1 MFKNKKWMNRHLLML
16 FILVFTQLFSS
27 LLGILN
33 ARANSPNT
41 EIQHVKIFSRNQE
54 LTADDAHP
62 IEMFQDD
69 VEVFTLERSGINE
82 MIMEVPLQEGL
93 HFDVEKTLEHNQ
105 NRLIQEGL
113 SASIQVPADR
123 LVQER
128 LESDGVHRKLLFH
141 FQQNQQRIDFILK
154 PIQVGNY
161 EIYAKWSDLKPMQ
174 LDQATMEEVIFSKL
188 GYLSVSEKVVESLPM
203 TEENSEDS
211 QESRGIEE
219 SMTNDSSSDETS
231 ATLSSSL
238 ISDENA
244 NDMQS
249 EEEKETSPEA
259 TMAETDSTES
269 SSQQATNESST
280 MTQTDHDENSG
291 LSTETSTGESKV
303 EKGEQETS
311 EHQQVDGTEES
322 KPEDSSNNLT
332 ENNAENSSDSVSQI
346 EKSEKKLDSSQVT
359 GTENQSADGS
369 TRFRSAATV
378 RNADIGNEP
387 IVAYFE
393 KSSESILSGES
404 GRYKIYFKVS
414 GALVDKVKNVQAKV
428 QLPTEVDYYSL
439 PSDLSRMAIKGV
451 VPVYD
456 NQTNTLTWDFPELL
470 TGQIYETILQV
481 DSKNGIIPNSHNMT
495 SALTI
500 STEGNQVYSSGPVS
514 IQVKSN
520 KPAISVTKTLLGKN
534 GEAGSV
540 INRGDEI
547 WWNVKVAVTLKD
559 TGGQYLKPNSSLTIR
574 DDNPSGLTFIGQ
586 QSFTVTIPSL
596 EVQKQNAERFNGVIY
611 QHEVVFRTNAPNRDG
626 DFHNTATATAT
637 SLFDETI
644 SQQSNRASG
653 TISTGNN
660 PLAAPRG
667 EWAYTVNLGPQDA
680 GGNMPPGIGSIQQ
693 ANPNPTVP
701 NSPDTRLGFSMNYN
715 PTPILS
721 RKYYDSLSTG
731 YLWKVSNNN
740 RIIFDLSVDIGWD
753 QGTHPR
759 RVRQI
764 ILKDTSRGTSK
775 TYYFDNNGNSTDG
788 SGLRISYGASQH
800 FGTAKL
806 MVPSNFFNTN
816 KWNGTRTRHSDFEV
830 PLTNYDGQNLSVA
843 HEGIGPDWNV
853 GWSHDSGW
861 GDYNP
866 TKNDYHFVGLKRE
879 IDPNLELE
887 ELRISV
893 GSFFAFGRVN
903 YQLHGGKIANG
914 TSENYPTITVE
925 LRTNKGTKT
934 KVIYPGEYPVT
945 QGGPFNP
952 YGSSYTIHYPYITL
966 WREDLGLAP
975 DEHVQSYNVVYGN
988 RNRSEILNSGFAAH
1002 IEDFYRI
1009 NPNLK
1014 NTSAVRV
1021 MNKSETFGELA
1032 LINLNGTGARVQPFV
1047 RRAIGAADDNGLIN
1061 TELGPRTAV
1070 IAPRDNTPA
1079 LAKISVEFL
1088 QRQGNIIQ
1096 RGTTNRMKVQLQN
1109 LNSSTK
1115 PLNSPLL
1122 ATVLLPKGVTINTAN
1137 PNWSYQESRGSVK
1150 SIIDNYNN
1158 TGRQLV
1164 IYQWDGDGNGRLNPG
1179 KHMVYEVN
1187 VRVSEQTEENIVV
1200 DAYGS
1205 SSTELSA
1212 ESNNQLVTDFQDINR
1227 NGNTIEKLV
1236 FASASYTYLALDN
1249 LIITKLVKGN
1259 RDQDFSKMG
1268 HSDLGSEID
1277 YKLHIRNE
1285 SGSTIRKF
1293 VLIDVLPSVG
1303 DRTVLSGRMR
1313 DSKFTPTLAGP
1324 ISLPQDWIGKVD
1336 VYYSTS
1342 KNPRRDDVI
1351 DSAIYPN
1358 ETLKPTNPLGAEE
1371 PNWHTE
1377 DAVVDWAN
1385 IHSFKIV
1392 LKDGMTIPAEQDIYF
1407 KMIAPQ
1413 AVDDSNLLNP
1423 TPEQERE
1430 KAAWNSVAAT
1440 ANNLL
1445 PVEPERV
1452 GVVLYTWSTSIQITK
1467 LDLADQA
1474 LAGVEFTLF
1483 KKSADGSL
1491 VEVSRLETD
1500 SVGWLRFTDLV
1511 IPTTDKDYY
1520 VLKETRSAS
1529 GYTSLEKDIEFSL
1542 NVNGQFEL
1550 ITSYQVNGLP
1560 VAELLA
1566 DGLMEYAH
1574 LKIRNKNW
1582 TNLRIVKTNEDG
1594 SKRLNQAIFELK
1606 SIADNQVY
1614 RLETAAQDGEEGVAY
1629 LDYISLPVAGQ
1640 VKEFELK
1647 ELTAPAGYHPYLQTI
1662 YLTLDDK
1669 GVWSMRNQGDSDI
1682 SLDMFTTK
1690 VERTD
1695 SQSQV
1700 HPVGEQIAQIT
1711 VKNHPSFEIK
1721 IVKIDGADSNVH
1733 LSDVQFKIAATEED
1747 AKAGRFIRRTAQSQ
1761 LLLPGQSGYDEAE
1774 DYLITTDQTGRASF
1788 QGLNRNHNYWIVETK
1803 AKMGYRILA
1812 VPIEVQVPT
1821 DSEEQL
1827 EITVENHK
1835 IPELPHV
1842 GGIGILP
1849 NLFIGVCMIVA
1860 SFVLAG
1866 RRKRIGYNVQK

>member
-1 MFKNKKWMNRHLLML
+1 MVKNKKWMNRHLIML
-16 FILVFTQLFSS
+16 FILIFTQLFSS
-27 LLGILN
+27 LLGVLS

-41 EIQHVKIFSRNQE
+41 EVQHVKIFSRNQE

-69 VEVFTLERSGINE
+69 EEVFTLDRTGIDE
-82 MIMEVPLQEGL
+82 QIMEMTLPQDLD
-93 HFDVEKTLEHNQ
+93 FDVQKTLEHNQ
-105 NRLIQEGL
+105 IRLNQGHFEGSL
-113 SASIQVPADR
+113 QVPADQ
-123 LVQER
+123 LVQEL
-128 LESDGVHRKLLFH
+128 LEPDGVTRKLRFH
-141 FQQNQQRIDFILK
+141 FHRFQQQIEFVLRPNVAGL
-154 PIQVGNY
+154 Y
-161 EIYAKWSDLKPMQ
+161 ELSARWSDSKPMEIE
-174 LDQATMEEVIFSKL
+174 QANMEEVSKTGSAKVL
-188 GYLSVSEKVVESLPM
+188 VKEKIL
-203 TEENSEDS
+203 EETIPSEDNQS
-211 QESRGIEE
+211 QESDSTHSEGQSPTESSGESSPETSEDTTVQEE
-219 SMTNDSSSDETS
+219 SANPDETN
-231 ATLSSSL
+231 SL
-238 ISDENA
+238 T
-244 NDMQS
+244 
-249 EEEKETSPEA
+249 ETSPES
-259 TMAETDSTES
+259 AENSETSTPSVQEEPS
-269 SSQQATNESST
+269 ETSESST
-280 MTQTDHDENSG
+280 SQEESASQTSEPSTSESSETSSADKSSEKHSESTKTESGSEESADSETQNKQDITEEKEKLN
-291 LSTETSTGESKV
+291 TETKEAT
-303 EKGEQETS
+303 ET
-311 EHQQVDGTEES
+311 V
-322 KPEDSSNNLT
+322 
-332 ENNAENSSDSVSQI
+332 
-346 EKSEKKLDSSQVT
+346 EKSE
-359 GTENQSADGS
+359 DGKTS
-369 TRFRSAATV
+369 FRSAATV
-378 RNADIGNEP
+378 RNADIGNGP
-387 IVAYFE
+387 IEAYFE
-393 KSSESILSGES
+393 KSSASILSGES

-414 GALVDKVKNVQAKV
+414 GALVNKVRNVRVQV
-428 QLPTEVDYYSL
+428 QLPTEREYYSL
-439 PSDLSRMAIKGV
+439 PNDLSRMAIKGV
-451 VPVYD
+451 IPVYD
-456 NQTNTLTWDFPELL
+456 SQSNTLNWDFPELL
-470 TGQIYETILQV
+470 TGQTYETILQV
-481 DSKNGIIPNSHNMT
+481 DSKNGIIPNNHNMT

-500 STEGNQVYSSGPVS
+500 STEGNQVYSSDPVS

-534 GEAGSV
+534 GESGSV

-653 TISTGNN
+653 SISTGNN
-660 PLAAPRG
+660 PLATPRG

-680 GGNMPPGIGSIQQ
+680 SGNMPFGTGSVQQ

-715 PTPILS
+715 PTPLLA
-721 RKYYDSLSTG
+721 RNYYDSLSTG
-731 YLWKVSNNN
+731 YLGPVRNHVG
-740 RIIFDLSVDIGWD
+740 RLIFNISIDIGWD

-759 RVRQI
+759 RVRQVT
-764 ILKDTSRGTSK
+764 LKDTSRGTSK

-788 SGLRISYGASQH
+788 SGLRIDYGASQH

-806 MVPSNFFNTN
+806 IVPANFFNSSR
-816 KWNGTRTRHSDFEV
+816 WNGTKTGHLAWEAT
-830 PLTNYDGQNLSVA
+830 LTGEENVNFNYYR
-843 HEGIGPDWNV
+843 EGIGPDWNI
-853 GWSHDSGW
+853 GWTQNAGW

-879 IDPNLELE
+879 IDQNLELD

-893 GSFFAFGRVN
+893 GSFFAFGRAN
-903 YQLHGGKIANG
+903 YQLPGGKIANG
-914 TSENYPTITVE
+914 TSANYPTITVE
-925 LRTNKGTKT
+925 LQTNKGTKT
-934 KVIYPGEYPVT
+934 KTIYPGDYSIT

-952 YGSSYTIHYPYITL
+952 YGSSYTIYHPYITL
-966 WREDLGLAP
+966 FRKDLGLAP
-975 DEHVQSYNVVYGN
+975 DEHVNSYNVIYGN
-988 RNRSEILNSGFAAH
+988 RNRSEILNSGFTGH

-1061 TELGPRTAV
+1061 TELGPRTAI

-1115 PLNSPLL
+1115 PLNSPLV

-1179 KHMVYEVN
+1179 KHMIYEVN

-1212 ESNNQLVTDFQDINR
+1212 ESNNQLVTDLQDINR

-1324 ISLPQDWIGKVD
+1324 ITLPQDWIGKVD

-1342 KNPRRDDVI
+1342 KNPKRDDLINAAVYPE
-1351 DSAIYPN
+1351 DS
-1358 ETLKPTNPLGAEE
+1358 LKSTNPTGAEE

-1385 IHSFKIV
+1385 IHSFKLV

-1491 VEVSRLETD
+1491 VEVSRMETD

-1520 VLKETRSAS
+1520 VLKETRSVA

-1582 TNLRIVKTNEDG
+1582 TNLRLVKTNEDA
-1594 SKRLNQAIFELK
+1594 SKRLNQAVFELK

-1700 HPVGEQIAQIT
+1700 HPIGEQIAQIT

-1733 LSDVQFKIAATEED
+1733 LSDVQFKLAATEED

-1812 VPIEVQVPT
+1812 APIEVQVPA
-1821 DSEEQL
+1821 DSEEHL

>member
-1 MFKNKKWMNRHLLML
+1 MVKNKKWMNRYLIML
-16 FILVFTQLFSS
+16 FILIFTQLFSS
-27 LLGILN
+27 LLGVLS

-41 EIQHVKIFSRNQE
+41 EVQHVKIFSRNQE

-69 VEVFTLERSGINE
+69 EEVFTLDRTGIDE
-82 MIMEVPLQEGL
+82 QIMEMTLPQDLD
-93 HFDVEKTLEHNQ
+93 FDVQKTLEHNQ
-105 NRLIQEGL
+105 IRLNQGHFEGSL
-113 SASIQVPADR
+113 QVPADQ
-123 LVQER
+123 LVQEL
-128 LESDGVHRKLLFH
+128 LEPDGVTRKLRFH
-141 FQQNQQRIDFILK
+141 FHRFQQQIEFVLRPNVAGL
-154 PIQVGNY
+154 Y
-161 EIYAKWSDLKPMQ
+161 ELSARWSDSKPMEIE
-174 LDQATMEEVIFSKL
+174 QANMEEVSKTGSAKVL
-188 GYLSVSEKVVESLPM
+188 VKEKIL
-203 TEENSEDS
+203 EETIPSEDNQS
-211 QESRGIEE
+211 QESDSTHSEGQSPTESSGESSPETSEDTTVQEE
-219 SMTNDSSSDETS
+219 SANPDETN
-231 ATLSSSL
+231 SL
-238 ISDENA
+238 T
-244 NDMQS
+244 
-249 EEEKETSPEA
+249 ETSPES
-259 TMAETDSTES
+259 AENSETSTPSVQEEPS
-269 SSQQATNESST
+269 ETSESST
-280 MTQTDHDENSG
+280 SQEESASQTSEPSTSESSETSSADKSSEKHSESTKTESGSEESADSETQNKQDITEEKEKLN
-291 LSTETSTGESKV
+291 TETKEAT
-303 EKGEQETS
+303 ET
-311 EHQQVDGTEES
+311 V
-322 KPEDSSNNLT
+322 
-332 ENNAENSSDSVSQI
+332 
-346 EKSEKKLDSSQVT
+346 EKSE
-359 GTENQSADGS
+359 DGKTS
-369 TRFRSAATV
+369 FRSAATV
-378 RNADIGNEP
+378 RNADIGNGP
-387 IVAYFE
+387 IEAYFE
-393 KSSESILSGES
+393 KSSASILSGES

-414 GALVDKVKNVQAKV
+414 GALVDKVRNVRVQV
-428 QLPTEVDYYSL
+428 QLPTEREYYSL
-439 PSDLSRMAIKGV
+439 PNDLSRMAIKGV
-451 VPVYD
+451 IPVYD
-456 NQTNTLTWDFPELL
+456 SQSNTLNWDFPELL
-470 TGQIYETILQV
+470 TGQTYETILQV
-481 DSKNGIIPNSHNMT
+481 DSKNGIIPNNHNMT

-500 STEGNQVYSSGPVS
+500 STEGNQVYSSDPVS

-534 GEAGSV
+534 GESGSV

-596 EVQKQNAERFNGVIY
+596 EVQKQNAEQFNGVIY
-611 QHEVVFRTNAPNRDG
+611 QHEVIFRTNAPNRDG

-653 TISTGNN
+653 SISTGNN
-660 PLAAPRG
+660 PLATPRG

-680 GGNMPPGIGSIQQ
+680 SGNMPFGTGSVQQ

-715 PTPILS
+715 PTPLLA
-721 RKYYDSLSTG
+721 RNYYDSLSTG
-731 YLWKVSNNN
+731 YLGPVRNHVG
-740 RIIFDLSVDIGWD
+740 RLIFNISIDIGWD

-759 RVRQI
+759 RVRQVT
-764 ILKDTSRGTSK
+764 LKDTSRGTSK

-788 SGLRISYGASQH
+788 SGLRIDYGASQH

-806 MVPSNFFNTN
+806 IVPANFFNSSR
-816 KWNGTRTRHSDFEV
+816 WNGTKTGHLAWEAT
-830 PLTNYDGQNLSVA
+830 LTGEENVNFNYYR
-843 HEGIGPDWNV
+843 EGIGPDWNI
-853 GWSHDSGW
+853 GWTQNAGW

-879 IDPNLELE
+879 IDQNLELD

-893 GSFFAFGRVN
+893 GSFFAFGRAN
-903 YQLHGGKIANG
+903 YQLPGGKIANG
-914 TSENYPTITVE
+914 TSANYPTITVE
-925 LRTNKGTKT
+925 LQTNKGTKT

-952 YGSSYTIHYPYITL
+952 YGSSYTIYHPYITL
-966 WREDLGLAP
+966 FRKDLGLAP
-975 DEHVQSYNVVYGN
+975 DEHVNSYNVIYGN
-988 RNRSEILNSGFAAH
+988 RNRSEILNSGFTSH

-1032 LINLNGTGARVQPFV
+1032 LINLNGAGARVQPFV

-1137 PNWSYQESRGSVK
+1137 PNWSYQESRGAVK

-1179 KHMVYEVN
+1179 KHMIYEVN
-1187 VRVSEQTEENIVV
+1187 VNVSENTEENIVV
-1200 DAYGS
+1200 EAYGS
-1205 SSTELSA
+1205 SSTELTA
-1212 ESNNQLVTDFQDINR
+1212 ESNNQLITDSQDINR
-1227 NGNTIEKLV
+1227 NGNTTEKLV
-1236 FASASYTYLALDN
+1236 FASATYNYIALDN
-1249 LIITKLVKGN
+1249 MIITKAVKGN

-1277 YKLHIRNE
+1277 YKLHIGNE
-1285 SGSTIRKF
+1285 SGSTLRKF

-1313 DSKFTPTLAGP
+1313 ESKFTPTLAGP
-1324 ISLPQDWIGKVD
+1324 ISLPQEWIGKVD
-1336 VYYSTS
+1336 VFYSTS

-1358 ETLKPTNPLGAEE
+1358 ESLKPTNPLGAED
-1371 PNWHTE
+1371 PNWHME
-1377 DAVVDWAN
+1377 DAVVDWAK
-1385 IHSFKIV
+1385 IHSFKLV
-1392 LKDGMTIPAEQDIYF
+1392 LKDGMTIPSDQDIYY
-1407 KMIAPQ
+1407 KMNAPQ
-1413 AVDDSNLLNP
+1413 QIDDTSLLNP
-1423 TPEQERE
+1423 TPEQEAG
-1430 KAAWNSVAAT
+1430 KAAWNSFAAT

-1452 GVVLYTWSTSIQITK
+1452 GVVLYTWSTSLRITK
-1467 LDLADQA
+1467 QNLADEVIS
-1474 LAGVEFTLF
+1474 GVEFTLF
-1483 KKSADGSL
+1483 KKAEDGSL
-1491 VEVSRLETD
+1491 SEVSKMETD
-1500 SVGWLRFTDLV
+1500 SAGTLRFTGLA

-1520 VLKETRSAS
+1520 VLKETRSAP

-1594 SKRLNQAIFELK
+1594 SKRLNQAIFELV

-1614 RLETAAQDGEEGVAY
+1614 RLETAGQDGEEGVAY

-1647 ELTAPAGYHPYLQTI
+1647 ELTAPAGYQLYLQTI

-1669 GVWSMRNQGDSDI
+1669 GVWTMRNQGDSDI
-1682 SLDMFTTK
+1682 SLDMFTTN

-1700 HPVGEQIAQIT
+1700 HPIGEQIAQLTI
-1711 VKNHPSFEIK
+1711 KNHPSFEIR
-1721 IVKIDGADSNVH
+1721 IVKVDGADHNIL
-1733 LSDVQFKIAATEED
+1733 LSDVQFKIVASKED
-1747 AKAGRFIRRTAQSQ
+1747 ALAGRFIRKTAQSQ
-1761 LLLPGQSGYDEAE
+1761 LLLPGQSGYEDAE
-1774 DYLITTDQTGRASF
+1774 ELLVTTDETGRASF
-1788 QGLNRNHNYWIVETK
+1788 QGLNRNSSYWIVETK
-1803 AKMGYRILA
+1803 AKIGYRLLEA
-1812 VPIEVQVPT
+1812 PIEVQVPT
-1821 DSEEQL
+1821 NSEGQT

>member
-1 MFKNKKWMNRHLLML
+1 MNRHLIML
-16 FILVFTQLFSS
+16 FILIFTQLFSS
-27 LLGILN
+27 LLGVLS

-41 EIQHVKIFSRNQE
+41 EVQHVKIFSRNQE

-69 VEVFTLERSGINE
+69 EEVFTLDRTGIDE
-82 MIMEVPLQEGL
+82 QIMEMTLPQDLDFDLQ
-93 HFDVEKTLEHNQ
+93 KTLEHNQ
-105 NRLIQEGL
+105 IRLNQGHFEGSL
-113 SASIQVPADR
+113 QVPADQ
-123 LVQER
+123 LVQEL
-128 LESDGVHRKLLFH
+128 LEPDGVTRKLRFH
-141 FQQNQQRIDFILK
+141 FHRFQQQIEFVLRPNVAGL
-154 PIQVGNY
+154 Y
-161 EIYAKWSDLKPMQ
+161 ELSARWSDSKPMEIE
-174 LDQATMEEVIFSKL
+174 QANMEEVSKTGSAKVL
-188 GYLSVSEKVVESLPM
+188 VKEKIL
-203 TEENSEDS
+203 EETIPSEDNQS
-211 QESRGIEE
+211 PESESTHSEGQSPTESSGESSPETSEDTTVQEE
-219 SMTNDSSSDETS
+219 SANPDETN
-231 ATLSSSL
+231 SL
-238 ISDENA
+238 I
-244 NDMQS
+244 
-249 EEEKETSPEA
+249 ETSPES
-259 TMAETDSTES
+259 AENSETSTPSVQEEPS
-269 SSQQATNESST
+269 ETSESST
-280 MTQTDHDENSG
+280 SQEESASQTSEPSTSESSETSSADKSSEKHSESTKTESGSEESADSETQNKQDITEEKEKLN
-291 LSTETSTGESKV
+291 TETKEAT
-303 EKGEQETS
+303 ET
-311 EHQQVDGTEES
+311 V
-322 KPEDSSNNLT
+322 
-332 ENNAENSSDSVSQI
+332 
-346 EKSEKKLDSSQVT
+346 EKSE
-359 GTENQSADGS
+359 DGKTS
-369 TRFRSAATV
+369 FRSAATV
-378 RNADIGNEP
+378 RNADIGNGP
-387 IVAYFE
+387 IEAYFE
-393 KSSESILSGES
+393 KSSASILSGES

-414 GALVDKVKNVQAKV
+414 GALVDKVRNVRVQV
-428 QLPTEVDYYSL
+428 QLPTEREYYSL
-439 PSDLSRMAIKGV
+439 PNDLSRMAIKGV
-451 VPVYD
+451 IPVYD
-456 NQTNTLTWDFPELL
+456 SQSNTLNWDFPELL
-470 TGQIYETILQV
+470 TGQTYETILQV

-611 QHEVVFRTNAPNRDG
+611 QHEVIFRTNAPNRDG

-653 TISTGNN
+653 SISTGNN

-680 GGNMPPGIGSIQQ
+680 SGNMPFGTGSIQQ

-715 PTPILS
+715 PTPLLA
-721 RKYYDSLSTG
+721 RNYYDSLSTG
-731 YLWKVSNNN
+731 YSGPVRNNN
-740 RIIFDLSVDIGWD
+740 RKIFDLSLDIGWD

-764 ILKDTSRGTSK
+764 ILKDTNKGTSK

-806 MVPSNFFNTN
+806 IVPANFFNSSS
-816 KWNGTRTRHSDFEV
+816 WNGTKTRHLAWEA
-830 PLTNYDGQNLSVA
+830 PLTREENVNFNYYR
-843 HEGIGPDWNV
+843 EGIGPDWNI
-853 GWSHDSGW
+853 GWTQNPGW

-879 IDPNLELE
+879 IDQNLELD

-893 GSFFAFGRVN
+893 GSFFAFGRAN
-903 YQLHGGKIANG
+903 YQLPGGKIVNG
-914 TSENYPTITVE
+914 TSANYPTITVE
-925 LRTNKGTKT
+925 LQTNKGTKT

-952 YGSSYTIHYPYITL
+952 YGSSYTIYHPYITL
-966 WREDLGLAP
+966 FRKDLGLAP
-975 DEHVQSYNVVYGN
+975 DEHVNSYNVIYGS
-988 RNRSEILNSGFAAH
+988 RNRSEILNSGFTSH

-1179 KHMVYEVN
+1179 KHMIYEVN

-1205 SSTELSA
+1205 SSTELTA
-1212 ESNNQLVTDFQDINR
+1212 ESNNQLVTDLQDINR

-1249 LIITKLVKGN
+1249 LIVTKLVKGN

-1483 KKSADGSL
+1483 KKTEDGGL

-1520 VLKETRSAS
+1520 VLKESRSAA

-1550 ITSYQVNGLP
+1550 ITSYQVNELP
-1560 VAELLA
+1560 VAELQA

-1594 SKRLNQAIFELK
+1594 SKRLNQAIFELV

-1614 RLETAAQDGEEGVAY
+1614 RLETVSQNGEDGVAY
-1629 LDYISLPVAGQ
+1629 LDNIALPTAGQ
-1640 VKEFELK
+1640 VREFELR
-1647 ELTAPAGYHPYLQTI
+1647 ELTAPSGYLPISQTVR
-1662 YLTLDDK
+1662 LTLDDK
-1669 GVWSMRNQGDSDI
+1669 GQWTIQNQGNSDV
-1682 SLDMFTTK
+1682 SLDLFTTNF
-1690 VERTD
+1690 ERTD

-1700 HPVGEQIAQIT
+1700 HPIGEQIAQLTI
-1711 VKNHPSFEIK
+1711 KNHPSFEIR
-1721 IVKIDGADSNVH
+1721 IVKVDGADHNIL
-1733 LSDVQFKIAATEED
+1733 LSDVQFKIAASKED
-1747 AKAGRFIRRTAQSQ
+1747 ALAGRFIRRTAQSQ

>member
-1 MFKNKKWMNRHLLML
+1 MNRHLIML
-16 FILVFTQLFSS
+16 FILIFTQLFSS
-27 LLGILN
+27 LLGVLS

-41 EIQHVKIFSRNQE
+41 EVQHVKIFSRNQE

-69 VEVFTLERSGINE
+69 EEVFTLERSGINE

-93 HFDVEKTLEHNQ
+93 HFDVEKTREHNQ

-141 FQQNQQRIDFILK
+141 FQQNQQRIDFVLK
-154 PIQVGNY
+154 PIQVGMF
-161 EIYAKWSDLKPMQ
+161 EIYAKWSDLKPMEIE
-174 LDQATMEEVIFSKL
+174 QANMEEVSKTGSAKVL
-188 GYLSVSEKVVESLPM
+188 VKEKIL
-203 TEENSEDS
+203 EETIPSEDNQS
-211 QESRGIEE
+211 QESDSTHSEGQSPTESSGESSPETSEDTTVQEE
-219 SMTNDSSSDETS
+219 SANPDETN
-231 ATLSSSL
+231 SL
-238 ISDENA
+238 T
-244 NDMQS
+244 
-249 EEEKETSPEA
+249 ETSPES
-259 TMAETDSTES
+259 AENSETSTPSVQEEPS
-269 SSQQATNESST
+269 ETSESST
-280 MTQTDHDENSG
+280 SQEESASQTSEPSTSESSETSSADKSSEKHSESTKTESGSEESADSETQNKQDITEEKEKLN
-291 LSTETSTGESKV
+291 TETKEAT
-303 EKGEQETS
+303 ET
-311 EHQQVDGTEES
+311 V
-322 KPEDSSNNLT
+322 
-332 ENNAENSSDSVSQI
+332 
-346 EKSEKKLDSSQVT
+346 EKSE
-359 GTENQSADGS
+359 DGKTS
-369 TRFRSAATV
+369 FRSAATV
-378 RNADIGNEP
+378 RNADIGNGP
-387 IVAYFE
+387 IEAYFE
-393 KSSESILSGES
+393 KSSASILSGES

-414 GALVDKVKNVQAKV
+414 GALVDKVRNVRVQV
-428 QLPTEVDYYSL
+428 QLPTEREYYSL
-439 PSDLSRMAIKGV
+439 PNDLSRMAIKGV
-451 VPVYD
+451 IPVYD
-456 NQTNTLTWDFPELL
+456 SQSNTLNWDFPELL
-470 TGQIYETILQV
+470 TGQTYETILQV
-481 DSKNGIIPNSHNMT
+481 DSKNGIIPNNHNMT

-500 STEGNQVYSSGPVS
+500 STEGNQVYSSDPVS

-534 GEAGSV
+534 GESGSV

-596 EVQKQNAERFNGVIY
+596 EVQKQNAEQFNGVIY
-611 QHEVVFRTNAPNRDG
+611 QHEVIFRTNAPNRDG

-653 TISTGNN
+653 SISTGNN
-660 PLAAPRG
+660 PLATPRG

-1115 PLNSPLL
+1115 PLNSPLV

-1205 SSTELSA
+1205 SSTELTA
-1212 ESNNQLVTDFQDINR
+1212 ESNNQLVTDLQDINR

-1259 RDQDFSKMG
+1259 RDQDYSKMG

-1277 YKLHIRNE
+1277 YKIRVENV
-1285 SGSTIRKF
+1285 SDRWINKM
-1293 VLIDVLPSVG
+1293 VMIDVLPSVG
-1303 DRTVLSGRMR
+1303 DKTVLANSNR
-1313 DSKFTPTLAGP
+1313 DSKFTPTMAGP
-1324 ISLPQDWIGKVD
+1324 ITLPQDWIGKVD

-1342 KNPRRDDVI
+1342 KNPKRDDLINAAVYPE
-1351 DSAIYPN
+1351 DS
-1358 ETLKPTNPLGAEE
+1358 LKSTNPTGAEE

-1385 IHSFKIV
+1385 IHSFKLV

-1452 GVVLYTWSTSIQITK
+1452 GVVLYTWSTSLRITK
-1467 LDLADQA
+1467 QNLADEVIS
-1474 LAGVEFTLF
+1474 GVEFTLF
-1483 KKSADGSL
+1483 KKAEDGSL
-1491 VEVSRLETD
+1491 SEVSKMETD
-1500 SVGWLRFTDLV
+1500 SAGMLRFTGLA

-1520 VLKETRSAS
+1520 VLKETRSAP

-1542 NVNGQFEL
+1542 NVNGQIEL

-1566 DGLMEYAH
+1566 DGLWEYAH

-1582 TNLRIVKTNEDG
+1582 TNLRLVKTNEDG
-1594 SKRLNQAIFELK
+1594 SKRLNQAVFELK

-1629 LDYISLPVAGQ
+1629 LDYISLPTAGQ

-1669 GVWSMRNQGDSDI
+1669 GVWTMRNQGDSDI
-1682 SLDMFTTK
+1682 SLDMFTTNA
-1690 VERTD
+1690 ERTD

-1700 HPVGEQIAQIT
+1700 HPIGEQIAQIT

-1812 VPIEVQVPT
+1812 APIEVQVPA

-1849 NLFIGVCMIVA
+1849 NLFIGVCMIVT

>member
-1 MFKNKKWMNRHLLML
+1 MVKNKKWMNRHLIML
-16 FILVFTQLFSS
+16 FILIFTQLFSS
-27 LLGILN
+27 LLGVLS

-41 EIQHVKIFSRNQE
+41 EVQHVKIFSRNQE

-69 VEVFTLERSGINE
+69 EEVFTLDRTGIDE
-82 MIMEVPLQEGL
+82 QIMEMTLPQDLD
-93 HFDVEKTLEHNQ
+93 FDVQKTLEHNQ
-105 NRLIQEGL
+105 IRLNQGHFEGSL
-113 SASIQVPADR
+113 QVPADQ
-123 LVQER
+123 LVQEL
-128 LESDGVHRKLLFH
+128 LEPDGVTRKLRFH
-141 FQQNQQRIDFILK
+141 FHRFQQQIEFVLRPNVAGL
-154 PIQVGNY
+154 Y
-161 EIYAKWSDLKPMQ
+161 ELSARWSDSKPMEIE
-174 LDQATMEEVIFSKL
+174 QANMEEVSKTGSAKVL
-188 GYLSVSEKVVESLPM
+188 VKEKIL
-203 TEENSEDS
+203 EETIPSEDNQS
-211 QESRGIEE
+211 QESDSTHSEGQSPTESSGESSPETSEDTTVQEE
-219 SMTNDSSSDETS
+219 SANPDETN
-231 ATLSSSL
+231 SL
-238 ISDENA
+238 T
-244 NDMQS
+244 
-249 EEEKETSPEA
+249 ETSPES
-259 TMAETDSTES
+259 AENSETSAPSIQEEPSETS
-269 SSQQATNESST
+269 ESST
-280 MTQTDHDENSG
+280 SQEEPASQTSEPSTSESSETSSADKSSEKHSESTKTESGSEESANSETQNKQENIEEKRNIE
-291 LSTETSTGESKV
+291 LKQATETV
-303 EKGEQETS
+303 
-311 EHQQVDGTEES
+311 
-322 KPEDSSNNLT
+322 
-332 ENNAENSSDSVSQI
+332 
-346 EKSEKKLDSSQVT
+346 EKSE
-359 GTENQSADGS
+359 DGKTS
-369 TRFRSAATV
+369 FRSAATV
-378 RNADIGNEP
+378 RNADIGNGP
-387 IVAYFE
+387 IEAYFE
-393 KSSESILSGES
+393 KSSASILSGES

-414 GALVDKVKNVQAKV
+414 GALVDKVRNVRVQV
-428 QLPTEVDYYSL
+428 QLPTEREYYSL
-439 PSDLSRMAIKGV
+439 PNDLSRMAIKGV
-451 VPVYD
+451 IPVYD
-456 NQTNTLTWDFPELL
+456 SQSNTLNWDFPELL
-470 TGQIYETILQV
+470 TGQTYETILQV
-481 DSKNGIIPNSHNMT
+481 DSKNGIIPNNHNMT

-534 GEAGSV
+534 GESGSV

-547 WWNVKVAVTLKD
+547 WWNVKVAVTLRD

-596 EVQKQNAERFNGVIY
+596 EVQKQNAEQFNGVIY
-611 QHEVVFRTNAPNRDG
+611 QHEVIFRTNAPNRDG
-626 DFHNTATATAT
+626 DFHNTATATAS
-637 SLFDETI
+637 SLFDENI

-653 TISTGNN
+653 SISTGNN
-660 PLAAPRG
+660 PLTAPRG

-680 GGNMPPGIGSIQQ
+680 SGNMPNGIGSVQQ

-715 PTPILS
+715 PAPLLS
-721 RKYYDSLSTG
+721 RDYYDALSTNYSG
-731 YLWKVSNNN
+731 KLTANGRSLFDVS
-740 RIIFDLSVDIGWD
+740 IDFVWD

-759 RVRQI
+759 RIRQI
-764 ILKDTSRGTSK
+764 IMKDTRRRTSI
-775 TYYFDNNGNSTDG
+775 TYNFDNNGNSTDG
-788 SGLRISYGASQH
+788 SGLRIIYGASQH
-800 FGTAKL
+800 FGTAQL
-806 MVPSNFFNTN
+806 AFPTNFLNSTR
-816 KWNGTRTRHSDFEV
+816 WNGTKTRHDYFEM
-830 PLTNYDGQNLSVA
+830 PLTNFENVSFNYSR
-843 HEGIGPDWNV
+843 EGIGPDWNIF
-853 GWSHDSGW
+853 WTQNAGW

-879 IDPNLELE
+879 IDQNLELD

-893 GSFFAFGRVN
+893 GSFFAFGRAN
-903 YQLHGGKIANG
+903 YQLPGGKIANG
-914 TSENYPTITVE
+914 TSANYPTITVE
-925 LRTNKGTKT
+925 LQTNKGTKT
-934 KVIYPGEYPVT
+934 KTIYPGDYSIT

-952 YGSSYTIHYPYITL
+952 YGSSYTIYHPYITL
-966 WREDLGLAP
+966 FRKDLGLAP
-975 DEHVQSYNVVYGN
+975 DEHVNSYNVIYGS
-988 RNRSEILNSGFAAH
+988 RNRSEILNSGFTGH

-1047 RRAIGAADDNGLIN
+1047 RRAVGAADDNGLIN
-1061 TELGPRTAV
+1061 TELGPRTAI

-1137 PNWSYQESRGSVK
+1137 PNWSYQESRGAVK

-1179 KHMVYEVN
+1179 KHMIYEVN
-1187 VRVSEQTEENIVV
+1187 VNVSENTEENIVV
-1200 DAYGS
+1200 EAYGS
-1205 SSTELSA
+1205 SSTELTA
-1212 ESNNQLVTDFQDINR
+1212 ESNNQLITDSQDINR
-1227 NGNTIEKLV
+1227 NGNTTEKLV
-1236 FASASYTYLALDN
+1236 FASATYNYIALDN
-1249 LIITKLVKGN
+1249 MIITKAVKGN

-1285 SGSTIRKF
+1285 SGSTLRKF

-1313 DSKFTPTLAGP
+1313 ESKFTPTLAGP
-1324 ISLPQDWIGKVD
+1324 ITLPQDWIGKVD
-1336 VYYSTS
+1336 VFYSTS
-1342 KNPRRDDVI
+1342 KNPWRDDVI

-1358 ETLKPTNPLGAEE
+1358 ESLKPTNPLGAED
-1371 PNWHTE
+1371 PNWHME
-1377 DAVVDWAN
+1377 DAVVDWAK
-1385 IHSFKIV
+1385 IHSFKLV
-1392 LKDGMTIPAEQDIYF
+1392 LKDGMTIPSDQDIYY

-1413 AVDDSNLLNP
+1413 QIDDTSLLNP
-1423 TPEQERE
+1423 TPEQEAE
-1430 KAAWNSVAAT
+1430 KAAWNSFAAT

-1452 GVVLYTWSTSIQITK
+1452 GVVLYTWSTSLRITK
-1467 LDLADQA
+1467 QNLADEVIS
-1474 LAGVEFTLF
+1474 GVEFTLF
-1483 KKSADGSL
+1483 KKAEDGSL
-1491 VEVSRLETD
+1491 SEVSKMETD
-1500 SVGWLRFTDLV
+1500 SAGMLRFTGLA

-1520 VLKETRSAS
+1520 VLKETRSAP

-1566 DGLMEYAH
+1566 DGLWEYAH

-1582 TNLRIVKTNEDG
+1582 TNLRLVKTNEDG
-1594 SKRLNQAIFELK
+1594 SKRLNQAVFELK

-1629 LDYISLPVAGQ
+1629 LDYISLPTAGQ

-1647 ELTAPAGYHPYLQTI
+1647 ELTAPAGYQLYLQTI

-1669 GVWSMRNQGDSDI
+1669 GVWTMRNQGDSDI
-1682 SLDMFTTK
+1682 SLDMFTTNA
-1690 VERTD
+1690 ERTD

-1866 RRKRIGYNVQK
+1866 RRKRIGYKVQK

>member
-1 MFKNKKWMNRHLLML
+1 MVKNKKWMNRHLIML
-16 FILVFTQLFSS
+16 FILIFTQLFSS
-27 LLGILN
+27 LLGVLS

-41 EIQHVKIFSRNQE
+41 EVQHVKIFSRNQE

-69 VEVFTLERSGINE
+69 EEVFTLDRTGIDE
-82 MIMEVPLQEGL
+82 QIMEMTLPQDLD
-93 HFDVEKTLEHNQ
+93 FDVQKTLEHNQ
-105 NRLIQEGL
+105 IRLNQGHFEGSL
-113 SASIQVPADR
+113 QVPADQ
-123 LVQER
+123 LVQEL
-128 LESDGVHRKLLFH
+128 LEPDGVTRKLRFH
-141 FQQNQQRIDFILK
+141 FHRFQQQIEFVLRPNVAGL
-154 PIQVGNY
+154 Y
-161 EIYAKWSDLKPMQ
+161 ELSARWSDSKPMEIE
-174 LDQATMEEVIFSKL
+174 QANMEEVSKTGSAKVL
-188 GYLSVSEKVVESLPM
+188 VKEKIL
-203 TEENSEDS
+203 EETIPSEDNQS
-211 QESRGIEE
+211 PESESTHSEGQSPTESSGESSPETSEDTTVQEE
-219 SMTNDSSSDETS
+219 SANPDETN
-231 ATLSSSL
+231 SL
-238 ISDENA
+238 T
-244 NDMQS
+244 
-249 EEEKETSPEA
+249 ETSPES
-259 TMAETDSTES
+259 AENSETSTPSVREEPS
-269 SSQQATNESST
+269 ETSESST
-280 MTQTDHDENSG
+280 SQEEPASQTSEPSTSESSETSSADKSSEKHSESTKTESGSEESADSETQNKQDITEEKEKLN
-291 LSTETSTGESKV
+291 TETKEAT
-303 EKGEQETS
+303 ET
-311 EHQQVDGTEES
+311 V
-322 KPEDSSNNLT
+322 
-332 ENNAENSSDSVSQI
+332 
-346 EKSEKKLDSSQVT
+346 EKSE
-359 GTENQSADGS
+359 DGKTS
-369 TRFRSAATV
+369 FRSAATV
-378 RNADIGNEP
+378 RNADIGNGP
-387 IVAYFE
+387 IEAYFE
-393 KSSESILSGES
+393 KSSASILSGES

-414 GALVDKVKNVQAKV
+414 GALVDKVRNVRVQV
-428 QLPTEVDYYSL
+428 QLPTEREYYSL
-439 PSDLSRMAIKGV
+439 PNDLSRMAIKGV
-451 VPVYD
+451 IPVYD
-456 NQTNTLTWDFPELL
+456 SQSNTLNWDFPELL
-470 TGQIYETILQV
+470 TGQTYETILQV
-481 DSKNGIIPNSHNMT
+481 DSKNGIIPNNHNMT
-495 SALTI
+495 SALSI
-500 STEGNQVYSSGPVS
+500 STEGNQVYSSDPVS

-534 GEAGSV
+534 GESGSV

-788 SGLRISYGASQH
+788 SGLRIDYGASQH

-1047 RRAIGAADDNGLIN
+1047 RRAIGAGDDNGLIN

-1187 VRVSEQTEENIVV
+1187 VRVSENTEENIVV
-1200 DAYGS
+1200 EAYGS
-1205 SSTELSA
+1205 SSTELTA
-1212 ESNNQLVTDFQDINR
+1212 ESNNQLITDSQDINR
-1227 NGNTIEKLV
+1227 NGNTTEKLV
-1236 FASASYTYLALDN
+1236 FASATYNYIALDN
-1249 LIITKLVKGN
+1249 MIITKAVKGN

-1324 ISLPQDWIGKVD
+1324 ITLPQDWIGKVD

-1351 DSAIYPN
+1351 DGAIYPN
-1358 ETLKPTNPLGAEE
+1358 ESLKPTNPLGAEE
-1371 PNWHTE
+1371 PNWHTQF
-1377 DAVVDWAN
+1377 AVVDWAN
-1385 IHSFKIV
+1385 IHSFKLV

-1483 KKSADGSL
+1483 KKTADGGL

-1511 IPTTDKDYY
+1511 IPTTGKDYY
-1520 VLKETRSAS
+1520 VLKETRSAA

-1550 ITSYQVNGLP
+1550 ITSYQLNGLP

-1594 SKRLNQAIFELK
+1594 SKRLNQAIFELV

-1614 RLETAAQDGEEGVAY
+1614 RLETVSQNGEEGVAY
-1629 LDYISLPVAGQ
+1629 LDNIALPTAGQ
-1640 VKEFELK
+1640 VREFELR
-1647 ELTAPAGYHPYLQTI
+1647 ELTAPSGYLPISQTI
-1662 YLTLDDK
+1662 RLTLDDR
-1669 GVWSMRNQGDSDI
+1669 GQWTIQNQGNSDVG
-1682 SLDMFTTK
+1682 LDLFTTNF
-1690 VERTD
+1690 ERTD

-1700 HPVGEQIAQIT
+1700 HPIGEQIAQLTI
-1711 VKNHPSFEIK
+1711 KNHPSFEIR
-1721 IVKIDGADSNVH
+1721 IVKVDGADHNIL
-1733 LSDVQFKIAATEED
+1733 LSDVQFKIAASKED
-1747 AKAGRFIRRTAQSQ
+1747 ALAGRFIRKTAQSQ
-1761 LLLPGQSGYDEAE
+1761 LLLPGQSGYEDAE
-1774 DYLITTDQTGRASF
+1774 DLLVTTDETGRASF
-1788 QGLNRNHNYWIVETK
+1788 QGLNRNSSYWIVETK
-1803 AKMGYRILA
+1803 AKIGYRLLET
-1812 VPIEVQVPT
+1812 PIEVQVPT
-1821 DSEEQL
+1821 DSEEQT

-1860 SFVLAG
+1860 SFVLAE

>member
-1 MFKNKKWMNRHLLML
+1 MVKNKKWMNRHLIML
-16 FILVFTQLFSS
+16 FILIFTQLFSS
-27 LLGILN
+27 LLGVLS

-41 EIQHVKIFSRNQE
+41 EVQHVKIFSRNQE

-69 VEVFTLERSGINE
+69 EEVFTLDRTGIDE
-82 MIMEVPLQEGL
+82 QIMEMTLPQDLD
-93 HFDVEKTLEHNQ
+93 FDVQKTLEHNQ
-105 NRLIQEGL
+105 IRLNQGHFEGSL
-113 SASIQVPADR
+113 QVPADQ
-123 LVQER
+123 LVQEL
-128 LESDGVHRKLLFH
+128 LEPDGVTRKLRFH
-141 FQQNQQRIDFILK
+141 FHRFQQQIEFVLRPNVAGL
-154 PIQVGNY
+154 Y
-161 EIYAKWSDLKPMQ
+161 ELSARWSDSKPMEIE
-174 LDQATMEEVIFSKL
+174 QANMEEVSKTGSAKVL
-188 GYLSVSEKVVESLPM
+188 VKEKIL
-203 TEENSEDS
+203 EETIPSEDNQS
-211 QESRGIEE
+211 QESDSTHSEGQSPTESSGESSPETSEDTTVQEE
-219 SMTNDSSSDETS
+219 SANPDETN
-231 ATLSSSL
+231 SL
-238 ISDENA
+238 T
-244 NDMQS
+244 
-249 EEEKETSPEA
+249 ETSPES
-259 TMAETDSTES
+259 AENSETSTPSVQEEPS
-269 SSQQATNESST
+269 ETSESST
-280 MTQTDHDENSG
+280 SQEESASQTSEPSTSESSETSSADKSSEKHSESTKTESGSEESADSETQNKQENIEEKRNIE
-291 LSTETSTGESKV
+291 LKQATETV
-303 EKGEQETS
+303 
-311 EHQQVDGTEES
+311 
-322 KPEDSSNNLT
+322 
-332 ENNAENSSDSVSQI
+332 
-346 EKSEKKLDSSQVT
+346 EKSE
-359 GTENQSADGS
+359 DGKTS
-369 TRFRSAATV
+369 FRSAATV
-378 RNADIGNEP
+378 RNADIGNGP
-387 IVAYFE
+387 IEAYFE
-393 KSSESILSGES
+393 KSSATILSGES

-414 GALVDKVKNVQAKV
+414 GALVDKVRNVHVQV
-428 QLPTEVDYYSL
+428 QLPTEREYYSL
-439 PSDLSRMAIKGV
+439 PNDLSRMAIKGV
-451 VPVYD
+451 IPVYD
-456 NQTNTLTWDFPELL
+456 SQSNTLNWDFPELL
-470 TGQIYETILQV
+470 TGQTYETILQV
-481 DSKNGIIPNSHNMT
+481 DSKNGIIPNNHNMT

-596 EVQKQNAERFNGVIY
+596 EVQKQNAEQFNGVIY
-611 QHEVVFRTNAPNRDG
+611 QHEVIFRTNAPNRDG

-637 SLFDETI
+637 SLFDENI
-644 SQQSNRASG
+644 GQQSNRASG
-653 TISTGNN
+653 SISTGNN

-680 GGNMPPGIGSIQQ
+680 SGNMPNGIGSVQQ

-715 PTPILS
+715 PTPLLA
-721 RKYYDSLSTG
+721 RNFYDSLSTG
-731 YLWKVSNNN
+731 YSGQV
-740 RIIFDLSVDIGWD
+740 FDNFSRLKFNISVDIAWD

-759 RVRQI
+759 RVRQV

-775 TYYFDNNGNSTDG
+775 TYNFDNNGNSTDG
-788 SGLRISYGASQH
+788 SGLRIVYGASQH

-806 MVPSNFFNTN
+806 VVPANFFNSSR
-816 KWNGTRTRHSDFEV
+816 WNGTKTWHPAWEA
-830 PLTNYDGQNLSVA
+830 PLTGEQNVNFNYSR
-843 HEGIGPDWNV
+843 EGIGPDWNI
-853 GWSHDSGW
+853 GWTQNAGW

-879 IDPNLELE
+879 IDQNLELD

-893 GSFFAFGRVN
+893 GSFFAFGRAN
-903 YQLHGGKIANG
+903 YQLPGGKIANG
-914 TSENYPTITVE
+914 TSANYPTITVE
-925 LRTNKGTKT
+925 LQTNKGTKT
-934 KVIYPGEYPVT
+934 KTIYPGDYSIT
-945 QGGPFNP
+945 QGGPFHP
-952 YGSSYTIHYPYITL
+952 YGSSYTIYHPYITL
-966 WREDLGLAP
+966 FRKDLGLAP
-975 DEHVQSYNVVYGN
+975 DEHVNSYNVIYGN
-988 RNRSEILNSGFAAH
+988 RNRSEILNSGFTGH

-1061 TELGPRTAV
+1061 TELGPRTAI

-1137 PNWSYQESRGSVK
+1137 PNWSYQESRGAVK

-1164 IYQWDGDGNGRLNPG
+1164 IYQWDGDGNKRLNPG

-1212 ESNNQLVTDFQDINR
+1212 ESNDQLVTDLQDINR

-1249 LIITKLVKGN
+1249 LIVTKLVKGN

-1351 DSAIYPN
+1351 DGAIYPN
-1358 ETLKPTNPLGAEE
+1358 ESLKPTNPLGAED
-1371 PNWHTE
+1371 PNWHME
-1377 DAVVDWAN
+1377 DAVVDWAK
-1385 IHSFKIV
+1385 IHSFKLV
-1392 LKDGMTIPAEQDIYF
+1392 LKDGMTIPSDQDIYY
-1407 KMIAPQ
+1407 KMNAPQ
-1413 AVDDSNLLNP
+1413 QIDDTSLLNP
-1423 TPEQERE
+1423 TPEQEAG
-1430 KAAWNSVAAT
+1430 KAAWNSFAAT

-1452 GVVLYTWSTSIQITK
+1452 GVVLYTWSTSLRITK
-1467 LDLADQA
+1467 QNLADEVIS
-1474 LAGVEFTLF
+1474 GVEFTLF
-1483 KKSADGSL
+1483 KKAEDGSL
-1491 VEVSRLETD
+1491 SEVSKMETD
-1500 SVGWLRFTDLV
+1500 SAGTLRFTGLA

-1520 VLKETRSAS
+1520 VLKETRSAP

-1550 ITSYQVNGLP
+1550 LTSYQVNGLP
-1560 VAELLA
+1560 VAELLS
-1566 DGLMEYAH
+1566 DGLWEYAH

-1582 TNLRIVKTNEDG
+1582 TNLRLVKTNEDG
-1594 SKRLNQAIFELK
+1594 SKRLNQAVFELK

-1629 LDYISLPVAGQ
+1629 LDYISLPTAGQ

-1647 ELTAPAGYHPYLQTI
+1647 ELTAPAGYQLYLQTI

-1669 GVWSMRNQGDSDI
+1669 GVWTMRNQGDSDI
-1682 SLDMFTTK
+1682 SLDMFTTNA
-1690 VERTD
+1690 ERTD

-1711 VKNHPSFEIK
+1711 VKNHPSFEIR

-1747 AKAGRFIRRTAQSQ
+1747 AKAGRFIRKTAQSQ

>member
-1 MFKNKKWMNRHLLML
+1 MVKNKKWMNRHLIML
-16 FILVFTQLFSS
+16 FILIFTQLFSS
-27 LLGILN
+27 LLGVLS

-41 EIQHVKIFSRNQE
+41 EVQHVKIFSRNQE

-69 VEVFTLERSGINE
+69 EEVFTLDRTGIDE
-82 MIMEVPLQEGL
+82 QIMEMTLPQDLD
-93 HFDVEKTLEHNQ
+93 FDVQKTLEHNQ
-105 NRLIQEGL
+105 IRLNQGHFEGSL
-113 SASIQVPADR
+113 QVPADQ
-123 LVQER
+123 LVQEL
-128 LESDGVHRKLLFH
+128 LEPDGVTRKLRFH
-141 FQQNQQRIDFILK
+141 FHRFQQQIEFVLRPNVAGL
-154 PIQVGNY
+154 Y
-161 EIYAKWSDLKPMQ
+161 ELSARWSDSKPMEIE
-174 LDQATMEEVIFSKL
+174 QANMEEVSKTGSAKVL
-188 GYLSVSEKVVESLPM
+188 VKEKIL
-203 TEENSEDS
+203 EETIPSEDNQS
-211 QESRGIEE
+211 QESDSTHSEGQSPTESSRESSPETSEDTTVQEE
-219 SMTNDSSSDETS
+219 SANPDETN
-231 ATLSSSL
+231 SL
-238 ISDENA
+238 T
-244 NDMQS
+244 
-249 EEEKETSPEA
+249 ETSPES
-259 TMAETDSTES
+259 AENSETSTPSVQEEPS
-269 SSQQATNESST
+269 ETSESST
-280 MTQTDHDENSG
+280 SQEESASQTSEPSTSESSETSSADKSSEKHSESTKTESGSEESADSETQNKQDITEEKEKLN
-291 LSTETSTGESKV
+291 TETKEAT
-303 EKGEQETS
+303 ET
-311 EHQQVDGTEES
+311 V
-322 KPEDSSNNLT
+322 
-332 ENNAENSSDSVSQI
+332 
-346 EKSEKKLDSSQVT
+346 EKSE
-359 GTENQSADGS
+359 DGKTS
-369 TRFRSAATV
+369 FRSAATV
-378 RNADIGNEP
+378 RNADIGNGP
-387 IVAYFE
+387 IEAYFE
-393 KSSESILSGES
+393 KSSASILSGES

-414 GALVDKVKNVQAKV
+414 GALVDKVRNVRVQV
-428 QLPTEVDYYSL
+428 QLPTEREYYSL
-439 PSDLSRMAIKGV
+439 PNDLSRMAIKGV
-451 VPVYD
+451 IPVYD
-456 NQTNTLTWDFPELL
+456 SQSNTLNWDFPELL
-470 TGQIYETILQV
+470 TGQTYETILQV
-481 DSKNGIIPNSHNMT
+481 DSKNGIIPNNHNMT

-534 GEAGSV
+534 GESGSV

-547 WWNVKVAVTLKD
+547 WWNVKVAVTLRD

-611 QHEVVFRTNAPNRDG
+611 QHEVIFRTNAPNRDG

-637 SLFDETI
+637 SLFDESI

-653 TISTGNN
+653 SISTGNN
-660 PLAAPRG
+660 PLATPRG

-680 GGNMPPGIGSIQQ
+680 SGNMPFGTGSIQQ

-715 PTPILS
+715 PTPLLA
-721 RKYYDSLSTG
+721 RNYYDSLSTG
-731 YLWKVSNNN
+731 YSGPVRNNNN
-740 RIIFDLSVDIGWD
+740 RIIFNLSLDIGWD

-806 MVPSNFFNTN
+806 IVPANFFNSSR
-816 KWNGTRTRHSDFEV
+816 WNGTKTGHLAWEA
-830 PLTNYDGQNLSVA
+830 PLTREENVNFNYYR
-843 HEGIGPDWNV
+843 EGIGSDWNI
-853 GWSHDSGW
+853 GWTQNPGW

-879 IDPNLELE
+879 IDQNLELD

-893 GSFFAFGRVN
+893 GSFFAFGRAN
-903 YQLHGGKIANG
+903 YQLPGGKIANG
-914 TSENYPTITVE
+914 TSANYPTITVE
-925 LRTNKGTKT
+925 LQTNKGTKT
-934 KVIYPGEYPVT
+934 KTIYPGDYSIT

-952 YGSSYTIHYPYITL
+952 YGSSYTIYHPYITL
-966 WREDLGLAP
+966 FRKDLGLAP
-975 DEHVQSYNVVYGN
+975 DEHVNSYNVIYGN
-988 RNRSEILNSGFAAH
+988 RNRSEILNSGFTGH

-1061 TELGPRTAV
+1061 TELGPRTAI

-1115 PLNSPLL
+1115 PLNSPLV

-1187 VRVSEQTEENIVV
+1187 VRVSENTEENIVV
-1200 DAYGS
+1200 EAYGS
-1205 SSTELSA
+1205 SSTELTA
-1212 ESNNQLVTDFQDINR
+1212 ESNNQLITDSQDINR
-1227 NGNTIEKLV
+1227 NGNTTEKLV
-1236 FASASYTYLALDN
+1236 FASATYNYIALDN
-1249 LIITKLVKGN
+1249 MIITKAVKGN

-1285 SGSTIRKF
+1285 SGSTLRKF

-1385 IHSFKIV
+1385 IHSFKLV

-1483 KKSADGSL
+1483 KKTEDGGL

-1520 VLKETRSAS
+1520 VLKESRSAA

-1582 TNLRIVKTNEDG
+1582 TNLRLVKTNEDG
-1594 SKRLNQAIFELK
+1594 SKRLNQAVFELK

-1700 HPVGEQIAQIT
+1700 HPIGEQIAQIT

-1733 LSDVQFKIAATEED
+1733 LSDVQFKLAATEED

-1812 VPIEVQVPT
+1812 APIEVQVPA
-1821 DSEEQL
+1821 DSEEHL

>member
-1 MFKNKKWMNRHLLML
+1 MNRHLIML
-16 FILVFTQLFSS
+16 FILIFTQLFSS
-27 LLGILN
+27 LLGVLS

-41 EIQHVKIFSRNQE
+41 EVQHVKIFSRNQE

-69 VEVFTLERSGINE
+69 EEVFTLDRTGIDE
-82 MIMEVPLQEGL
+82 QIMEMTLPQDLD
-93 HFDVEKTLEHNQ
+93 FDVQKTLEHNQ
-105 NRLIQEGL
+105 IRLNQGHFEGSL
-113 SASIQVPADR
+113 QVPADQ
-123 LVQER
+123 LVQEL
-128 LESDGVHRKLLFH
+128 LEPDGVTRKLRFH
-141 FQQNQQRIDFILK
+141 FHRFQQQIEFVLRPNVAGL
-154 PIQVGNY
+154 Y
-161 EIYAKWSDLKPMQ
+161 ELSARWSDSKPMEIE
-174 LDQATMEEVIFSKL
+174 QANMEEVSKTGSAKVL
-188 GYLSVSEKVVESLPM
+188 VKEKIL
-203 TEENSEDS
+203 EETIPSEDNQS
-211 QESRGIEE
+211 QESDSTHSEGQSPTESSGESSPETSEDTTVQEE
-219 SMTNDSSSDETS
+219 SANPDETN
-231 ATLSSSL
+231 SL
-238 ISDENA
+238 T
-244 NDMQS
+244 
-249 EEEKETSPEA
+249 ETSPES
-259 TMAETDSTES
+259 AENSETSTPSVQEEPS
-269 SSQQATNESST
+269 ETSESST
-280 MTQTDHDENSG
+280 SQEESASQTSEPSTSESSETSSADKSSEKHSESTKTESGSEESADSETQNKQENIEEKRNIE
-291 LSTETSTGESKV
+291 LKQATETV
-303 EKGEQETS
+303 
-311 EHQQVDGTEES
+311 
-322 KPEDSSNNLT
+322 
-332 ENNAENSSDSVSQI
+332 
-346 EKSEKKLDSSQVT
+346 EKSE
-359 GTENQSADGS
+359 DGKTS
-369 TRFRSAATV
+369 FRSAATV
-378 RNADIGNEP
+378 RNADIGNGP
-387 IVAYFE
+387 IEAYFE
-393 KSSESILSGES
+393 KSSATILSGES

-414 GALVDKVKNVQAKV
+414 GALVDKVRNVHVQV
-428 QLPTEVDYYSL
+428 QLPTEREYYSL
-439 PSDLSRMAIKGV
+439 PNDLSRMAIKGV
-451 VPVYD
+451 IPVYD
-456 NQTNTLTWDFPELL
+456 SQSNTLNWDFPELL
-470 TGQIYETILQV
+470 TGQTYETILQV
-481 DSKNGIIPNSHNMT
+481 DSKNGIIPNNHNMT

-596 EVQKQNAERFNGVIY
+596 EVQKQNAEQFNGVIY
-611 QHEVVFRTNAPNRDG
+611 QHEVIFRTNAPNRDG

-637 SLFDETI
+637 SLFDENI
-644 SQQSNRASG
+644 GQQSNRASG
-653 TISTGNN
+653 SISTGNN

-680 GGNMPPGIGSIQQ
+680 SGNMPNGIGSVQQ

-715 PTPILS
+715 PTPLLA
-721 RKYYDSLSTG
+721 RNFYDSLSTG
-731 YLWKVSNNN
+731 YSGQV
-740 RIIFDLSVDIGWD
+740 FDNFSRLKFNISVDIAWD

-759 RVRQI
+759 RVRQV

-775 TYYFDNNGNSTDG
+775 TYNFDNNGNSTDG
-788 SGLRISYGASQH
+788 SGLRIVYGASQH

-806 MVPSNFFNTN
+806 VVPANFFNSSR
-816 KWNGTRTRHSDFEV
+816 WNGTKTWHPAWEA
-830 PLTNYDGQNLSVA
+830 PLTGEQNVNFNYSR
-843 HEGIGPDWNV
+843 EGIGPDWNI
-853 GWSHDSGW
+853 GWTQNAGW

-879 IDPNLELE
+879 IDQNLELD

-893 GSFFAFGRVN
+893 GSFFAFGRAN
-903 YQLHGGKIANG
+903 YQLPGGKIANG
-914 TSENYPTITVE
+914 TSANYPTITVE
-925 LRTNKGTKT
+925 LQTNKGTKT
-934 KVIYPGEYPVT
+934 KTIYPGDYSIT
-945 QGGPFNP
+945 QGGPFHP
-952 YGSSYTIHYPYITL
+952 YGSSYTIYHPYITL
-966 WREDLGLAP
+966 FRKDLGLAP
-975 DEHVQSYNVVYGN
+975 DEHVNSYNVIYGN
-988 RNRSEILNSGFAAH
+988 RNRSEILNSGFTGH

-1061 TELGPRTAV
+1061 TELGPRTAI

-1137 PNWSYQESRGSVK
+1137 PNWSYQESRGAVK

-1164 IYQWDGDGNGRLNPG
+1164 IYQWDGDGNKRLNPG

-1212 ESNNQLVTDFQDINR
+1212 ESNDQLVTDLQDINR

-1249 LIITKLVKGN
+1249 LIVTKLVKGN

-1351 DSAIYPN
+1351 DGAIYPN
-1358 ETLKPTNPLGAEE
+1358 ESLKPTNPLGAED
-1371 PNWHTE
+1371 PNWHME
-1377 DAVVDWAN
+1377 DAVVDWAK
-1385 IHSFKIV
+1385 IHSFKLV
-1392 LKDGMTIPAEQDIYF
+1392 LKDGMTIPSDQDIYY
-1407 KMIAPQ
+1407 KMNAPQ
-1413 AVDDSNLLNP
+1413 QIDDTSLLNP
-1423 TPEQERE
+1423 TPEQEAG
-1430 KAAWNSVAAT
+1430 KAAWNSFAAT

-1452 GVVLYTWSTSIQITK
+1452 GVVLYTWSTSLRITK
-1467 LDLADQA
+1467 QNLADEVIS
-1474 LAGVEFTLF
+1474 GVEFTLF
-1483 KKSADGSL
+1483 KKAEDGSL
-1491 VEVSRLETD
+1491 SEVSKMETD
-1500 SVGWLRFTDLV
+1500 SAGTLRFTGLA

-1520 VLKETRSAS
+1520 VLKETRSAP

-1550 ITSYQVNGLP
+1550 LTSYQVNGLP
-1560 VAELLA
+1560 VAELLS
-1566 DGLMEYAH
+1566 DGLWEYAH

-1582 TNLRIVKTNEDG
+1582 TNLRLVKTNEDG
-1594 SKRLNQAIFELK
+1594 SKRLNQAVFELK

-1629 LDYISLPVAGQ
+1629 LDYISLPTAGQ

-1647 ELTAPAGYHPYLQTI
+1647 ELTAPAGYQLYLQTI

-1669 GVWSMRNQGDSDI
+1669 GVWTMRNQGDSDI
-1682 SLDMFTTK
+1682 SLDMFTTNA
-1690 VERTD
+1690 ERTD

-1711 VKNHPSFEIK
+1711 VKNHPSFEIR

-1747 AKAGRFIRRTAQSQ
+1747 AKAGRFIRKTAQSQ

>member
-1 MFKNKKWMNRHLLML
+1 MVKNKKWMNRYLIML
-16 FILVFTQLFSS
+16 FILIFTQLFSS
-27 LLGILN
+27 LLGVLS

-41 EIQHVKIFSRNQE
+41 EVQHVKIFSRNQE

-69 VEVFTLERSGINE
+69 EEVFTLDRTGIDE
-82 MIMEVPLQEGL
+82 QIMEMTLPQDLD
-93 HFDVEKTLEHNQ
+93 FDVQKTLEHNQ
-105 NRLIQEGL
+105 IRLNQGHFEGSL
-113 SASIQVPADR
+113 QVPADQ
-123 LVQER
+123 LVQEL
-128 LESDGVHRKLLFH
+128 LEPDGVTRKLRFH
-141 FQQNQQRIDFILK
+141 FHRFQQQIEFVLRPNVAGL
-154 PIQVGNY
+154 Y
-161 EIYAKWSDLKPMQ
+161 ELSARWSDSKPMEIE
-174 LDQATMEEVIFSKL
+174 QANMEEVSKTGSAKVL
-188 GYLSVSEKVVESLPM
+188 VKEKIL
-203 TEENSEDS
+203 EETIPSEDNQS
-211 QESRGIEE
+211 QESDSTHSEGQSPTESSGESSPETSEDTTVQEE
-219 SMTNDSSSDETS
+219 SANPDETN
-231 ATLSSSL
+231 SL
-238 ISDENA
+238 T
-244 NDMQS
+244 
-249 EEEKETSPEA
+249 ETSPES
-259 TMAETDSTES
+259 AENSETSTPSVQEEPS
-269 SSQQATNESST
+269 ETSESST
-280 MTQTDHDENSG
+280 SQEESASQTSEPSTSESSETSSADKSSEKHSESTKTESGSEESADSETQNKQDITEEKEKLN
-291 LSTETSTGESKV
+291 TETKEAT
-303 EKGEQETS
+303 ET
-311 EHQQVDGTEES
+311 V
-322 KPEDSSNNLT
+322 
-332 ENNAENSSDSVSQI
+332 
-346 EKSEKKLDSSQVT
+346 EKSE
-359 GTENQSADGS
+359 DGKTS
-369 TRFRSAATV
+369 FRSAATV
-378 RNADIGNEP
+378 RNADIGNGP
-387 IVAYFE
+387 IEAYFE
-393 KSSESILSGES
+393 KSSASILSGES

-414 GALVDKVKNVQAKV
+414 GALVDKVRNVRVQV
-428 QLPTEVDYYSL
+428 QLPTEREYYSL
-439 PSDLSRMAIKGV
+439 PNDLSRMAIKGV
-451 VPVYD
+451 IPVYD
-456 NQTNTLTWDFPELL
+456 SQSNTLNWDFPELL
-470 TGQIYETILQV
+470 TGQTYETILQV
-481 DSKNGIIPNSHNMT
+481 DSKNGIIPNNHNMT

-500 STEGNQVYSSGPVS
+500 STEGNQVYSSDPVS

-534 GEAGSV
+534 GESGSV

-721 RKYYDSLSTG
+721 REYYDSLSTG

-853 GWSHDSGW
+853 GWSHNSGW

-1115 PLNSPLL
+1115 PLNSPLV

-1179 KHMVYEVN
+1179 KHMIYEVN
-1187 VRVSEQTEENIVV
+1187 VNVSENTEENIVV

-1205 SSTELSA
+1205 SSTELTA
-1212 ESNNQLVTDFQDINR
+1212 ESNDQLVTDLQDINR

-1236 FASASYTYLALDN
+1236 FASATYNYIALDN
-1249 LIITKLVKGN
+1249 MIITKAVKGN

-1268 HSDLGSEID
+1268 HSDLASEID
-1277 YKLHIRNE
+1277 YKLHIGNE
-1285 SGSTIRKF
+1285 SGSTLRKF

-1313 DSKFTPTLAGP
+1313 ESKFTPTLAGP
-1324 ISLPQDWIGKVD
+1324 ISLPQEWIGKVD
-1336 VYYSTS
+1336 VFYSTS

-1358 ETLKPTNPLGAEE
+1358 ESLKPTNPLGAED
-1371 PNWHTE
+1371 PNWHME
-1377 DAVVDWAN
+1377 DAVVDWAK
-1385 IHSFKIV
+1385 IHSFKLV
-1392 LKDGMTIPAEQDIYF
+1392 LKDGMTIPSDQDIYY
-1407 KMIAPQ
+1407 KMNAPQ
-1413 AVDDSNLLNP
+1413 QIDDTSLLNP
-1423 TPEQERE
+1423 TPEQEAG
-1430 KAAWNSVAAT
+1430 KAAWNSFAAT

-1452 GVVLYTWSTSIQITK
+1452 GVVLYTWSTSLRITK
-1467 LDLADQA
+1467 QNLADEVIS
-1474 LAGVEFTLF
+1474 GVEFTLF
-1483 KKSADGSL
+1483 KKAEDGSL
-1491 VEVSRLETD
+1491 SEVSKMETD
-1500 SVGWLRFTDLV
+1500 SAGTLRFTGLA

-1520 VLKETRSAS
+1520 VLKETRSAP

-1550 ITSYQVNGLP
+1550 LTSYQVNGLP

-1566 DGLMEYAH
+1566 DGLWEYAH

-1582 TNLRIVKTNEDG
+1582 TNLRLVKTNEDG
-1594 SKRLNQAIFELK
+1594 SKRLNQAVFELK

-1629 LDYISLPVAGQ
+1629 LDYISLPTAGQ

-1669 GVWSMRNQGDSDI
+1669 GVWTMRNQGDSDI
-1682 SLDMFTTK
+1682 SLDMFTTNA
-1690 VERTD
+1690 ERTD

-1721 IVKIDGADSNVH
+1721 IVKIDGADSNVL

>member
-1 MFKNKKWMNRHLLML
+1 MNRHLIML
-16 FILVFTQLFSS
+16 FILIFTQLFSS
-27 LLGILN
+27 LLGVLS

-41 EIQHVKIFSRNQE
+41 EVQHVKIFSRNQE

-69 VEVFTLERSGINE
+69 EEVFTLDRTGIDE
-82 MIMEVPLQEGL
+82 QIMEMTLPQDLDL
-93 HFDVEKTLEHNQ
+93 DVQKTLEHNQ
-105 NRLIQEGL
+105 IRLNQGHFEGSL
-113 SASIQVPADR
+113 QVPADQ
-123 LVQER
+123 LVQEL
-128 LESDGVHRKLLFH
+128 LEPDGVTRKLRFH
-141 FQQNQQRIDFILK
+141 FHRFQQQIDFVLR
-154 PIQVGNY
+154 PNVAGVY
-161 EIYAKWSDLKPMQ
+161 ELSARWSDSKPMEIE
-174 LDQATMEEVIFSKL
+174 QANMEEVSKTGSAKVL
-188 GYLSVSEKVVESLPM
+188 VKEKIL
-203 TEENSEDS
+203 EETIPSEDNQS
-211 QESRGIEE
+211 QESDSTHSEGQSPTESSGKSSPETSEDTTVQEE
-219 SMTNDSSSDETS
+219 SANSDETN
-231 ATLSSSL
+231 SL
-238 ISDENA
+238 T
-244 NDMQS
+244 
-249 EEEKETSPEA
+249 ETSPES
-259 TMAETDSTES
+259 AENSETTTPSVQEEPSETS
-269 SSQQATNESST
+269 ESST
-280 MTQTDHDENSG
+280 SQEEPASQTSEPSTSESSETSSVDKSSEKHSESTKTESGSEESADSEAKNNQENTEEKRNIE
-291 LSTETSTGESKV
+291 LKQATETV
-303 EKGEQETS
+303 
-311 EHQQVDGTEES
+311 
-322 KPEDSSNNLT
+322 
-332 ENNAENSSDSVSQI
+332 
-346 EKSEKKLDSSQVT
+346 EKSE
-359 GTENQSADGS
+359 DGKTS
-369 TRFRSAATV
+369 FRSAATV
-378 RNADIGNEP
+378 RNADIGNGP
-387 IVAYFE
+387 IEAYFE
-393 KSSESILSGES
+393 KSSATILSGES

-414 GALVDKVKNVQAKV
+414 GALVDKVRNVRVQV
-428 QLPTEVDYYSL
+428 QLPTEREYYSL
-439 PSDLSRMAIKGV
+439 PNDLSRMAIKGV
-451 VPVYD
+451 IPVYD
-456 NQTNTLTWDFPELL
+456 SQSNTLNWDFPELL
-470 TGQIYETILQV
+470 TGQTYETILQV
-481 DSKNGIIPNSHNMT
+481 DSKNGIIPNNHNMT

-534 GEAGSV
+534 GESGSV

-547 WWNVKVAVTLKD
+547 WWNVKVAVTLRD

-611 QHEVVFRTNAPNRDG
+611 QHEVIFRTNAPNRDG
-626 DFHNTATATAT
+626 DFHNTATVTAT
-637 SLFDETI
+637 SLFDENI

-653 TISTGNN
+653 SISTGNN

-680 GGNMPPGIGSIQQ
+680 SGNMPNGIGSVQQ

-715 PTPILS
+715 PAPLLS
-721 RKYYDSLSTG
+721 RDYYDALSTNYSG
-731 YLWKVSNNN
+731 KLAANGRSLFDVS
-740 RIIFDLSVDIGWD
+740 IDFVWD

-759 RVRQI
+759 RIRQI
-764 ILKDTSRGTSK
+764 IMKDTRRRTSI
-775 TYYFDNNGNSTDG
+775 TYNFDNNGNSTDG
-788 SGLRISYGASQH
+788 SGLRIIYGASQH

-806 MVPSNFFNTN
+806 AFPTNFLNSTR
-816 KWNGTRTRHSDFEV
+816 WNGTKTRHDYFEI
-830 PLTNYDGQNLSVA
+830 PLTNVDKVYFDYFR
-843 HEGIGPDWNV
+843 EGIGPDWNI
-853 GWSHDSGW
+853 GWTQYAGW

-879 IDPNLELE
+879 IDQNLELD

-893 GSFFAFGRVN
+893 GSFFAFGRAN
-903 YQLHGGKIANG
+903 YQLPGGKIANG
-914 TSENYPTITVE
+914 TSANYPTITVE
-925 LRTNKGTKT
+925 LQTNKGTKT
-934 KVIYPGEYPVT
+934 KTIYPGDYSIT

-952 YGSSYTIHYPYITL
+952 YGSSYTIYHPYITL
-966 WREDLGLAP
+966 FRKDLGLAP
-975 DEHVQSYNVVYGN
+975 DEHVNSYNVIYGS
-988 RNRSEILNSGFAAH
+988 RNRSEILNSGFTGH

-1200 DAYGS
+1200 EAYGS
-1205 SSTELSA
+1205 SSTELTA
-1212 ESNNQLVTDFQDINR
+1212 ESNNQLITDSQDINR

-1249 LIITKLVKGN
+1249 LIVTKLVKGN

-1303 DRTVLSGRMR
+1303 DRTVLSGRTR

-1324 ISLPQDWIGKVD
+1324 ITLPQDWIGKVD

-1351 DSAIYPN
+1351 DGAIYPN
-1358 ETLKPTNPLGAEE
+1358 ESLKPTNPIGAEE

-1377 DAVVDWAN
+1377 DAVVDWAT
-1385 IHSFKIV
+1385 IHSFKLV
-1392 LKDGMTIPAEQDIYF
+1392 LKDGLTIPAEQDIYF

-1483 KKSADGSL
+1483 KKTADGSL

-1500 SVGWLRFTDLV
+1500 SVGWLRFTGLV

-1520 VLKETRSAS
+1520 VLKETRSAA

-1542 NVNGQFEL
+1542 NVKGQFEL

-1560 VAELLA
+1560 VAELQA

-1594 SKRLNQAIFELK
+1594 SKGLNQAIFELV
-1606 SIADNQVY
+1606 SIADNQVH
-1614 RLETAAQDGEEGVAY
+1614 RLETVSQNGEDGVAY
-1629 LDYISLPVAGQ
+1629 LDNIALPTAGQ
-1640 VKEFELK
+1640 VREFELR
-1647 ELTAPAGYHPYLQTI
+1647 ELTAPSGYLPISQTI
-1662 YLTLDDK
+1662 RLTLDDR
-1669 GVWSMRNQGDSDI
+1669 GQWTIQNQGNSDI
-1682 SLDMFTTK
+1682 SLDLFTTNF
-1690 VERTD
+1690 ERTD

-1700 HPVGEQIAQIT
+1700 HPIGEQIAQLTI
-1711 VKNHPSFEIK
+1711 KNYPSFEIR
-1721 IVKIDGADSNVH
+1721 IVKVDGADHNIL
-1733 LSDVQFKIAATEED
+1733 LSDVQFKIAASKED
-1747 AKAGRFIRRTAQSQ
+1747 ALAGRFIRKTAQSQ
-1761 LLLPGQSGYDEAE
+1761 LLLPGQSGYEDAE
-1774 DYLITTDQTGRASF
+1774 DLLVTTDETGRASF
-1788 QGLNRNHNYWIVETK
+1788 QGLNRNSSYWIVETK
-1803 AKMGYRILA
+1803 AKIGYRLHEA
-1812 VPIEVQVPT
+1812 PIEVQVPT
-1821 DSEEQL
+1821 NSEGQT

-1849 NLFIGVCMIVA
+1849 YLFIGVCMIVA

-1866 RRKRIGYNVQK
+1866 RRKRIGYKVQK

>member
-1 MFKNKKWMNRHLLML
+1 MVKNKKWMNRHLIML
-16 FILVFTQLFSS
+16 FILIFTQLFSS
-27 LLGILN
+27 LLGVLS

-41 EIQHVKIFSRNQE
+41 EVQHVKIFCRNQE

-69 VEVFTLERSGINE
+69 EEVFTLDRTGIDE
-82 MIMEVPLQEGL
+82 QIMEMTLPQDLD
-93 HFDVEKTLEHNQ
+93 FDVQKTLEHNQ
-105 NRLIQEGL
+105 IRLNQGHFEGSL
-113 SASIQVPADR
+113 QVPANQ
-123 LVQER
+123 LVQEL
-128 LESDGVHRKLLFH
+128 LEPDGVTRKLRFH
-141 FQQNQQRIDFILK
+141 FHRFQQQIDFVLR
-154 PIQVGNY
+154 PNVAGVY
-161 EIYAKWSDLKPMQ
+161 ELSARWSDSKPMEIE
-174 LDQATMEEVIFSKL
+174 QANMEEVSKTGSAKVL
-188 GYLSVSEKVVESLPM
+188 VKEKIL
-203 TEENSEDS
+203 EETIPSEDNQS
-211 QESRGIEE
+211 PESESTHSEGQSPTESSGESSPETSEDTTVQEE
-219 SMTNDSSSDETS
+219 SANPDETN
-231 ATLSSSL
+231 SL
-238 ISDENA
+238 T
-244 NDMQS
+244 
-249 EEEKETSPEA
+249 ETSPES
-259 TMAETDSTES
+259 AENSETTTPSVQEEPSETS
-269 SSQQATNESST
+269 ESST
-280 MTQTDHDENSG
+280 SQEEPASQTSEPSTSESSETSSVDKSSEKHSESTKTESGSEESADSEAKNNQENTEEKRNIE
-291 LSTETSTGESKV
+291 LKQATETV
-303 EKGEQETS
+303 
-311 EHQQVDGTEES
+311 
-322 KPEDSSNNLT
+322 
-332 ENNAENSSDSVSQI
+332 
-346 EKSEKKLDSSQVT
+346 EKSE
-359 GTENQSADGS
+359 DGKTS
-369 TRFRSAATV
+369 FRSAATV
-378 RNADIGNEP
+378 RNADIGNGP
-387 IVAYFE
+387 IEAYFE
-393 KSSESILSGES
+393 KSSASILSGES

-414 GALVDKVKNVQAKV
+414 GALVDKVRNVRVQV
-428 QLPTEVDYYSL
+428 QLPTEREYYSL
-439 PSDLSRMAIKGV
+439 PNDLSRMAIKGV
-451 VPVYD
+451 IPVYD
-456 NQTNTLTWDFPELL
+456 SQSNTLNWDFPELL
-470 TGQIYETILQV
+470 TGQTYETILQV
-481 DSKNGIIPNSHNMT
+481 DSKNGIIPNNHNMT

-500 STEGNQVYSSGPVS
+500 STEGNQVYSSDPVS

-520 KPAISVTKTLLGKN
+520 KPAISVTKTILGKN
-534 GEAGSV
+534 GESGSV

-611 QHEVVFRTNAPNRDG
+611 QHEVVFRTNAPKRDG
-626 DFHNTATATAT
+626 DFHNTATVTAT

-653 TISTGNN
+653 SISTGNN

-667 EWAYTVNLGPQDA
+667 EWAYSVNLGPQDA
-680 GGNMPPGIGSIQQ
+680 GGNMPPGIGAVQQ

-701 NSPDTRLGFSMNYN
+701 NNPNTRLGFSMNYM
-715 PTPILS
+715 PAPIIS
-721 RKYYDSLSTG
+721 RDFYDSLATG
-731 YLWKVSNNN
+731 YQGHVLNDQERVA
-740 RIIFDLSVDIGWD
+740 FDISVDIGWD

-764 ILKDTSRGTSK
+764 TLKDTDRRSSK

-806 MVPSNFFNTN
+806 MVPRNFFNTN
-816 KWNGTRTRHSDFEV
+816 KWNGTRTRHPAWEV
-830 PLTNYDGQNLSVA
+830 PLTNQEDLNLSVA

-853 GWSHDSGW
+853 GWSQRRGW

-893 GSFFAFGRVN
+893 GSFFAFGRAN
-903 YQLHGGKIANG
+903 YQLPGGKIANG
-914 TSENYPTITVE
+914 TSANYPTITVE
-925 LRTNKGTKT
+925 LQTNKGTKT

-952 YGSSYTIHYPYITL
+952 YGSSYTILYPYITL

-1061 TELGPRTAV
+1061 TELGPRTAI

-1122 ATVLLPKGVTINTAN
+1122 ASVLLPKGVTINTAN
-1137 PNWSYQESRGSVK
+1137 PNWSYQESRGAVK

-1179 KHMVYEVN
+1179 KHMIYEVN
-1187 VRVSEQTEENIVV
+1187 VNVSENTEENIVV
-1200 DAYGS
+1200 EAYGS
-1205 SSTELSA
+1205 SSTELTA
-1212 ESNNQLVTDFQDINR
+1212 ESNNQLITDSQDINR
-1227 NGNTIEKLV
+1227 NGNTTEKLV
-1236 FASASYTYLALDN
+1236 FASATYNYIALDN
-1249 LIITKLVKGN
+1249 MIITKAVKGN

-1285 SGSTIRKF
+1285 SGSTLRKF

-1313 DSKFTPTLAGP
+1313 ESKFTPTLAGP
-1324 ISLPQDWIGKVD
+1324 ISLPQEWIGKVD
-1336 VYYSTS
+1336 VFYSTS

-1358 ETLKPTNPLGAEE
+1358 ESLKPTNPLGAED
-1371 PNWHTE
+1371 PNWHME
-1377 DAVVDWAN
+1377 DAVVDWAK
-1385 IHSFKIV
+1385 IHSFKLV
-1392 LKDGMTIPAEQDIYF
+1392 LKDGMTIPSDQDIYY
-1407 KMIAPQ
+1407 KMNAPQ
-1413 AVDDSNLLNP
+1413 QIDDTSLLNP
-1423 TPEQERE
+1423 TPEQEAG
-1430 KAAWNSVAAT
+1430 KAAWNSFAAT

-1452 GVVLYTWSTSIQITK
+1452 GVVLYTWSTSLRITK
-1467 LDLADQA
+1467 QNLADEVIS
-1474 LAGVEFTLF
+1474 GVEFTLF
-1483 KKSADGSL
+1483 KKAEDGSL
-1491 VEVSRLETD
+1491 SEVSKMETD
-1500 SVGWLRFTDLV
+1500 SAGTLRFTGLA

-1520 VLKETRSAS
+1520 VLKETRSAP

-1594 SKRLNQAIFELK
+1594 SKRLNQAVFELK

-1629 LDYISLPVAGQ
+1629 LDYISLPTAGQ

-1669 GVWSMRNQGDSDI
+1669 GVWTMRNQGDSDI
-1682 SLDMFTTK
+1682 SLDMFTTNA
-1690 VERTD
+1690 ERTD

-1721 IVKIDGADSNVH
+1721 IVKIDGADSNVL

>member
-1 MFKNKKWMNRHLLML
+1 MVKNKKWMNRHLIML
-16 FILVFTQLFSS
+16 FILIFTQLFSS
-27 LLGILN
+27 LLGVLS

-41 EIQHVKIFSRNQE
+41 EVQHVKIFSRNQE

-69 VEVFTLERSGINE
+69 EEVFTLDRTGIDE
-82 MIMEVPLQEGL
+82 QIMEMTLPQDLD
-93 HFDVEKTLEHNQ
+93 FDVQKTLEHNQ
-105 NRLIQEGL
+105 IRLNQGHFEGSL
-113 SASIQVPADR
+113 QVPADQ
-123 LVQER
+123 LVQEL
-128 LESDGVHRKLLFH
+128 LEPDGVTRKLRFH
-141 FQQNQQRIDFILK
+141 FHRFQQQIDFVLR
-154 PIQVGNY
+154 PNLAGLY
-161 EIYAKWSDLKPMQ
+161 ELSARWSDSKPMEIEQ
-174 LDQATMEEVIFSKL
+174 VNMEEVSKTGSAKVL
-188 GYLSVSEKVVESLPM
+188 VKEKILEETIPSVDNQSPESESTHSEGQSPTESSGESSPE
-203 TEENSEDS
+203 TSEDTTV
-211 QESRGIEE
+211 QEE
-219 SMTNDSSSDETS
+219 SANPDETN
-231 ATLSSSL
+231 SL
-238 ISDENA
+238 T
-244 NDMQS
+244 
-249 EEEKETSPEA
+249 ETSPES
-259 TMAETDSTES
+259 AENSETSTPSVQEEPS
-269 SSQQATNESST
+269 ETSESST
-280 MTQTDHDENSG
+280 SQEEPASQTSESSPSESSETSSADKSSEKHSESTKTESGSEESADSEAKNNQENTEEKRDIE
-291 LSTETSTGESKV
+291 LKQATETV
-303 EKGEQETS
+303 
-311 EHQQVDGTEES
+311 
-322 KPEDSSNNLT
+322 
-332 ENNAENSSDSVSQI
+332 
-346 EKSEKKLDSSQVT
+346 EKSE
-359 GTENQSADGS
+359 DGKTS
-369 TRFRSAATV
+369 FRSAATV
-378 RNADIGNEP
+378 RNADIGNGP
-387 IVAYFE
+387 IEAYFE
-393 KSSESILSGES
+393 KSSATILSGES

-414 GALVDKVKNVQAKV
+414 GALVDKVRNVHVQV
-428 QLPTEVDYYSL
+428 QLPTEREYYSL
-439 PSDLSRMAIKGV
+439 PNDLSRMAIKGV
-451 VPVYD
+451 IPVYD
-456 NQTNTLTWDFPELL
+456 SQSNTLNWDFPELL
-470 TGQIYETILQV
+470 TGQTYETILQV
-481 DSKNGIIPNSHNMT
+481 DSKNGIIPNNHNMT

-596 EVQKQNAERFNGVIY
+596 EVQKQNAEQFNGVIY
-611 QHEVVFRTNAPNRDG
+611 QHEVIFRTNAPNRDG

-637 SLFDETI
+637 SLFDENI
-644 SQQSNRASG
+644 GQQSNRASG
-653 TISTGNN
+653 SISTGNN

-680 GGNMPPGIGSIQQ
+680 SGNMPNGIGSVQQ

-715 PTPILS
+715 PTPLLA
-721 RKYYDSLSTG
+721 RNFYDSLSTG
-731 YLWKVSNNN
+731 YSGQV
-740 RIIFDLSVDIGWD
+740 FDNFSRLKFNISVDIAWD

-759 RVRQI
+759 RVRQV

-775 TYYFDNNGNSTDG
+775 TYNFDNNGNSTDG
-788 SGLRISYGASQH
+788 SGLRIVYGASQH

-806 MVPSNFFNTN
+806 VVPANFFNSSR
-816 KWNGTRTRHSDFEV
+816 WNGTKTWHPAWEA
-830 PLTNYDGQNLSVA
+830 PLTGEQNVNFNYSR
-843 HEGIGPDWNV
+843 EGIGPDWNI
-853 GWSHDSGW
+853 GWTQNAGW

-879 IDPNLELE
+879 IDQNLELD

-893 GSFFAFGRVN
+893 GSFFAFGRAN
-903 YQLHGGKIANG
+903 YQLPGGKIANG
-914 TSENYPTITVE
+914 TSANYPTITVE
-925 LRTNKGTKT
+925 LQTNKGTKT
-934 KVIYPGEYPVT
+934 KTIYPGDYSIT
-945 QGGPFNP
+945 QGGPFHP
-952 YGSSYTIHYPYITL
+952 YGSSYTIYHPYITL
-966 WREDLGLAP
+966 FRKDLGLAP
-975 DEHVQSYNVVYGN
+975 DEHVNSYNVIYGN
-988 RNRSEILNSGFAAH
+988 RNRSEILNSGFTGH

-1061 TELGPRTAV
+1061 TELGPRTAI

-1137 PNWSYQESRGSVK
+1137 PNWSYQESRGAVK

-1164 IYQWDGDGNGRLNPG
+1164 IYQWDGDGNKRLNPG

-1212 ESNNQLVTDFQDINR
+1212 ESNDQLVTDLQDINR

-1249 LIITKLVKGN
+1249 LIVTKLVKGN

-1351 DSAIYPN
+1351 DGAIYPN
-1358 ETLKPTNPLGAEE
+1358 ESLKPTNPLGAED
-1371 PNWHTE
+1371 PNWHME
-1377 DAVVDWAN
+1377 DAVVDWAK
-1385 IHSFKIV
+1385 IHSFKLV
-1392 LKDGMTIPAEQDIYF
+1392 LKDGMTIPSDQDIYY
-1407 KMIAPQ
+1407 KMNAPQ
-1413 AVDDSNLLNP
+1413 QIDDTSLLNP
-1423 TPEQERE
+1423 TPEQEAG
-1430 KAAWNSVAAT
+1430 KAAWNSFAAT

-1452 GVVLYTWSTSIQITK
+1452 GVVLYTWSTSLRITK
-1467 LDLADQA
+1467 QNLADEVIS
-1474 LAGVEFTLF
+1474 GVEFTLF
-1483 KKSADGSL
+1483 KKAEDGSL
-1491 VEVSRLETD
+1491 SEVSKMETD
-1500 SVGWLRFTDLV
+1500 SAGTLRFTGLA

-1520 VLKETRSAS
+1520 VLKETRSAP

-1550 ITSYQVNGLP
+1550 LTSYQVNGLP
-1560 VAELLA
+1560 VAELLS
-1566 DGLMEYAH
+1566 DGLWEYAH

-1582 TNLRIVKTNEDG
+1582 TNLRLVKTNEDG
-1594 SKRLNQAIFELK
+1594 SKRLNQAVFELK

-1629 LDYISLPVAGQ
+1629 LDYISLPTAGQ

-1647 ELTAPAGYHPYLQTI
+1647 ELTAPAGYQLYLQTI

-1669 GVWSMRNQGDSDI
+1669 GVWTMRNQGDSDI
-1682 SLDMFTTK
+1682 SLDMFTTNA
-1690 VERTD
+1690 ERTD

-1711 VKNHPSFEIK
+1711 VKNHPSFEIR

-1747 AKAGRFIRRTAQSQ
+1747 AKAGRFIRKTAQSQ

>member
-1 MFKNKKWMNRHLLML
+1 MVKNKKWMNRHLIML
-16 FILVFTQLFSS
+16 FILIFTQLFSS
-27 LLGILN
+27 LLGVLS

-41 EIQHVKIFSRNQE
+41 EVQHVKIFSRNQE

-69 VEVFTLERSGINE
+69 EEVFTLDRTGIDE
-82 MIMEVPLQEGL
+82 QIMEMTLPQDLD
-93 HFDVEKTLEHNQ
+93 FDVQKTLEYNQ
-105 NRLIQEGL
+105 YRLYQGHFEGSL
-113 SASIQVPADR
+113 QVPADQ
-123 LVQER
+123 LVQEL
-128 LESDGVHRKLLFH
+128 LEPDGVTRKLRFH
-141 FQQNQQRIDFILK
+141 FHRFQQQIEFVLRPNVAGL
-154 PIQVGNY
+154 Y
-161 EIYAKWSDLKPMQ
+161 ELSARWSDSKPMEIE
-174 LDQATMEEVIFSKL
+174 QANMEEVSKTGSAKVL
-188 GYLSVSEKVVESLPM
+188 VKEKIL
-203 TEENSEDS
+203 EETIPSEDNQS
-211 QESRGIEE
+211 PESDSTHSEGQSPTESSGESSPETSEDTTVQEE
-219 SMTNDSSSDETS
+219 SANPDETN
-231 ATLSSSL
+231 SL
-238 ISDENA
+238 T
-244 NDMQS
+244 
-249 EEEKETSPEA
+249 ETSPES
-259 TMAETDSTES
+259 AENSETSTPSVQEEPS
-269 SSQQATNESST
+269 ETSESST
-280 MTQTDHDENSG
+280 SQEEPASQTSESSTSESSETSSADKSSEKHSESTKTESG
-291 LSTETSTGESKV
+291 RGESADSEAQNKQDITEEKDKLNTETKEATKTV
-303 EKGEQETS
+303 
-311 EHQQVDGTEES
+311 
-322 KPEDSSNNLT
+322 
-332 ENNAENSSDSVSQI
+332 
-346 EKSEKKLDSSQVT
+346 EKSE
-359 GTENQSADGS
+359 DGKTS
-369 TRFRSAATV
+369 FRSAATV
-378 RNADIGNEP
+378 RNADIGNGP
-387 IVAYFE
+387 IEAYFE
-393 KSSESILSGES
+393 KSSASILSGES

-414 GALVDKVKNVQAKV
+414 GALVDKVRNVHVQV
-428 QLPTEVDYYSL
+428 QLPTEREYYSL
-439 PSDLSRMAIKGV
+439 PNDLSRMAIKGV
-451 VPVYD
+451 IPVYD
-456 NQTNTLTWDFPELL
+456 SQSNTLNWDFPELL
-470 TGQIYETILQV
+470 TGQTYETVLQV
-481 DSKNGIIPNSHNMT
+481 DSKNGIIPNNHNMT

-500 STEGNQVYSSGPVS
+500 STESNQVYDSRPVS

-534 GEAGSV
+534 GESGSV

-547 WWNVKVAVTLKD
+547 WWNVKVAVILRD

-611 QHEVVFRTNAPNRDG
+611 QHEVIFRTNAPNRDG
-626 DFHNTATATAT
+626 DFHNTATATAS
-637 SLFDETI
+637 SLFDENI

-653 TISTGNN
+653 SISSGND
-660 PLAAPRG
+660 PLAAPKG
-667 EWAYTVNLGPQDA
+667 EWIYTLNRGPSDA
-680 GGNMPPGIGSIQQ
+680 SGNMPAGIGAANQS
-693 ANPNPTVP
+693 NPNPTVP
-701 NSPDTRLGFSMNYN
+701 NSPNTRLGFDMNYM
-715 PTPILS
+715 PTPIIS
-721 RKYYDSLSTG
+721 RDFYDSLSHG
-731 YLWKVSNNN
+731 YNGIVRNSGGRAAFN
-740 RIIFDLSVDIGWD
+740 ISIDIGWD

-759 RVRQI
+759 RVRQV
-764 ILKDTSRGTSK
+764 ILKDTSKRTSK

-788 SGLRISYGASQH
+788 SGLRIVYGATQH

-806 MVPSNFFNTN
+806 VVPSNFFNSN
-816 KWNGTRTRHSDFEV
+816 KWNGTKTRHATWEA
-830 PLTNYDGQNLSVA
+830 PLTNNETLSLSVA

-853 GWSHDSGW
+853 GWSHNTGW

-866 TKNDYHFVGLKRE
+866 TKNDYHFVGLKRD

-893 GSFFAFGRVN
+893 GSFFAFGRAN
-903 YQLHGGKIANG
+903 YQLPGGKIANG
-914 TSENYPTITVE
+914 TSANYPTITVE
-925 LRTNKGTKT
+925 MTTNKGRKT
-934 KVIYPGEYPVT
+934 KVISPGEYPVT
-945 QGGPFNP
+945 QGGPFHPN
-952 YGSSYTIHYPYITL
+952 GSSYTILYPYITL

-975 DEHVQSYNVVYGN
+975 DEHVTSYNVIYGN

-1014 NTSAVRV
+1014 NTTTVRV
-1021 MNKSETFGELA
+1021 MNTTETFGELA
-1032 LINLNGTGARVQPFV
+1032 LVNLNGTGARVQPFV
-1047 RRAIGAADDNGLIN
+1047 RRAIGAADNNGLIN
-1061 TELGPRTAV
+1061 TELGPRTAI
-1070 IAPRDNTPA
+1070 IAPRNTTPA
-1079 LAKISVEFL
+1079 KANISVEFL

-1096 RGTTNRMKVQLQN
+1096 RGTTNRMRVKFQN
-1109 LNSSTK
+1109 LSSSTK
-1115 PLNSPLL
+1115 PLESPLL
-1122 ATVLLPKGVTINTAN
+1122 ASVLLPKGVTIDTAN
-1137 PNWSYQESRGSVK
+1137 PNWTYQESRGAVK

-1164 IYQWDGDGNGRLNPG
+1164 IYQWEGDGNKRLNPG

-1187 VRVSEQTEENIVV
+1187 VRVSENTEENILVE
-1200 DAYGS
+1200 AYGS
-1205 SSTELSA
+1205 SSTELTA
-1212 ESNNQLVTDFQDINR
+1212 ESNNQLITDRQDINR
-1227 NGNTIEKLV
+1227 NGNTTEKLV
-1236 FASASYTYLALDN
+1236 FASATYNYIALDN
-1249 LIITKLVKGN
+1249 MIVTKAVKGN

-1324 ISLPQDWIGKVD
+1324 ISLPQEWIGKVD
-1336 VYYSTS
+1336 VFYSTS

-1358 ETLKPTNPLGAEE
+1358 ESLKPTNPLGAED
-1371 PNWHTE
+1371 PNWHGE
-1377 DAVVDWAN
+1377 DAVVDWAK
-1385 IHSFKIV
+1385 IHSFKLV
-1392 LKDGMTIPAEQDIYF
+1392 LKDGMTIPSDQDIYY

-1413 AVDDSNLLNP
+1413 QIDDSSLLNP
-1423 TPEQERE
+1423 TPEQEAG
-1430 KAAWNSVAAT
+1430 KAAWNSFAAT

-1452 GVVLYTWSTSIQITK
+1452 GVVLYTWSTSLRITK
-1467 LDLADQA
+1467 QNLADEV
-1474 LAGVEFTLF
+1474 LPGVEFTLF
-1483 KKSADGSL
+1483 KKAEDGSL
-1491 VEVSRLETD
+1491 SEVSRMETD
-1500 SVGWLRFTDLV
+1500 SAGMLRFTGLV

-1520 VLKETRSAS
+1520 VLKETRSAP
-1529 GYTSLEKDIEFSL
+1529 GYTSLENDIEFSL

-1566 DGLMEYAH
+1566 DGLWEYAH

-1582 TNLRIVKTNEDG
+1582 TNLRLVKTNEDG
-1594 SKRLNQAIFELK
+1594 SKRLNQAVFELK

-1614 RLETAAQDGEEGVAY
+1614 RLETAGQDGEEGVAY
-1629 LDYISLPVAGQ
+1629 LDYISLPTAGQ

-1647 ELTAPAGYHPYLQTI
+1647 ELTAPAGYQLYLQTI

-1682 SLDMFTTK
+1682 SLDMFTTNI
-1690 VERTD
+1690 ERTD

-1700 HPVGEQIAQIT
+1700 HPIGEQIAQIT
-1711 VKNHPSFEIK
+1711 VKNHPTFEIK
-1721 IVKIDGADSNVH
+1721 IVKIDGADSTVH

-1747 AKAGRFIRRTAQSQ
+1747 AKAGRFIRRSAQSQ

-1812 VPIEVQVPT
+1812 APIEVQVPA

>member
-1 MFKNKKWMNRHLLML
+1 MVKNKKWMNRHLIML
-16 FILVFTQLFSS
+16 FILIFTQLFSS
-27 LLGILN
+27 LLGVLS

-41 EIQHVKIFSRNQE
+41 EVQHVKIFSRNQE

-69 VEVFTLERSGINE
+69 EEVFTLDRTGIDE
-82 MIMEVPLQEGL
+82 QIMEMTLPQDLD
-93 HFDVEKTLEHNQ
+93 FDVQKTLEHNQ
-105 NRLIQEGL
+105 IRLNQGHFEGGL
-113 SASIQVPADR
+113 QVPADQ
-123 LVQER
+123 LVQEL
-128 LESDGVHRKLLFH
+128 LEPDGVTRKLRFH
-141 FQQNQQRIDFILK
+141 FHRFQQQIEFVLRPNVAGL
-154 PIQVGNY
+154 Y
-161 EIYAKWSDLKPMQ
+161 ELSARWSDSKPMQ
-174 LDQATMEEVIFSKL
+174 LDQATMEEVIISKS

-203 TEENSEDS
+203 TDGQSEAS
-211 QESRGIEE
+211 QESSGTEE
-219 SMTNDSSSDETS
+219 SITNDSGSDEIS
-231 ATLSSSL
+231 DTLSSSL
-238 ISDENA
+238 VSDENA
-244 NDMQS
+244 NAMQS
-249 EEEKETSPEA
+249 EEEKETSPEE

-269 SSQQATNESST
+269 TSQQTTNESSS
-280 MTQTDHDENSG
+280 MTQADHDENSG
-291 LSTETSTGESKV
+291 LSTETSTDESKV
-303 EKGEQETS
+303 EKSEQETS

-322 KPEDSSNNLT
+322 KPEDSSTNLT
-332 ENNAENSSDSVSQI
+332 ENNAEKSSDSASQI
-346 EKSEKKLDSSQVT
+346 EKSEKNLDSNQVI

-369 TRFRSAATV
+369 TGFRSAATV
-378 RNADIGNEP
+378 RNADIGNGP

-644 SQQSNRASG
+644 SQQSNRVSG

-1061 TELGPRTAV
+1061 TELGPRTAM
-1070 IAPRDNTPA
+1070 IAPKDSSPA

-1088 QRQGNIIQ
+1088 QRNGNIIQ
-1096 RGTTNRMKVQLQN
+1096 RGASNRMRVLFQN

-1115 PLNSPLL
+1115 PLTSPLL
-1122 ATVLLPKGVTINTAN
+1122 ATVLLPKGVTIDTAS
-1137 PNWSYQESRGSVK
+1137 PNWSYQESRGAVQ
-1150 SIIDNYNN
+1150 SIVDNYNN

-1164 IYQWDGDGNGRLNPG
+1164 IYRWEGDGNKRLNPG

-1205 SSTELSA
+1205 SSTELTA
-1212 ESNNQLVTDFQDINR
+1212 ESNDQLVTDLQDINR

-1249 LIITKLVKGN
+1249 LIVTKLVKGN

-1313 DSKFTPTLAGP
+1313 DSKFTPTMAGP
-1324 ISLPQDWIGKVD
+1324 ITLPQDWIGKVD

-1342 KNPRRDDVI
+1342 KNPKRDDLINAAVYPE
-1351 DSAIYPN
+1351 DS
-1358 ETLKPTNPLGAEE
+1358 LKSTNPTGAEE

-1385 IHSFKIV
+1385 IHSFKLV

-1413 AVDDSNLLNP
+1413 AVEDSNLLNP

-1483 KKSADGSL
+1483 KKTADGSL

-1520 VLKETRSAS
+1520 VLKETRSAA

-1560 VAELLA
+1560 VAELQA

-1594 SKRLNQAIFELK
+1594 SKRLNQAIFELT

-1614 RLETAAQDGEEGVAY
+1614 RLETNSQNGEDGVAY
-1629 LDYISLPVAGQ
+1629 LDKIALPTAGQ
-1640 VKEFELK
+1640 VREFELR
-1647 ELTAPAGYHPYLQTI
+1647 ELTAPSGYLPILQTI
-1662 YLTLDDK
+1662 RLTLDDR
-1669 GVWSMRNQGDSDI
+1669 GQWTIQNQGNSDV
-1682 SLDMFTTK
+1682 SLDLFTTNF
-1690 VERTD
+1690 ERTD

-1700 HPVGEQIAQIT
+1700 HPIGEQIAQLII
-1711 VKNHPSFEIK
+1711 KNHPSFEIR
-1721 IVKIDGADSNVH
+1721 IVKVDGADHNIL
-1733 LSDVQFKIAATEED
+1733 LSDVQFKIAASKED
-1747 AKAGRFIRRTAQSQ
+1747 ALAGRFIRKTAQSQ
-1761 LLLPGQSGYDEAE
+1761 LLLPGQSGYEDAE
-1774 DYLITTDQTGRASF
+1774 DLLVTTDETGRASF
-1788 QGLNRNHNYWIVETK
+1788 QGLNRNSSYWIVETK
-1803 AKMGYRILA
+1803 AKIGYRLLET
-1812 VPIEVQVPT
+1812 PIEVQVPT
-1821 DSEEQL
+1821 NSEEQT

-1849 NLFIGVCMIVA
+1849 NLFIGVCMIVT
-1860 SFVLAG
+1860 SFVLAE
-1866 RRKRIGYNVQK
+1866 RRKRIGYKVQK

>member
-1 MFKNKKWMNRHLLML
+1 MVKNKKWMNRHLIML
-16 FILVFTQLFSS
+16 FILIFTQLFSS
-27 LLGILN
+27 LLGVLS

-41 EIQHVKIFSRNQE
+41 EVQHVKIFSRNQE

-69 VEVFTLERSGINE
+69 EEVFTLDRTGIDE
-82 MIMEVPLQEGL
+82 QIMEMTLPQDLD
-93 HFDVEKTLEHNQ
+93 FDVQKTLEHNQ
-105 NRLIQEGL
+105 ISLNQGHFEGSL
-113 SASIQVPADR
+113 QVPADQ
-123 LVQER
+123 LVQEL
-128 LESDGVHRKLLFH
+128 LEPDGVTRKLRFH
-141 FQQNQQRIDFILK
+141 FHRFQQQIDFVLR
-154 PIQVGNY
+154 PNLAGLY
-161 EIYAKWSDLKPMQ
+161 ELSARWSDSKPMEIE
-174 LDQATMEEVIFSKL
+174 QANMEEVSKTGSAKVL
-188 GYLSVSEKVVESLPM
+188 VKEKIL
-203 TEENSEDS
+203 EETIPSEDNQS
-211 QESRGIEE
+211 PESDSTHSEGQSSTESSGESSPETSEETTVQEE
-219 SMTNDSSSDETS
+219 SANPDETN
-231 ATLSSSL
+231 SL
-238 ISDENA
+238 T
-244 NDMQS
+244 
-249 EEEKETSPEA
+249 ETSPES
-259 TMAETDSTES
+259 AENSETSTPSVQEEPS
-269 SSQQATNESST
+269 ETSESST
-280 MTQTDHDENSG
+280 SQEESASQTSEPSPSESPETSSTDTSSEKHSESTKTESGSEESADSEAQNNQENTEEKRDIE
-291 LSTETSTGESKV
+291 LKQATETV
-303 EKGEQETS
+303 
-311 EHQQVDGTEES
+311 
-322 KPEDSSNNLT
+322 
-332 ENNAENSSDSVSQI
+332 
-346 EKSEKKLDSSQVT
+346 EKSE
-359 GTENQSADGS
+359 DGKTS
-369 TRFRSAATV
+369 FRSVATV
-378 RNADIGNEP
+378 RNADIGNGP
-387 IVAYFE
+387 IEAYFE
-393 KSSESILSGES
+393 KSSATILSGES

-414 GALVDKVKNVQAKV
+414 GALVDKVRNVHVQV
-428 QLPTEVDYYSL
+428 QLPTEREYYSL
-439 PSDLSRMAIKGV
+439 PNDLSRMAIKGV
-451 VPVYD
+451 IPVYD
-456 NQTNTLTWDFPELL
+456 SQSNTLNWDFPELL
-470 TGQIYETILQV
+470 TGQTYETILQV
-481 DSKNGIIPNSHNMT
+481 DSKNGIIPNNHNMT
-495 SALTI
+495 SVLTI

-534 GEAGSV
+534 GESGSV

-547 WWNVKVAVTLKD
+547 WWNVKVAVTLRD

-574 DDNPSGLTFIGQ
+574 DDNPSGLTLIGQ

-611 QHEVVFRTNAPNRDG
+611 QHEVIFRTNAPNRDG
-626 DFHNTATATAT
+626 DFHNTATATAS
-637 SLFDETI
+637 SLFDENI
-644 SQQSNRASG
+644 SQKSNQASG
-653 TISTGNN
+653 SISSGND
-660 PLAAPRG
+660 PLAAPKG
-667 EWAYTVNLGPQDA
+667 EWIYTLNRGPSDA
-680 GGNMPPGIGSIQQ
+680 SGNMPAGIGAANQS
-693 ANPNPTVP
+693 NPNPTVP
-701 NSPDTRLGFSMNYN
+701 NSPNTRLGFDMNYM
-715 PTPILS
+715 PTPIIS
-721 RKYYDSLSTG
+721 RDFYDSLSHG
-731 YLWKVSNNN
+731 YNGIVRNSGGRAAFN
-740 RIIFDLSVDIGWD
+740 ISMDIGWD

-759 RVRQI
+759 RVRQV
-764 ILKDTSRGTSK
+764 ILKDTSKRTSK

-788 SGLRISYGASQH
+788 SGLRIVYGATQH

-806 MVPSNFFNTN
+806 VVPSNFFNSN
-816 KWNGTRTRHSDFEV
+816 KWNGTKTRHATWEA
-830 PLTNYDGQNLSVA
+830 PLTNNETLSLSVA

-853 GWSHDSGW
+853 GWSHNTGW

-866 TKNDYHFVGLKRE
+866 TKNDYHFVGLKRD

-893 GSFFAFGRVN
+893 GSFFAFGRAN
-903 YQLHGGKIANG
+903 YQLPGGKIANG
-914 TSENYPTITVE
+914 TSANYPTITVE
-925 LRTNKGTKT
+925 MTTNKGRKT
-934 KVIYPGEYPVT
+934 KVISPGEYPVT
-945 QGGPFNP
+945 QGGPFHPN
-952 YGSSYTIHYPYITL
+952 GSSYTILYPYITL

-975 DEHVQSYNVVYGN
+975 DEHVTSYNVIYGN

-1014 NTSAVRV
+1014 NTTAVRV
-1021 MNKSETFGELA
+1021 MNTTETFGELA
-1032 LINLNGTGARVQPFV
+1032 LVNLNGTGARVQPFV
-1047 RRAIGAADDNGLIN
+1047 RRAIGAADNNGLIN
-1061 TELGPRTAV
+1061 TELGPRTAI
-1070 IAPRDNTPA
+1070 IAPRNTTPA
-1079 LAKISVEFL
+1079 KANISVEFL

-1096 RGTTNRMKVQLQN
+1096 RGTTNRMRVKFQN
-1109 LNSSTK
+1109 LSSSTK
-1115 PLNSPLL
+1115 PLESPLL
-1122 ATVLLPKGVTINTAN
+1122 ASVLLPKGVTIDTAN
-1137 PNWSYQESRGSVK
+1137 PNWTYQESRGAVK

-1164 IYQWDGDGNGRLNPG
+1164 IYQWEGDGNKRLNPG
-1179 KHMVYEVN
+1179 KYIVYEVN
-1187 VRVSEQTEENIVV
+1187 VRVSENTEENILVE
-1200 DAYGS
+1200 AYGS
-1205 SSTELSA
+1205 SSTELTA
-1212 ESNNQLVTDFQDINR
+1212 ESNNQLITDRQDINR
-1227 NGNTIEKLV
+1227 NGNTTEKLV
-1236 FASASYTYLALDN
+1236 FASATYNYIALDN
-1249 LIITKLVKGN
+1249 MIVIKAVKGN

-1285 SGSTIRKF
+1285 SGSAIRKF

-1324 ISLPQDWIGKVD
+1324 ITLPQEWIGKVD
-1336 VYYSTS
+1336 VFYSTS

-1358 ETLKPTNPLGAEE
+1358 ESLKPTNPLGAED
-1371 PNWHTE
+1371 PNWHME
-1377 DAVVDWAN
+1377 DVVVDWAK
-1385 IHSFKIV
+1385 IHSFKLV
-1392 LKDGMTIPAEQDIYF
+1392 LKDGMTIPSDQDIYY

-1413 AVDDSNLLNP
+1413 QIDDTSLLNP
-1423 TPEQERE
+1423 TPEQEAE
-1430 KAAWNSVAAT
+1430 KAAWNSFAAT

-1452 GVVLYTWSTSIQITK
+1452 GVVLYTWSTSLRITK
-1467 LDLADQA
+1467 QNLADEV
-1474 LAGVEFTLF
+1474 LPGVEFTLF
-1483 KKSADGSL
+1483 KKAEDGSL
-1491 VEVSRLETD
+1491 SEVSSMETD
-1500 SVGWLRFTDLV
+1500 SAGMLRFTGLV

-1520 VLKETRSAS
+1520 VLKETRSAP

-1560 VAELLA
+1560 VAELLS
-1566 DGLMEYAH
+1566 DGLWEYAH

-1582 TNLRIVKTNEDG
+1582 TNLRLVKTNEDG
-1594 SKRLNQAIFELK
+1594 SKRLNQAVFELK

-1629 LDYISLPVAGQ
+1629 LDYISLPTAGQ

-1647 ELTAPAGYHPYLQTI
+1647 ELTAPVGYQPYLQTI

-1669 GVWSMRNQGDSDI
+1669 GVWTMRNQGDSDI
-1682 SLDMFTTK
+1682 SLDMFTTNA
-1690 VERTD
+1690 ERTD

-1700 HPVGEQIAQIT
+1700 HPIGEQIAQIT

-1747 AKAGRFIRRTAQSQ
+1747 AKARRFIRRTAQSQ

-1812 VPIEVQVPT
+1812 APIEVQVPT
-1821 DSEEQL
+1821 DSEEHL

>member
-1 MFKNKKWMNRHLLML
+1 MVKNKKWMNRHLIML
-16 FILVFTQLFSS
+16 FILIFTQLFSS
-27 LLGILN
+27 LLGVLS

-41 EIQHVKIFSRNQE
+41 EVQHVKIFCRNQE

-69 VEVFTLERSGINE
+69 EEVFTLDRTGIDE
-82 MIMEVPLQEGL
+82 QIMEMTLPQDLD
-93 HFDVEKTLEHNQ
+93 FDVQKTLEHNQ
-105 NRLIQEGL
+105 IRLNQGHFEGSL
-113 SASIQVPADR
+113 QVPANQ
-123 LVQER
+123 LVQEL
-128 LESDGVHRKLLFH
+128 LEPDGVTRKLRFH
-141 FQQNQQRIDFILK
+141 FHRFQQQIDFVLR
-154 PIQVGNY
+154 PNVAGVY
-161 EIYAKWSDLKPMQ
+161 ELSARWSDSKPMEIE
-174 LDQATMEEVIFSKL
+174 QANMEEVSKTGSAKVL
-188 GYLSVSEKVVESLPM
+188 VKEKIL
-203 TEENSEDS
+203 EETIPSEDNQS
-211 QESRGIEE
+211 PESESTHSEGQSPTESSGESSPETSEDTTVQEE
-219 SMTNDSSSDETS
+219 SANPDETN
-231 ATLSSSL
+231 SL
-238 ISDENA
+238 T
-244 NDMQS
+244 
-249 EEEKETSPEA
+249 ETSPES
-259 TMAETDSTES
+259 AENSETTTPSVQEEPSETS
-269 SSQQATNESST
+269 ESST
-280 MTQTDHDENSG
+280 SQEEPASQTSEPSTSESSETSSVDKSSEKHSESTKTESGSEESADSEAKNNQENTEEKRNIE
-291 LSTETSTGESKV
+291 LKQATETV
-303 EKGEQETS
+303 
-311 EHQQVDGTEES
+311 
-322 KPEDSSNNLT
+322 
-332 ENNAENSSDSVSQI
+332 
-346 EKSEKKLDSSQVT
+346 EKSE
-359 GTENQSADGS
+359 DGKTS
-369 TRFRSAATV
+369 FRSAATV
-378 RNADIGNEP
+378 RNADIGNGP
-387 IVAYFE
+387 IEAYFE
-393 KSSESILSGES
+393 KSSASILSGES

-414 GALVDKVKNVQAKV
+414 GALVDKVRNVRVQV
-428 QLPTEVDYYSL
+428 QLPTEREYYSL
-439 PSDLSRMAIKGV
+439 PNDLSRMAIKGV
-451 VPVYD
+451 IPVYD
-456 NQTNTLTWDFPELL
+456 SQSNTLNWDFPELL
-470 TGQIYETILQV
+470 TGQTYETILQV
-481 DSKNGIIPNSHNMT
+481 DSKNGIIPNNHNMT

-500 STEGNQVYSSGPVS
+500 STEGNQVYSSDPVS

-520 KPAISVTKTLLGKN
+520 KPAISVTKTILGKN
-534 GEAGSV
+534 GESGSV

-611 QHEVVFRTNAPNRDG
+611 QHEVVFRTNAPKRDG
-626 DFHNTATATAT
+626 DFHNTATVTAT

-653 TISTGNN
+653 SISTGNN

-667 EWAYTVNLGPQDA
+667 EWAYSVNLGPQDA
-680 GGNMPPGIGSIQQ
+680 GGNMPPGIGAVQQ

-701 NSPDTRLGFSMNYN
+701 NNPNTRLGFSMNYM
-715 PTPILS
+715 PAPIIS
-721 RKYYDSLSTG
+721 RDFYDSLATG
-731 YLWKVSNNN
+731 YQGHVLNDQERVA
-740 RIIFDLSVDIGWD
+740 FDISVDIGWD

-764 ILKDTSRGTSK
+764 TLKDTDRRSSK

-806 MVPSNFFNTN
+806 MVPRNFFNTN
-816 KWNGTRTRHSDFEV
+816 KWNGTRTRHPAWEV
-830 PLTNYDGQNLSVA
+830 PLTNQEDLNLSVA

-853 GWSHDSGW
+853 GWSQRRGW

-893 GSFFAFGRVN
+893 GSFFAFGRAN
-903 YQLHGGKIANG
+903 YQLPGGKIANG
-914 TSENYPTITVE
+914 TSANYPTITVE
-925 LRTNKGTKT
+925 LQTNKGTKT

-952 YGSSYTIHYPYITL
+952 YGSSYTILYPYITL

-1061 TELGPRTAV
+1061 TELGPRTAI

-1122 ATVLLPKGVTINTAN
+1122 ASVLLPKGVTINTAN
-1137 PNWSYQESRGSVK
+1137 PNWSYQESRGAVK

-1179 KHMVYEVN
+1179 KHMIYEVN
-1187 VRVSEQTEENIVV
+1187 VNVSENTEENIVV
-1200 DAYGS
+1200 EAYGS
-1205 SSTELSA
+1205 SSTELTA
-1212 ESNNQLVTDFQDINR
+1212 ESNNQLITDSQDINR
-1227 NGNTIEKLV
+1227 NGNTTEKLV
-1236 FASASYTYLALDN
+1236 FASATYNYIALDN
-1249 LIITKLVKGN
+1249 MIITKAVKGN

-1285 SGSTIRKF
+1285 SGSTLRKF

-1313 DSKFTPTLAGP
+1313 ESKFTPTLAGP
-1324 ISLPQDWIGKVD
+1324 ISLPQEWIGKVD
-1336 VYYSTS
+1336 VFYSTS

-1358 ETLKPTNPLGAEE
+1358 ESLKPTNPLGAED
-1371 PNWHTE
+1371 PNWHME
-1377 DAVVDWAN
+1377 DAVVDWAK
-1385 IHSFKIV
+1385 IHSFKLV
-1392 LKDGMTIPAEQDIYF
+1392 LKDGMTIPSDQDIYY
-1407 KMIAPQ
+1407 KMNAPQ
-1413 AVDDSNLLNP
+1413 QIDDTSLLNP
-1423 TPEQERE
+1423 TPEQEAG
-1430 KAAWNSVAAT
+1430 KAAWNSFAAT

-1452 GVVLYTWSTSIQITK
+1452 GVVLYTWSTSLRITK
-1467 LDLADQA
+1467 QNLADEVIS
-1474 LAGVEFTLF
+1474 GVEFTLF
-1483 KKSADGSL
+1483 KKAEDGSL
-1491 VEVSRLETD
+1491 SEVSKMETD
-1500 SVGWLRFTDLV
+1500 SAGTLRFTGLA

-1520 VLKETRSAS
+1520 VLKETRSAP

-1594 SKRLNQAIFELK
+1594 SKRLNQAVFELK

-1629 LDYISLPVAGQ
+1629 LDYISLPTAGQ

-1669 GVWSMRNQGDSDI
+1669 GVWTMRNQGDSDI
-1682 SLDMFTTK
+1682 SLDMFTTNA
-1690 VERTD
+1690 ERTD

-1721 IVKIDGADSNVH
+1721 IVKIDGADSNVL

-1788 QGLNRNHNYWIVETK
+1788 QGLNRNSSYWIVETK

-1812 VPIEVQVPT
+1812 APIEVQVPA
-1821 DSEEQL
+1821 DSEEHL

-1866 RRKRIGYNVQK
+1866 RRKRIGYKVQK

>member
-1 MFKNKKWMNRHLLML
+1 MVKNKKWMNRYLIML
-16 FILVFTQLFSS
+16 FILIFTQLFSS
-27 LLGILN
+27 LLGVLS

-41 EIQHVKIFSRNQE
+41 EVQHVKIFSRNQE

-69 VEVFTLERSGINE
+69 EEVFTLDRTGIDE
-82 MIMEVPLQEGL
+82 QIMEMTLPQDLD
-93 HFDVEKTLEHNQ
+93 FDVQKTLEHNQ
-105 NRLIQEGL
+105 IRLNQGHFEGSL
-113 SASIQVPADR
+113 QVPADQ
-123 LVQER
+123 LVQEL
-128 LESDGVHRKLLFH
+128 LEPDGVTRKLRFH
-141 FQQNQQRIDFILK
+141 FHRFQQQIEFVLRPNVAGL
-154 PIQVGNY
+154 Y
-161 EIYAKWSDLKPMQ
+161 ELSARWSDSKPMEIE
-174 LDQATMEEVIFSKL
+174 QANMEEVSKTGSAKVL
-188 GYLSVSEKVVESLPM
+188 VKEKIL
-203 TEENSEDS
+203 EETIPSEDNQS
-211 QESRGIEE
+211 QESDSTHSEGQSPTESSGESSPETSEDTTVQEE
-219 SMTNDSSSDETS
+219 SANPDETN
-231 ATLSSSL
+231 SL
-238 ISDENA
+238 T
-244 NDMQS
+244 
-249 EEEKETSPEA
+249 ETSPES
-259 TMAETDSTES
+259 AENSETSTPSVQEEPS
-269 SSQQATNESST
+269 ETSESST
-280 MTQTDHDENSG
+280 SQEESASQTSEPSTSESSETSSADKSSEKHSESTKTESGSEESADSETQNKQDITEEKEKLN
-291 LSTETSTGESKV
+291 TETKEAT
-303 EKGEQETS
+303 ET
-311 EHQQVDGTEES
+311 V
-322 KPEDSSNNLT
+322 
-332 ENNAENSSDSVSQI
+332 
-346 EKSEKKLDSSQVT
+346 EKSE
-359 GTENQSADGS
+359 DGKTS
-369 TRFRSAATV
+369 FRSAATV
-378 RNADIGNEP
+378 RNADIGNGP
-387 IVAYFE
+387 IEAYFE
-393 KSSESILSGES
+393 KSSASILSGES

-414 GALVDKVKNVQAKV
+414 GALVDKVRNVRVQV
-428 QLPTEVDYYSL
+428 QLPTEREYYSL
-439 PSDLSRMAIKGV
+439 PNDLSRMAIKGV
-451 VPVYD
+451 IPVYD
-456 NQTNTLTWDFPELL
+456 SQSNTINWDFPELL
-470 TGQIYETILQV
+470 TGQTYETILQV
-481 DSKNGIIPNSHNMT
+481 DSKNGIIPNNHNMT
-495 SALTI
+495 SALSI
-500 STEGNQVYSSGPVS
+500 STEGNQVYSSDPVS

-559 TGGQYLKPNSSLTIR
+559 TGGQYLKPNSNLTIR
-574 DDNPSGLTFIGQ
+574 DDNPSGLTFVGQ
-586 QSFTVTIPSL
+586 QTFTVTIPSL

-611 QHEVVFRTNAPNRDG
+611 QHEVIFRTNAPNRDG

-653 TISTGNN
+653 SISTGNN
-660 PLAAPRG
+660 PLTAPRG

-680 GGNMPPGIGSIQQ
+680 SGNMPNGIGSVQQ

-715 PTPILS
+715 PAPLLS
-721 RKYYDSLSTG
+721 RDYYDALSTNYSG
-731 YLWKVSNNN
+731 KLAANGRSLFDVS
-740 RIIFDLSVDIGWD
+740 IDFVWD

-759 RVRQI
+759 RIRQI
-764 ILKDTSRGTSK
+764 IMKDTRRRTSI
-775 TYYFDNNGNSTDG
+775 TYNFDNNGNSTDG
-788 SGLRISYGASQH
+788 SGLRIIYGASQH

-806 MVPSNFFNTN
+806 AFPTNFLNSTR
-816 KWNGTRTRHSDFEV
+816 WNGTKTRHDYFEI
-830 PLTNYDGQNLSVA
+830 PLTNVDKVYFDYFR
-843 HEGIGPDWNV
+843 EGIGPDWNI
-853 GWSHDSGW
+853 GWTQYAGW

-879 IDPNLELE
+879 IDQNLELD

-893 GSFFAFGRVN
+893 GSFFAFGRAN
-903 YQLHGGKIANG
+903 YQLPGGKIANG
-914 TSENYPTITVE
+914 TSANYPTITVE
-925 LRTNKGTKT
+925 LQTNKGTKT
-934 KVIYPGEYPVT
+934 KTIYPGDYSIT

-952 YGSSYTIHYPYITL
+952 YGSSYTIYHPYITL
-966 WREDLGLAP
+966 FRKDLGLAP
-975 DEHVQSYNVVYGN
+975 DEHVNSYNVIYGS
-988 RNRSEILNSGFAAH
+988 RNRSEILNSGFTGH

-1047 RRAIGAADDNGLIN
+1047 RRAVGAADDNGLIN
-1061 TELGPRTAV
+1061 TELGPRTAI

-1137 PNWSYQESRGSVK
+1137 PNWSYQESRGAVK

-1179 KHMVYEVN
+1179 KHMIYEVN
-1187 VRVSEQTEENIVV
+1187 VNVSENTEENIVV
-1200 DAYGS
+1200 EAYGS
-1205 SSTELSA
+1205 SSTELTA
-1212 ESNNQLVTDFQDINR
+1212 ESNNQLITDSQDINR
-1227 NGNTIEKLV
+1227 NGNTTEKLV
-1236 FASASYTYLALDN
+1236 FASATYNYIALDN
-1249 LIITKLVKGN
+1249 MIITKAVKGN

-1285 SGSTIRKF
+1285 SGSTLRKF

-1313 DSKFTPTLAGP
+1313 ESKFTPTLAGP
-1324 ISLPQDWIGKVD
+1324 ITLPQDWIGKVD
-1336 VYYSTS
+1336 VFYSTS
-1342 KNPRRDDVI
+1342 KNPWRDDVI

-1358 ETLKPTNPLGAEE
+1358 ESLKPTNPLGAED
-1371 PNWHTE
+1371 PNWHME
-1377 DAVVDWAN
+1377 DAVVDWAK
-1385 IHSFKIV
+1385 IHSFKLV
-1392 LKDGMTIPAEQDIYF
+1392 LKDGMTIPSDQDIYY

-1413 AVDDSNLLNP
+1413 QIDDTSLLNP
-1423 TPEQERE
+1423 TPEQEAE
-1430 KAAWNSVAAT
+1430 KAAWNSFAAT

-1452 GVVLYTWSTSIQITK
+1452 GVVLYTWSTSLRITK
-1467 LDLADQA
+1467 QNLADEVIS
-1474 LAGVEFTLF
+1474 GVEFTLF
-1483 KKSADGSL
+1483 KKAEDGSL
-1491 VEVSRLETD
+1491 SEVSKMETD
-1500 SVGWLRFTDLV
+1500 SAGMLRFTGLA

-1520 VLKETRSAS
+1520 VLKETRSAP

-1566 DGLMEYAH
+1566 DGLWEYAH

-1582 TNLRIVKTNEDG
+1582 TNLRLVKTNEDG
-1594 SKRLNQAIFELK
+1594 SKRLNQAVFELK

-1629 LDYISLPVAGQ
+1629 LDYISLPTAGQ

-1647 ELTAPAGYHPYLQTI
+1647 ELTAPAGYQLYLQTI

-1669 GVWSMRNQGDSDI
+1669 GVWTMRNQGDSDI
-1682 SLDMFTTK
+1682 SLDMFTTNA
-1690 VERTD
+1690 ERTD

-1721 IVKIDGADSNVH
+1721 IVKIDGADSNAL
-1733 LSDVQFKIAATEED
+1733 LSDVQFKIAASKED
-1747 AKAGRFIRRTAQSQ
+1747 ALAGRFIRKTAQSQ
-1761 LLLPGQSGYDEAE
+1761 LLLPGQSGYEDAE
-1774 DYLITTDQTGRASF
+1774 DLLVTTDETGRASF
-1788 QGLNRNHNYWIVETK
+1788 QGLNRNSNYWIVETK
-1803 AKMGYRILA
+1803 AKIGYRLLEA
-1812 VPIEVQVPT
+1812 PIEVQVPT
-1821 DSEEQL
+1821 DSEEQT

-1866 RRKRIGYNVQK
+1866 RRKRIGYKVQK

>member
-1 MFKNKKWMNRHLLML
+1 MVKNKKWMNRHLFML
-16 FILVFTQLFSS
+16 FILIFTQLFSS
-27 LLGILN
+27 LLGVLS

-41 EIQHVKIFSRNQE
+41 EVQHVKIFSRNQE

-69 VEVFTLERSGINE
+69 EEVFTLDRTGIDE
-82 MIMEVPLQEGL
+82 QIMEMTLPQDLD
-93 HFDVEKTLEHNQ
+93 FDVQKTLEHNQ
-105 NRLIQEGL
+105 IRLNQGHFEGSL
-113 SASIQVPADR
+113 QVPADQ
-123 LVQER
+123 LVQEL
-128 LESDGVHRKLLFH
+128 LEPDGVTRKLRFH
-141 FQQNQQRIDFILK
+141 FHRFQQQIEFVLRPNVAGL
-154 PIQVGNY
+154 Y
-161 EIYAKWSDLKPMQ
+161 ELSARWSDSKPMEIE
-174 LDQATMEEVIFSKL
+174 QANMEEVSKTGSAKVL
-188 GYLSVSEKVVESLPM
+188 VKEKIL
-203 TEENSEDS
+203 EETIPSEDNQS
-211 QESRGIEE
+211 PESESTHSEGQSPTESSGESSPETSEDTTVQEE
-219 SMTNDSSSDETS
+219 SANPDETN
-231 ATLSSSL
+231 SL
-238 ISDENA
+238 T
-244 NDMQS
+244 
-249 EEEKETSPEA
+249 ETSPES
-259 TMAETDSTES
+259 AENSETSTPSVREEPS
-269 SSQQATNESST
+269 ETSESST
-280 MTQTDHDENSG
+280 SQEEPASQTSEPSTSESSETSSADKSSEKHSESTKTESGSEESANSETQNKQENIEEKRNIE
-291 LSTETSTGESKV
+291 LKQATETV
-303 EKGEQETS
+303 
-311 EHQQVDGTEES
+311 
-322 KPEDSSNNLT
+322 
-332 ENNAENSSDSVSQI
+332 
-346 EKSEKKLDSSQVT
+346 EKSE
-359 GTENQSADGS
+359 DGKTS
-369 TRFRSAATV
+369 FRSAATV
-378 RNADIGNEP
+378 RNADIGNGP
-387 IVAYFE
+387 IEAYFE
-393 KSSESILSGES
+393 KSSASILSGES

-414 GALVDKVKNVQAKV
+414 GALVDKVRNVRVQV
-428 QLPTEVDYYSL
+428 QLPTEREYYSL
-439 PSDLSRMAIKGV
+439 PNDLSRMAIKGV
-451 VPVYD
+451 IPVYD
-456 NQTNTLTWDFPELL
+456 SQSNTLNWDFPELL
-470 TGQIYETILQV
+470 TGQTYETILQV
-481 DSKNGIIPNSHNMT
+481 DSKNGIIPNNHNMT

-534 GEAGSV
+534 GESGSV

-547 WWNVKVAVTLKD
+547 WWNVKVAVTLRD

-596 EVQKQNAERFNGVIY
+596 EVQKQNAEQFNGVIY
-611 QHEVVFRTNAPNRDG
+611 QHEVIFRTNAPNRDG

-653 TISTGNN
+653 SISTGNN
-660 PLAAPRG
+660 PLATPRG

-680 GGNMPPGIGSIQQ
+680 SGNMPFGTGSVQQ

-715 PTPILS
+715 PTPLLA
-721 RKYYDSLSTG
+721 RNYYDSLSTG
-731 YLWKVSNNN
+731 YLGPVRNHVG
-740 RIIFDLSVDIGWD
+740 RLIFNISIDIGWD

-759 RVRQI
+759 RVRQVT
-764 ILKDTSRGTSK
+764 LKDTSRGTSK

-788 SGLRISYGASQH
+788 SGLRIDYGASQH

-806 MVPSNFFNTN
+806 IVPANFFNSSR
-816 KWNGTRTRHSDFEV
+816 WNGTKTGHLAWEAT
-830 PLTNYDGQNLSVA
+830 LTGEENVNFNYYR
-843 HEGIGPDWNV
+843 EGIGPDWNI
-853 GWSHDSGW
+853 GWTQNAGW

-879 IDPNLELE
+879 IDQNLELD

-893 GSFFAFGRVN
+893 GSFFAFGRAN
-903 YQLHGGKIANG
+903 YQLPGGKIANG
-914 TSENYPTITVE
+914 TSANYPTITVE
-925 LRTNKGTKT
+925 LQTNKGTKT

-952 YGSSYTIHYPYITL
+952 YGSSYTIYHPYITL
-966 WREDLGLAP
+966 FRKDLGLAP
-975 DEHVQSYNVVYGN
+975 DEHVNSYNVIYGN
-988 RNRSEILNSGFAAH
+988 RNRSEILNSGFTSH

-1021 MNKSETFGELA
+1021 MNKSESFGELA
-1032 LINLNGTGARVQPFV
+1032 LINLNGAGARVQPFV

-1179 KHMVYEVN
+1179 KHMIYEVN
-1187 VRVSEQTEENIVV
+1187 VNVSENTEENIVV
-1200 DAYGS
+1200 EAFGS
-1205 SSTELSA
+1205 SSTELTA
-1212 ESNNQLVTDFQDINR
+1212 ESNNQLITDSQDINR
-1227 NGNTIEKLV
+1227 NGNTTEKLV
-1236 FASASYTYLALDN
+1236 FASATYNYIALDN
-1249 LIITKLVKGN
+1249 MIITKAVKGN

-1277 YKLHIRNE
+1277 YKLRIENVSDRWIN
-1285 SGSTIRKF
+1285 KM
-1293 VLIDVLPSVG
+1293 VLIDILPSVG
-1303 DRTVLSGRMR
+1303 DKTVLANSQRE
-1313 DSKFTPTLAGP
+1313 SKFTPTLAGP
-1324 ISLPQDWIGKVD
+1324 ITLPQEWIGKVD
-1336 VYYSTS
+1336 VFYSTS
-1342 KNPRRDDVI
+1342 KNPNRDDLINAASYPV
-1351 DSAIYPN
+1351 DS
-1358 ETLKPTNPLGAEE
+1358 LKSSNPSDAED
-1371 PNWHTE
+1371 PNWHME
-1377 DAVVDWAN
+1377 DAVVDWAK
-1385 IHSFKIV
+1385 IHSFKLV
-1392 LKDGMTIPAEQDIYF
+1392 LKDGMTIPSDQDIYY

-1413 AVDDSNLLNP
+1413 QIDDTSLLNP
-1423 TPEQERE
+1423 TPEQEAE
-1430 KAAWNSVAAT
+1430 KAAWNSFAAT

-1452 GVVLYTWSTSIQITK
+1452 GVVLYTWSTSLRITK
-1467 LDLADQA
+1467 QNLADEV
-1474 LAGVEFTLF
+1474 LPGVEFTLF
-1483 KKSADGSL
+1483 KKAEDGSL
-1491 VEVSRLETD
+1491 SEVSKMETD
-1500 SVGWLRFTDLV
+1500 SAGTLRFTGLA

-1520 VLKETRSAS
+1520 VLKETRSAP

-1566 DGLMEYAH
+1566 DGLWEYAH

-1582 TNLRIVKTNEDG
+1582 TNLRLVKTNEDG
-1594 SKRLNQAIFELK
+1594 SKRLNQAVFELK

-1614 RLETAAQDGEEGVAY
+1614 RLETAAQHGEEGVAY
-1629 LDYISLPVAGQ
+1629 LNYISLPVAGQ

-1647 ELTAPAGYHPYLQTI
+1647 ELTAPAGYQLYLQTI

-1669 GVWSMRNQGDSDI
+1669 GVWTMRNQGDSDI
-1682 SLDMFTTK
+1682 SLDMFTSNA
-1690 VERTD
+1690 ERTD

-1700 HPVGEQIAQIT
+1700 HPIGEQIAQIT

-1803 AKMGYRILA
+1803 AKMGYRILVA
-1812 VPIEVQVPT
+1812 PIEVQVPA

>member
-1 MFKNKKWMNRHLLML
+1 MVKNKKWMNRHLIML
-16 FILVFTQLFSS
+16 FILIFTQLFSS
-27 LLGILN
+27 LLGVLS

-41 EIQHVKIFSRNQE
+41 EVQHVKIFSRNQE

-69 VEVFTLERSGINE
+69 EEVFTLDRTGIDE
-82 MIMEVPLQEGL
+82 QIMEMTLPQDLD
-93 HFDVEKTLEHNQ
+93 FDVQKTLEHNQ
-105 NRLIQEGL
+105 IRLNQGHFEGSL
-113 SASIQVPADR
+113 QVPVDQ
-123 LVQER
+123 LVQEL
-128 LESDGVHRKLLFH
+128 LEPDGVTRKLRFH
-141 FQQNQQRIDFILK
+141 FHRFQQQIEFILR
-154 PIQVGNY
+154 PNVAGLY
-161 EIYAKWSDLKPMQ
+161 ELSARWSDSKPMEIE
-174 LDQATMEEVIFSKL
+174 QANMEEVSKTGSAKVL
-188 GYLSVSEKVVESLPM
+188 VKEKIL
-203 TEENSEDS
+203 EETIPSEDNQS
-211 QESRGIEE
+211 QESDSTHSEGQSPTESSGESSPETSEETTAQEE
-219 SMTNDSSSDETS
+219 SANPNETN
-231 ATLSSSL
+231 SL
-238 ISDENA
+238 T
-244 NDMQS
+244 
-249 EEEKETSPEA
+249 ETSPES
-259 TMAETDSTES
+259 AENSETSAPSVQEEPSETS
-269 SSQQATNESST
+269 ESST
-280 MTQTDHDENSG
+280 SQEEPASQTSEPSPSESSETSSADKSSEKHSESTKTESGSEESADSEAKNNQENTEEKRNIE
-291 LSTETSTGESKV
+291 LKQATETV
-303 EKGEQETS
+303 
-311 EHQQVDGTEES
+311 
-322 KPEDSSNNLT
+322 
-332 ENNAENSSDSVSQI
+332 
-346 EKSEKKLDSSQVT
+346 EKSE
-359 GTENQSADGS
+359 DGKTS
-369 TRFRSAATV
+369 FRSAATV
-378 RNADIGNEP
+378 RNADIGNGP
-387 IVAYFE
+387 IEAYFE
-393 KSSESILSGES
+393 KSSATILSGES

-414 GALVDKVKNVQAKV
+414 GALVDKVRNVHVQV
-428 QLPTEVDYYSL
+428 QLPTEREYYSL
-439 PSDLSRMAIKGV
+439 PNDLSRMAIKGV
-451 VPVYD
+451 IPVYD
-456 NQTNTLTWDFPELL
+456 SQSNTLNWDFPELL
-470 TGQIYETILQV
+470 TGQTYETILQV
-481 DSKNGIIPNSHNMT
+481 DSKNGIIPNNHNMT
-495 SALTI
+495 SVLTI
-500 STEGNQVYSSGPVS
+500 STESNQVYDSRPVS
-514 IQVKSN
+514 IQVRSS

-534 GEAGSV
+534 GESGSV

-547 WWNVKVAVTLKD
+547 WWNVKVAVTLRD
-559 TGGQYLKPNSSLTIR
+559 TGGQFLKPNSILSIR

-586 QSFTVTIPSL
+586 QSFAVTIPSL
-596 EVQKQNAERFNGVIY
+596 EVQKQNAEQFNGVIY
-611 QHEVVFRTNAPNRDG
+611 QHEVIFRTNAPNRDG

-653 TISTGNN
+653 SISTGNN
-660 PLAAPRG
+660 PLATPRG
-667 EWAYTVNLGPQDA
+667 EWIYTLNRGPSDA
-680 GGNMPPGIGSIQQ
+680 SGNMPAGIGAANQS
-693 ANPNPTVP
+693 NPNPTVP
-701 NSPDTRLGFSMNYN
+701 NSPNTRLGFDMNYM
-715 PTPILS
+715 PTPIIS
-721 RKYYDSLSTG
+721 RDFYDSLSHG
-731 YLWKVSNNN
+731 YNGIVRNSGGRAAFN
-740 RIIFDLSVDIGWD
+740 ISMDIGWD

-759 RVRQI
+759 RVRQV
-764 ILKDTSRGTSK
+764 ILKDTSKRTSK

-788 SGLRISYGASQH
+788 SGLRIVYGATQH

-806 MVPSNFFNTN
+806 VVPSNFFNSN
-816 KWNGTRTRHSDFEV
+816 KWNGTKTRHATWEA
-830 PLTNYDGQNLSVA
+830 PLTNNETLSLSIA

-853 GWSHDSGW
+853 GWSHNTGW

-866 TKNDYHFVGLKRE
+866 TKNDYHFVGLKRD

-893 GSFFAFGRVN
+893 GSFFAFGRAN
-903 YQLHGGKIANG
+903 YQLPGGKIANG
-914 TSENYPTITVE
+914 TSANYPTITVE
-925 LRTNKGTKT
+925 MTTNKGRKT
-934 KVIYPGEYPVT
+934 KVISPGEYPVT
-945 QGGPFNP
+945 QGGPFHPN
-952 YGSSYTIHYPYITL
+952 GSSYTILYPYITL

-975 DEHVQSYNVVYGN
+975 DEHVASYNVIYGN

-1014 NTSAVRV
+1014 NTTAVRV
-1021 MNKSETFGELA
+1021 MNTTETFGELA
-1032 LINLNGTGARVQPFV
+1032 LVNLNGTGARVQPFV
-1047 RRAIGAADDNGLIN
+1047 RRAIGAADNNGLIN
-1061 TELGPRTAV
+1061 TELGPRTAI
-1070 IAPRDNTPA
+1070 IAPRNTTPA
-1079 LAKISVEFL
+1079 KANISVEFL

-1096 RGTTNRMKVQLQN
+1096 RGTTNRMRVKFQN
-1109 LNSSTK
+1109 LSSSTK
-1115 PLNSPLL
+1115 PLESPLL
-1122 ATVLLPKGVTINTAN
+1122 ASVLLPKGVTIDTAN
-1137 PNWSYQESRGSVK
+1137 PNWTYQESRGAVK

-1164 IYQWDGDGNGRLNPG
+1164 IYQWEGDGNRRLNPG
-1179 KHMVYEVN
+1179 KHIVYEVN
-1187 VRVSEQTEENIVV
+1187 VRVSENTEENILVE
-1200 DAYGS
+1200 AYGS
-1205 SSTELSA
+1205 SSTELTA
-1212 ESNNQLVTDFQDINR
+1212 ESNNQLITDRQDINR
-1227 NGNTIEKLV
+1227 NGNTTEKLV
-1236 FASASYTYLALDN
+1236 FASATYNYIALDN
-1249 LIITKLVKGN
+1249 MIITKAVKGN

-1285 SGSTIRKF
+1285 SGSTLRKF

-1324 ISLPQDWIGKVD
+1324 ISLPQEWIGKVD
-1336 VYYSTS
+1336 VFYSTS

-1358 ETLKPTNPLGAEE
+1358 ESLKPTNPLGAED
-1371 PNWHTE
+1371 PNWHGE
-1377 DAVVDWAN
+1377 DAVVDWAK
-1385 IHSFKIV
+1385 IHSFKLV
-1392 LKDGMTIPAEQDIYF
+1392 LKDGKTIPSDQDIYY

-1413 AVDDSNLLNP
+1413 QIDDSSLLNP
-1423 TPEQERE
+1423 TPEQEAE
-1430 KAAWNSVAAT
+1430 KAAWNSFAAT

-1452 GVVLYTWSTSIQITK
+1452 GVVLYTWSTSLRITK
-1467 LDLADQA
+1467 QNLADEVIS
-1474 LAGVEFTLF
+1474 GVEFTLF
-1483 KKSADGSL
+1483 KKAEDGSL
-1491 VEVSRLETD
+1491 SEVSRMETD
-1500 SVGWLRFTDLV
+1500 SAGMLRFTGLV

-1520 VLKETRSAS
+1520 VLKETRSAP

-1566 DGLMEYAH
+1566 DGLWEYAH

-1582 TNLRIVKTNEDG
+1582 TNLRLVKTNEDG
-1594 SKRLNQAIFELK
+1594 SKRLNQAVFELK

-1629 LDYISLPVAGQ
+1629 LDYISLPTAGQ

-1647 ELTAPAGYHPYLQTI
+1647 ELTAPAGYQPYLQTI

-1682 SLDMFTTK
+1682 SLDMFTTNA
-1690 VERTD
+1690 ERTD

-1700 HPVGEQIAQIT
+1700 HPVREQIAQIT

-1812 VPIEVQVPT
+1812 APIEVQVPA

-1849 NLFIGVCMIVA
+1849 NLFIGVCMIVT

>member
-1 MFKNKKWMNRHLLML
+1 MVKNKKWMNRHLIML
-16 FILVFTQLFSS
+16 FILIFTQLFSS
-27 LLGILN
+27 LLGVLS

-41 EIQHVKIFSRNQE
+41 EVQHVKIFSRNQE

-69 VEVFTLERSGINE
+69 EEVFTLDRTGIDE
-82 MIMEVPLQEGL
+82 QIMEMTLPQDLD
-93 HFDVEKTLEHNQ
+93 FDVQKTLEHNQ
-105 NRLIQEGL
+105 IRLNQGHFEGSL
-113 SASIQVPADR
+113 QVPADQ
-123 LVQER
+123 LVQEL
-128 LESDGVHRKLLFH
+128 LEPDGVTRKLRFH
-141 FQQNQQRIDFILK
+141 FHRFQQQIDFVLR
-154 PIQVGNY
+154 PNVAGVY
-161 EIYAKWSDLKPMQ
+161 ELSARWSDSKPMEIE
-174 LDQATMEEVIFSKL
+174 QANMEEVSKTGSAKVL
-188 GYLSVSEKVVESLPM
+188 VKEKIL
-203 TEENSEDS
+203 EETIPSEDNQS
-211 QESRGIEE
+211 PESESTHSEGQSPTESSGESSPETSEDTTVQEE
-219 SMTNDSSSDETS
+219 SANPDETN
-231 ATLSSSL
+231 SL
-238 ISDENA
+238 T
-244 NDMQS
+244 
-249 EEEKETSPEA
+249 ETSPES
-259 TMAETDSTES
+259 AENSETTTPSVQEEPSETS
-269 SSQQATNESST
+269 ESST
-280 MTQTDHDENSG
+280 SQEEPASQTSEPSTSESSETSSVDKSSEKHSESTKTESGSEESADSEAKNNQENTEEKRNIE
-291 LSTETSTGESKV
+291 LKQATETV
-303 EKGEQETS
+303 
-311 EHQQVDGTEES
+311 
-322 KPEDSSNNLT
+322 
-332 ENNAENSSDSVSQI
+332 
-346 EKSEKKLDSSQVT
+346 EKSE
-359 GTENQSADGS
+359 DGKTS
-369 TRFRSAATV
+369 FRSAATV
-378 RNADIGNEP
+378 RNADIGNGP
-387 IVAYFE
+387 IEAYFE
-393 KSSESILSGES
+393 KSSATILSGES

-456 NQTNTLTWDFPELL
+456 NQANTLTWDFPELL

-481 DSKNGIIPNSHNMT
+481 DSKNGFIPNNHNMT

-534 GEAGSV
+534 GEAGNV

-653 TISTGNN
+653 SISTGNN

-680 GGNMPPGIGSIQQ
+680 SGNMPNGIGSVQQ

-715 PTPILS
+715 PAPLLS
-721 RKYYDSLSTG
+721 RDYYDALSTNYSG
-731 YLWKVSNNN
+731 KLVANGRSLFDVS
-740 RIIFDLSVDIGWD
+740 IDFVWD

-759 RVRQI
+759 RIRQI
-764 ILKDTSRGTSK
+764 IMKDTRRRTSI
-775 TYYFDNNGNSTDG
+775 TYNFDNNGNSTDG
-788 SGLRISYGASQH
+788 SGLRIIYGASQH

-806 MVPSNFFNTN
+806 AFPTNFLNSTR
-816 KWNGTRTRHSDFEV
+816 WNGTKTRHDYFEM
-830 PLTNYDGQNLSVA
+830 PLTNFENVSFNYSR
-843 HEGIGPDWNV
+843 EGIGPDWNIF
-853 GWSHDSGW
+853 WTQNAGW

-879 IDPNLELE
+879 IDQNLELD

-893 GSFFAFGRVN
+893 GSFFAFGRAN
-903 YQLHGGKIANG
+903 YQLPGGKIANG
-914 TSENYPTITVE
+914 TSANYPTITVE
-925 LRTNKGTKT
+925 LQTNKGTKT
-934 KVIYPGEYPVT
+934 KTIYPGDYSIT

-952 YGSSYTIHYPYITL
+952 YGSSYTIYHPYITL
-966 WREDLGLAP
+966 FRKDLGLAP
-975 DEHVQSYNVVYGN
+975 DEHVNSYNVIYGS
-988 RNRSEILNSGFAAH
+988 RNRSEILNSGFTGH

-1047 RRAIGAADDNGLIN
+1047 RRAVGAADDNGLIN

-1137 PNWSYQESRGSVK
+1137 PNWSYQESRGAVK

-1179 KHMVYEVN
+1179 KHMIYEVN
-1187 VRVSEQTEENIVV
+1187 VNVSENTEENIVV
-1200 DAYGS
+1200 EAYGS
-1205 SSTELSA
+1205 SSTELTA
-1212 ESNNQLVTDFQDINR
+1212 ESNNQLITDSQDINR
-1227 NGNTIEKLV
+1227 NGNTTEKLV
-1236 FASASYTYLALDN
+1236 FASATYNYIALDN
-1249 LIITKLVKGN
+1249 MIITKAVKGN

-1285 SGSTIRKF
+1285 SGSTLRKF

-1313 DSKFTPTLAGP
+1313 ESKFTPTLAGP
-1324 ISLPQDWIGKVD
+1324 ISLPQEWIGKVD
-1336 VYYSTS
+1336 VFYSTS

-1358 ETLKPTNPLGAEE
+1358 ESLKPTNPLGAED
-1371 PNWHTE
+1371 PNWHME
-1377 DAVVDWAN
+1377 DAVVDWAK
-1385 IHSFKIV
+1385 IHSFKLV

-1413 AVDDSNLLNP
+1413 AVEDSNLLNP

-1483 KKSADGSL
+1483 KKTEDGSL
-1491 VEVSRLETD
+1491 AEVSRLETD
-1500 SVGWLRFTDLV
+1500 NGGWLRFTDLV

-1520 VLKETRSAS
+1520 VLKETRSAA

-1550 ITSYQVNGLP
+1550 ITSYQVNELP
-1560 VAELLA
+1560 VAELQA
-1566 DGLMEYAH
+1566 DGLIEYAH

-1594 SKRLNQAIFELK
+1594 SKRLNQAIFELT
-1606 SIADNQVY
+1606 SIADNQVN
-1614 RLETAAQDGEEGVAY
+1614 RLETVSQNGEDGVAY
-1629 LDYISLPVAGQ
+1629 LDNIALPTAGQ
-1640 VKEFELK
+1640 VREFELR
-1647 ELTAPAGYHPYLQTI
+1647 ELTAPGGYLPISQTI
-1662 YLTLDDK
+1662 RLTLDDR
-1669 GVWSMRNQGDSDI
+1669 GQWTIQNQGNSDVG
-1682 SLDMFTTK
+1682 LDLFTTNF
-1690 VERTD
+1690 ERTD
-1695 SQSQV
+1695 LQSQV
-1700 HPVGEQIAQIT
+1700 HPIGEQIAQLTI
-1711 VKNHPSFEIK
+1711 KNHPSFEIR
-1721 IVKIDGADSNVH
+1721 IVKVDGADHNIL
-1733 LSDVQFKIAATEED
+1733 LSDVQFKIAASKED
-1747 AKAGRFIRRTAQSQ
+1747 ALAGRFIRKTAQSQ
-1761 LLLPGQSGYDEAE
+1761 LLLPGQSGYEDAE
-1774 DYLITTDQTGRASF
+1774 DLLVTTDETGRASF
-1788 QGLNRNHNYWIVETK
+1788 QGLNRNSSYWIVETK
-1803 AKMGYRILA
+1803 AKIGYRLLEA
-1812 VPIEVQVPT
+1812 PIEVQVPT
-1821 DSEEQL
+1821 NSEEQT

-1866 RRKRIGYNVQK
+1866 RRKRIGYKVQK

>member
-1 MFKNKKWMNRHLLML
+1 MNRHLIML
-16 FILVFTQLFSS
+16 FILIFTQLFSS
-27 LLGILN
+27 LLGVLS

-41 EIQHVKIFSRNQE
+41 EVQHVKIFSRNQE

-69 VEVFTLERSGINE
+69 EEVFTLDRTGIDE
-82 MIMEVPLQEGL
+82 QIMEMTLPQDLD
-93 HFDVEKTLEHNQ
+93 FDVQKTLEHNQ
-105 NRLIQEGL
+105 IRLNQGHFEGSL
-113 SASIQVPADR
+113 QVPADQ
-123 LVQER
+123 LVQEL
-128 LESDGVHRKLLFH
+128 LEPDGVTRKLRFH
-141 FQQNQQRIDFILK
+141 FHRFQQQIEFVLRPNVAGL
-154 PIQVGNY
+154 Y
-161 EIYAKWSDLKPMQ
+161 ELSARWSDSKPMEIE
-174 LDQATMEEVIFSKL
+174 QANMEEVSKTGSAKVL
-188 GYLSVSEKVVESLPM
+188 VKEKIL
-203 TEENSEDS
+203 EETIPSEDNQS
-211 QESRGIEE
+211 QESDSTHSEGQSPTESSGESSPETSEDTTVQEE
-219 SMTNDSSSDETS
+219 SANPDETN
-231 ATLSSSL
+231 SL
-238 ISDENA
+238 T
-244 NDMQS
+244 
-249 EEEKETSPEA
+249 ETSPES
-259 TMAETDSTES
+259 AENSETSAPSIQEEPSETS
-269 SSQQATNESST
+269 ESST
-280 MTQTDHDENSG
+280 SQEEPASQTSEPSTSESSETSSADKSSEKHSESTKTESGSEESANSETQNKQENIKEKRNIE
-291 LSTETSTGESKV
+291 LKQATETV
-303 EKGEQETS
+303 
-311 EHQQVDGTEES
+311 
-322 KPEDSSNNLT
+322 
-332 ENNAENSSDSVSQI
+332 
-346 EKSEKKLDSSQVT
+346 EKSE
-359 GTENQSADGS
+359 DGKTS
-369 TRFRSAATV
+369 FRSAATV
-378 RNADIGNEP
+378 RNADIGNGP
-387 IVAYFE
+387 IEAYFE
-393 KSSESILSGES
+393 KSSASILSGES

-414 GALVDKVKNVQAKV
+414 GALVDKVRNVRVQV
-428 QLPTEVDYYSL
+428 QLPTEREYYSL
-439 PSDLSRMAIKGV
+439 PNDLSRMAIKGV
-451 VPVYD
+451 IPVYD
-456 NQTNTLTWDFPELL
+456 SQSNTLNWDFPELL
-470 TGQIYETILQV
+470 TGQTYETILQV
-481 DSKNGIIPNSHNMT
+481 DSKNGIIPNNHNMT

-534 GEAGSV
+534 GESGSV

-547 WWNVKVAVTLKD
+547 WWNVKVAVTLRD

-596 EVQKQNAERFNGVIY
+596 EVQKQNAEQFNGVIY
-611 QHEVVFRTNAPNRDG
+611 QHEVIFRTNAPNRDG
-626 DFHNTATATAT
+626 DFHNTATATAS
-637 SLFDETI
+637 SLFDENI

-653 TISTGNN
+653 SISTGNN
-660 PLAAPRG
+660 PLTAPRG

-680 GGNMPPGIGSIQQ
+680 SGNMPNGIGSVQQ

-715 PTPILS
+715 PAPLLS
-721 RKYYDSLSTG
+721 RDYYDALSTNYSG
-731 YLWKVSNNN
+731 KLTANGRSLFDVS
-740 RIIFDLSVDIGWD
+740 IDFVWD

-759 RVRQI
+759 RIRQI
-764 ILKDTSRGTSK
+764 IMKDTRRRTSI
-775 TYYFDNNGNSTDG
+775 TYNFDNNGNSTDG
-788 SGLRISYGASQH
+788 SGLRIIYGASQH
-800 FGTAKL
+800 FGTAQL
-806 MVPSNFFNTN
+806 AFPTNFLNSTR
-816 KWNGTRTRHSDFEV
+816 WNGTKTRHDYFEM
-830 PLTNYDGQNLSVA
+830 PLTNFENVSFNYSR
-843 HEGIGPDWNV
+843 EGIGPDWNIF
-853 GWSHDSGW
+853 WTQNAGW

-879 IDPNLELE
+879 IDQNLELD

-893 GSFFAFGRVN
+893 GSFFAFGRAN
-903 YQLHGGKIANG
+903 YQLPGGKIANG
-914 TSENYPTITVE
+914 TSANYPTITVE
-925 LRTNKGTKT
+925 LQTNKGTKT
-934 KVIYPGEYPVT
+934 KTIYPGDYSIT

-952 YGSSYTIHYPYITL
+952 YGSSYTIYHPYITL
-966 WREDLGLAP
+966 FRKDLGLAP
-975 DEHVQSYNVVYGN
+975 DEHVNSYNVIYGN
-988 RNRSEILNSGFAAH
+988 RNRSEILNSGFTGH

-1061 TELGPRTAV
+1061 TELGPRTAI

-1137 PNWSYQESRGSVK
+1137 PNWSYQESRGAVK

-1179 KHMVYEVN
+1179 KHMIYEVN
-1187 VRVSEQTEENIVV
+1187 VNVSENTEENIVV
-1200 DAYGS
+1200 EAYGS
-1205 SSTELSA
+1205 SSTELTA
-1212 ESNNQLVTDFQDINR
+1212 ESNNQLITDSQDINR
-1227 NGNTIEKLV
+1227 NGNTTEKLV
-1236 FASASYTYLALDN
+1236 FASATYNYIALDN
-1249 LIITKLVKGN
+1249 MIITKAVKGN

-1285 SGSTIRKF
+1285 SGSTLRKF

-1313 DSKFTPTLAGP
+1313 ESKFTPTLAGP
-1324 ISLPQDWIGKVD
+1324 ITLPQDWIGKVD
-1336 VYYSTS
+1336 VFYSTS
-1342 KNPRRDDVI
+1342 KNPWRDDVI

-1358 ETLKPTNPLGAEE
+1358 ESLKPTNPLGAED
-1371 PNWHTE
+1371 PNWHME
-1377 DAVVDWAN
+1377 DAVVDWAK
-1385 IHSFKIV
+1385 IHSFKLV
-1392 LKDGMTIPAEQDIYF
+1392 LKDGMTIPSDQDIYY

-1413 AVDDSNLLNP
+1413 QIDDTSLLNP
-1423 TPEQERE
+1423 TPEQEAE
-1430 KAAWNSVAAT
+1430 KAAWNSFAAT

-1452 GVVLYTWSTSIQITK
+1452 GVVLYTWSTSLRITK
-1467 LDLADQA
+1467 QNLADEVIS
-1474 LAGVEFTLF
+1474 GVEFTLF
-1483 KKSADGSL
+1483 KKAEDGSL
-1491 VEVSRLETD
+1491 SEVSKMETD
-1500 SVGWLRFTDLV
+1500 SAGMLRFTGLA

-1520 VLKETRSAS
+1520 VLKETRSAP

-1566 DGLMEYAH
+1566 DGLWEYAH

-1582 TNLRIVKTNEDG
+1582 TNLRLVKTNEDG
-1594 SKRLNQAIFELK
+1594 SKRLNQAVFELK

-1629 LDYISLPVAGQ
+1629 LDYISLPTAGQ

-1647 ELTAPAGYHPYLQTI
+1647 ELTAPAGYQLYLQTI

-1669 GVWSMRNQGDSDI
+1669 GVWTMRNQGDSDI
-1682 SLDMFTTK
+1682 SLDMFTTNA
-1690 VERTD
+1690 ERTD

>member
-1 MFKNKKWMNRHLLML
+1 MVKNKKWMNRHLIML
-16 FILVFTQLFSS
+16 FILIFTQLFSS
-27 LLGILN
+27 LLGVLS

-41 EIQHVKIFSRNQE
+41 EVQHVKIFSRNQE

-69 VEVFTLERSGINE
+69 EEVFTLERSGINE

-93 HFDVEKTLEHNQ
+93 HFDVEKTREHNQ

-141 FQQNQQRIDFILK
+141 FQQNQQRIDFVLK
-154 PIQVGNY
+154 PIQVGMF
-161 EIYAKWSDLKPMQ
+161 EIYAKWSDLKPMEIE
-174 LDQATMEEVIFSKL
+174 QANMEEVSKTGSAKVL
-188 GYLSVSEKVVESLPM
+188 VKEKIL
-203 TEENSEDS
+203 EETIPSEDNQS
-211 QESRGIEE
+211 QESDSTHSEGQSPTESSGESSPETSEDTTVQEE
-219 SMTNDSSSDETS
+219 SANPDETN
-231 ATLSSSL
+231 SL
-238 ISDENA
+238 T
-244 NDMQS
+244 
-249 EEEKETSPEA
+249 ETSPES
-259 TMAETDSTES
+259 AENSETSTPSVQEEPS
-269 SSQQATNESST
+269 ETSESST
-280 MTQTDHDENSG
+280 SQEESASQTSEPSTSESSETSSADKSSEKHSESTKTESGSEESADSETQNKQDITEEKEKLN
-291 LSTETSTGESKV
+291 TETKEAT
-303 EKGEQETS
+303 ET
-311 EHQQVDGTEES
+311 V
-322 KPEDSSNNLT
+322 
-332 ENNAENSSDSVSQI
+332 
-346 EKSEKKLDSSQVT
+346 EKSE
-359 GTENQSADGS
+359 DGKTS
-369 TRFRSAATV
+369 FRSAATV
-378 RNADIGNEP
+378 RNADIGNGP
-387 IVAYFE
+387 IEAYFE
-393 KSSESILSGES
+393 KSSASILSGES

-414 GALVDKVKNVQAKV
+414 GALVDKVRNVRVQV
-428 QLPTEVDYYSL
+428 QLPTEREYYSL
-439 PSDLSRMAIKGV
+439 PNDLSRMAIKGV
-451 VPVYD
+451 IPVYD
-456 NQTNTLTWDFPELL
+456 SQSNTLNWDFPELL
-470 TGQIYETILQV
+470 TGQTYETILQV
-481 DSKNGIIPNSHNMT
+481 DSKNGIIPNNHNMT

-500 STEGNQVYSSGPVS
+500 STEGNQVYSSDPVS

-534 GEAGSV
+534 GESGSV

-596 EVQKQNAERFNGVIY
+596 EVQKQNAEQFNGVIY
-611 QHEVVFRTNAPNRDG
+611 QHEVIFRTNAPNRDG

-653 TISTGNN
+653 SISTGNN
-660 PLAAPRG
+660 PLATPRG

-1115 PLNSPLL
+1115 PLNSPLV

-1205 SSTELSA
+1205 SSTELTA
-1212 ESNNQLVTDFQDINR
+1212 ESNNQLVTDLQDINR

-1259 RDQDFSKMG
+1259 RDQDYSKMG

-1277 YKLHIRNE
+1277 YKIRVENV
-1285 SGSTIRKF
+1285 SDRWINKM
-1293 VLIDVLPSVG
+1293 VMIDVLPSVG
-1303 DRTVLSGRMR
+1303 DKTVLANSNR
-1313 DSKFTPTLAGP
+1313 DSKFTPTMAGP
-1324 ISLPQDWIGKVD
+1324 ITLPQDWIGKVD

-1342 KNPRRDDVI
+1342 KNPKRDDLINAAVYPE
-1351 DSAIYPN
+1351 DS
-1358 ETLKPTNPLGAEE
+1358 LKSTNPTGAEE

-1385 IHSFKIV
+1385 IHSFKLV

-1452 GVVLYTWSTSIQITK
+1452 GVVLYTWSTSLRITK
-1467 LDLADQA
+1467 QNLADEVIS
-1474 LAGVEFTLF
+1474 GVEFTLF
-1483 KKSADGSL
+1483 KKAEDGSL
-1491 VEVSRLETD
+1491 SEVSKMETD
-1500 SVGWLRFTDLV
+1500 SAGMLRFTGLA

-1520 VLKETRSAS
+1520 VLKETRSAP

-1542 NVNGQFEL
+1542 NVNGQIEL

-1566 DGLMEYAH
+1566 DGLWEYAH

-1582 TNLRIVKTNEDG
+1582 TNLRLVKTNEDG
-1594 SKRLNQAIFELK
+1594 SKRLNQAVFELK

-1629 LDYISLPVAGQ
+1629 LDYISLPTAGQ

-1669 GVWSMRNQGDSDI
+1669 GVWTMRNQGDSDI
-1682 SLDMFTTK
+1682 SLDMFTTNA
-1690 VERTD
+1690 ERTD

-1700 HPVGEQIAQIT
+1700 HPIGEQIAQIT

-1812 VPIEVQVPT
+1812 APIEVQVPA

-1849 NLFIGVCMIVA
+1849 NLFIGVCMIVT

>member
-1 MFKNKKWMNRHLLML
+1 MNRHLIML
-16 FILVFTQLFSS
+16 FILIFTQLFSS
-27 LLGILN
+27 LLGVLS

-41 EIQHVKIFSRNQE
+41 EVQHVKIFSRNQE

-69 VEVFTLERSGINE
+69 EEVFTLDRTGIDE
-82 MIMEVPLQEGL
+82 QIMEMTLPQDLD
-93 HFDVEKTLEHNQ
+93 FDVQKTLEHNQ
-105 NRLIQEGL
+105 IRLNQGHFEGSL
-113 SASIQVPADR
+113 QVPADQ
-123 LVQER
+123 LVQEL
-128 LESDGVHRKLLFH
+128 LEPDGVTRKLRFH
-141 FQQNQQRIDFILK
+141 FHRFQQQIEFVLRPNVAGL
-154 PIQVGNY
+154 Y
-161 EIYAKWSDLKPMQ
+161 ELSARWSDSKPMEIE
-174 LDQATMEEVIFSKL
+174 QANMEEVSKTGSAKVL
-188 GYLSVSEKVVESLPM
+188 VKEKIL
-203 TEENSEDS
+203 EETIPSEDNQS
-211 QESRGIEE
+211 PESESTHSEGQSPTESSGESSPETSEETTVQEQ
-219 SMTNDSSSDETS
+219 TVHPDETN
-231 ATLSSSL
+231 SL
-238 ISDENA
+238 T
-244 NDMQS
+244 
-249 EEEKETSPEA
+249 ETSPES
-259 TMAETDSTES
+259 AENSETSTPSIQEEPS
-269 SSQQATNESST
+269 ETSESST
-280 MTQTDHDENSG
+280 SQEESASQTSEPSTSESSETSSADKSSEKHSESTKTESGSEESANSETQNKQDITEEKDKLN
-291 LSTETSTGESKV
+291 TETKEAT
-303 EKGEQETS
+303 ET
-311 EHQQVDGTEES
+311 V
-322 KPEDSSNNLT
+322 
-332 ENNAENSSDSVSQI
+332 
-346 EKSEKKLDSSQVT
+346 EKSE
-359 GTENQSADGS
+359 DGKTS
-369 TRFRSAATV
+369 FRSAATV
-378 RNADIGNEP
+378 RNADIGNGP
-387 IVAYFE
+387 IEAYFE
-393 KSSESILSGES
+393 KSSATILSGES

-414 GALVDKVKNVQAKV
+414 GALVDKVRNVHVQV
-428 QLPTEVDYYSL
+428 QLPTGREYYSL
-439 PSDLSRMAIKGV
+439 PNDLSRMAIKGV
-451 VPVYD
+451 IPVYD
-456 NQTNTLTWDFPELL
+456 SQSNTLNWDFPELL
-470 TGQIYETILQV
+470 TGQTYETILQV
-481 DSKNGIIPNSHNMT
+481 DSKNGIIPNNHNMT

-547 WWNVKVAVTLKD
+547 WWNVKVAVTLRD

-596 EVQKQNAERFNGVIY
+596 EVQKQNAEQFNGVIY
-611 QHEVVFRTNAPNRDG
+611 QHEVIFRTNAPNRDG

-653 TISTGNN
+653 SISTGNN
-660 PLAAPRG
+660 PLATPRG

-680 GGNMPPGIGSIQQ
+680 SGNMPFGTGSVQQ

-715 PTPILS
+715 PTPLLA
-721 RKYYDSLSTG
+721 RNYYDSLSTG
-731 YLWKVSNNN
+731 YLGPVRNHVG
-740 RIIFDLSVDIGWD
+740 RLIFNISVDIGWD

-759 RVRQI
+759 RVRQVT
-764 ILKDTSRGTSK
+764 LKDTSRGTSK

-788 SGLRISYGASQH
+788 SGLRIDYGASQH

-806 MVPSNFFNTN
+806 IVPANFFNSSR
-816 KWNGTRTRHSDFEV
+816 WNGTKTGHLAWEAT
-830 PLTNYDGQNLSVA
+830 LTGEENVNFNYYR
-843 HEGIGPDWNV
+843 EGIGPDWNI
-853 GWSHDSGW
+853 GWTQNAGW

-879 IDPNLELE
+879 IDQNLELD

-893 GSFFAFGRVN
+893 GSFFAFGRAN
-903 YQLHGGKIANG
+903 YQLPGGKIANG
-914 TSENYPTITVE
+914 TSANYPTITVE
-925 LRTNKGTKT
+925 LQTNKGTKT
-934 KVIYPGEYPVT
+934 KTIYPGDYSIT

-952 YGSSYTIHYPYITL
+952 YGSSYTIYHPYITL
-966 WREDLGLAP
+966 FRKDLGLAP
-975 DEHVQSYNVVYGN
+975 DEHVNSYNVIYGN
-988 RNRSEILNSGFAAH
+988 RNRSEILNSGFTGH

-1061 TELGPRTAV
+1061 TELGPRTAI

-1137 PNWSYQESRGSVK
+1137 PNWSYQESRGAVK

-1179 KHMVYEVN
+1179 KHMIYEVN
-1187 VRVSEQTEENIVV
+1187 VNVSENTEENIVV
-1200 DAYGS
+1200 EAYGS
-1205 SSTELSA
+1205 SSTELTA
-1212 ESNNQLVTDFQDINR
+1212 ESNNQLITDSQDINR
-1227 NGNTIEKLV
+1227 NGNTTEKLV
-1236 FASASYTYLALDN
+1236 FASATYNYIALDN
-1249 LIITKLVKGN
+1249 MIITKAVKGN

-1285 SGSTIRKF
+1285 SGSTLRKF

-1313 DSKFTPTLAGP
+1313 ESKFTPTLAGP
-1324 ISLPQDWIGKVD
+1324 ITLPQDWIGKVD
-1336 VYYSTS
+1336 VFYSTS
-1342 KNPRRDDVI
+1342 KNPWRDDVI

-1358 ETLKPTNPLGAEE
+1358 ESLKPTNPLGAED
-1371 PNWHTE
+1371 PNWHME
-1377 DAVVDWAN
+1377 DAVVDWAK
-1385 IHSFKIV
+1385 IHSFKLV
-1392 LKDGMTIPAEQDIYF
+1392 LKDGMTIPSDQDIYY

-1413 AVDDSNLLNP
+1413 QIDDSGLLNP
-1423 TPEQERE
+1423 TPEQEAG
-1430 KAAWNSVAAT
+1430 KAAWNSFAAT

-1452 GVVLYTWSTSIQITK
+1452 GVVLYTWSTSLRITK
-1467 LDLADQA
+1467 QNLADEVIS
-1474 LAGVEFTLF
+1474 GVEFTLF
-1483 KKSADGSL
+1483 KKAEDGSL
-1491 VEVSRLETD
+1491 SEVSKMETD
-1500 SVGWLRFTDLV
+1500 SAGTLRFTGLA

-1520 VLKETRSAS
+1520 VLKETRSAP

-1566 DGLMEYAH
+1566 DGLWEYAH

-1582 TNLRIVKTNEDG
+1582 TNLRLVKTNEDG
-1594 SKRLNQAIFELK
+1594 SKRLNQAVFELK

-1629 LDYISLPVAGQ
+1629 LDYISLPTAGQ

-1647 ELTAPAGYHPYLQTI
+1647 ELTAPAGYQPYLQTI

-1669 GVWSMRNQGDSDI
+1669 GVWTMRNQGDSDI
-1682 SLDMFTTK
+1682 SLDLFTTN

-1700 HPVGEQIAQIT
+1700 HPIGEQIAQIT

-1721 IVKIDGADSNVH
+1721 IVKIDGADSTVH

-1774 DYLITTDQTGRASF
+1774 DYLITTDHSGRASF

-1812 VPIEVQVPT
+1812 APIEVQVPT

>member
-1 MFKNKKWMNRHLLML
+1 MVKNKKWMNRYLIML
-16 FILVFTQLFSS
+16 FILIFTQLFSS
-27 LLGILN
+27 LLGVLS

-41 EIQHVKIFSRNQE
+41 EVQHVKIFSRNQE

-69 VEVFTLERSGINE
+69 EEVFTLDRTGIDE
-82 MIMEVPLQEGL
+82 QIMEMTLPQDLD
-93 HFDVEKTLEHNQ
+93 FDVQKTLEHNQ
-105 NRLIQEGL
+105 IRLNQGHFEGSL
-113 SASIQVPADR
+113 QVPADQ
-123 LVQER
+123 LVQEL
-128 LESDGVHRKLLFH
+128 LEPDGVTRKLRFH
-141 FQQNQQRIDFILK
+141 FHRFQQQIEFVLRPNVAGL
-154 PIQVGNY
+154 Y
-161 EIYAKWSDLKPMQ
+161 ELSARWSDSKPMEIE
-174 LDQATMEEVIFSKL
+174 QANMEEVSKTGSAKVL
-188 GYLSVSEKVVESLPM
+188 VKEKIL
-203 TEENSEDS
+203 EETIPSEDNQS
-211 QESRGIEE
+211 QESDSTHSEGQSPTESSGESSPETSEDTTVQEE
-219 SMTNDSSSDETS
+219 SANPDETN
-231 ATLSSSL
+231 SL
-238 ISDENA
+238 T
-244 NDMQS
+244 
-249 EEEKETSPEA
+249 ETSPES
-259 TMAETDSTES
+259 AENSETSTPSVQEEPS
-269 SSQQATNESST
+269 ETSESST
-280 MTQTDHDENSG
+280 SQEESASQTSEPSTSESSETSSADKSSEKHSESTKTESGSEESADSETQNKQDITEEKEKLN
-291 LSTETSTGESKV
+291 TETKEAT
-303 EKGEQETS
+303 ET
-311 EHQQVDGTEES
+311 V
-322 KPEDSSNNLT
+322 
-332 ENNAENSSDSVSQI
+332 
-346 EKSEKKLDSSQVT
+346 EKSE
-359 GTENQSADGS
+359 DGKTS
-369 TRFRSAATV
+369 FRSAATV
-378 RNADIGNEP
+378 RNADIGNGP

-644 SQQSNRASG
+644 SQQSNRVSG

-1061 TELGPRTAV
+1061 TELGPRTAI

-1137 PNWSYQESRGSVK
+1137 PNWSYQESRGAVK

-1179 KHMVYEVN
+1179 KHMIYEVN
-1187 VRVSEQTEENIVV
+1187 VNVSENTEENIVV
-1200 DAYGS
+1200 EAYGS
-1205 SSTELSA
+1205 SSTELTA
-1212 ESNNQLVTDFQDINR
+1212 ESNNQLITDSQDINR
-1227 NGNTIEKLV
+1227 NGNTTEKLV
-1236 FASASYTYLALDN
+1236 FASATYNYIALDN
-1249 LIITKLVKGN
+1249 MIITKAVKGN

-1285 SGSTIRKF
+1285 SGSTLRKF

-1313 DSKFTPTLAGP
+1313 ESKFTPTLAGP
-1324 ISLPQDWIGKVD
+1324 ITLPQDWIGKVD
-1336 VYYSTS
+1336 VFYSTS
-1342 KNPRRDDVI
+1342 KNPWRDDVI

-1358 ETLKPTNPLGAEE
+1358 ESLKPTNPLGAED
-1371 PNWHTE
+1371 PNWHME
-1377 DAVVDWAN
+1377 DAVVDWAK
-1385 IHSFKIV
+1385 IHSFKLV
-1392 LKDGMTIPAEQDIYF
+1392 LKDGMTIPSDQDIYY

-1413 AVDDSNLLNP
+1413 QIDDTSLLNP
-1423 TPEQERE
+1423 TPEQEAE
-1430 KAAWNSVAAT
+1430 KAAWNSFAAT

-1452 GVVLYTWSTSIQITK
+1452 GVVLYTWSTSLRITK
-1467 LDLADQA
+1467 QNLADEVIS
-1474 LAGVEFTLF
+1474 GVEFTLF
-1483 KKSADGSL
+1483 KKAEDGSL
-1491 VEVSRLETD
+1491 SEVSKMETD
-1500 SVGWLRFTDLV
+1500 SAGMLRFTGLA

-1520 VLKETRSAS
+1520 VLKETRSAP

-1566 DGLMEYAH
+1566 DGLWEYAH

-1582 TNLRIVKTNEDG
+1582 TNLRLVKTNEDG
-1594 SKRLNQAIFELK
+1594 SKRLNQAVFELK

-1629 LDYISLPVAGQ
+1629 LDYISLPTAGQ

-1647 ELTAPAGYHPYLQTI
+1647 ELTAPAGYQLYLQTI

-1669 GVWSMRNQGDSDI
+1669 GVWTMRNQGDSDI
-1682 SLDMFTTK
+1682 SLDMFTTNA
-1690 VERTD
+1690 ERTD

>member
-1 MFKNKKWMNRHLLML
+1 MNRYLIML
-16 FILVFTQLFSS
+16 FILIFTQLFSS
-27 LLGILN
+27 LLGVLS

-41 EIQHVKIFSRNQE
+41 EVQHVKIFSRNQE

-69 VEVFTLERSGINE
+69 EEVFTLDRTGIDE
-82 MIMEVPLQEGL
+82 QIMEMTLPQDLD
-93 HFDVEKTLEHNQ
+93 FDVQKTLEHNQ
-105 NRLIQEGL
+105 IRLNQGHFEGSL
-113 SASIQVPADR
+113 QVPADQ
-123 LVQER
+123 LVQEL
-128 LESDGVHRKLLFH
+128 LEPDGVTRKLRFH
-141 FQQNQQRIDFILK
+141 FHRFQQQIEFVLRPNVAGL
-154 PIQVGNY
+154 Y
-161 EIYAKWSDLKPMQ
+161 ELSARWSDSKPMEIE
-174 LDQATMEEVIFSKL
+174 QANMEEVSKTGSAKVL
-188 GYLSVSEKVVESLPM
+188 VKEKIL
-203 TEENSEDS
+203 EETIPSEDNQS
-211 QESRGIEE
+211 QESDSTHSEGQSPTESSGESSPETSEDTTVQEE
-219 SMTNDSSSDETS
+219 SANPDETN
-231 ATLSSSL
+231 SL
-238 ISDENA
+238 T
-244 NDMQS
+244 
-249 EEEKETSPEA
+249 ETSPES
-259 TMAETDSTES
+259 AENSETSTPSVQEEPS
-269 SSQQATNESST
+269 ETSESST
-280 MTQTDHDENSG
+280 SQEESASQTSEPSTSESSETSSADKSSEKHSESTKTESGSEESADSETQNKQDITEEKEKLN
-291 LSTETSTGESKV
+291 TETKEAT
-303 EKGEQETS
+303 ET
-311 EHQQVDGTEES
+311 V
-322 KPEDSSNNLT
+322 
-332 ENNAENSSDSVSQI
+332 
-346 EKSEKKLDSSQVT
+346 EKSE
-359 GTENQSADGS
+359 DGKTS
-369 TRFRSAATV
+369 FRSAATV
-378 RNADIGNEP
+378 RNADIGNGP
-387 IVAYFE
+387 IEAYFE
-393 KSSESILSGES
+393 KSSASILSGES

-414 GALVDKVKNVQAKV
+414 GALVDKVRNVRVQV
-428 QLPTEVDYYSL
+428 QLPTEREYYSL
-439 PSDLSRMAIKGV
+439 PNDLSRMAIKGV
-451 VPVYD
+451 IPVYD
-456 NQTNTLTWDFPELL
+456 SQSNTINWDFPELL
-470 TGQIYETILQV
+470 TGQTYETILQV
-481 DSKNGIIPNSHNMT
+481 DSKNGIIPNNHNMT
-495 SALTI
+495 SALSI
-500 STEGNQVYSSGPVS
+500 STEGNQVYSSDPVS

-559 TGGQYLKPNSSLTIR
+559 TGGQYLKPNSNLTIR
-574 DDNPSGLTFIGQ
+574 DDNPSGLTFVGQ
-586 QSFTVTIPSL
+586 QTFTVTIPSL

-611 QHEVVFRTNAPNRDG
+611 QHEVIFRTNAPNRDG

-653 TISTGNN
+653 SISTGNN
-660 PLAAPRG
+660 PLTAPRG

-680 GGNMPPGIGSIQQ
+680 SGNMPNGIGSVQQ

-715 PTPILS
+715 PAPLLS
-721 RKYYDSLSTG
+721 RDYYDALSTNYSG
-731 YLWKVSNNN
+731 KLAANGRSLFDVS
-740 RIIFDLSVDIGWD
+740 IDFVWD

-759 RVRQI
+759 RIRQI
-764 ILKDTSRGTSK
+764 IMKDTRRRTSI
-775 TYYFDNNGNSTDG
+775 TYNFDNNGNSTDG
-788 SGLRISYGASQH
+788 SGLRIIYGASQH

-806 MVPSNFFNTN
+806 AFPTNFLNSTR
-816 KWNGTRTRHSDFEV
+816 WNGTKTRHDYFEI
-830 PLTNYDGQNLSVA
+830 PLTNVDKVYFDYFR
-843 HEGIGPDWNV
+843 EGIGPDWNI
-853 GWSHDSGW
+853 GWTQYAGW

-879 IDPNLELE
+879 IDQNLELD

-893 GSFFAFGRVN
+893 GSFFAFGRAN
-903 YQLHGGKIANG
+903 YQLPGGKIANG
-914 TSENYPTITVE
+914 TSANYPTITVE
-925 LRTNKGTKT
+925 LQTNKGTKT
-934 KVIYPGEYPVT
+934 KTIYPGDYSIT

-952 YGSSYTIHYPYITL
+952 YGSSYTIYHPYITL
-966 WREDLGLAP
+966 FRKDLGLAP
-975 DEHVQSYNVVYGN
+975 DEHVNSYNVIYGS
-988 RNRSEILNSGFAAH
+988 RNRSEILNSGFTGH

-1047 RRAIGAADDNGLIN
+1047 RRAVGAADDNGLIN
-1061 TELGPRTAV
+1061 TELGPRTAI

-1137 PNWSYQESRGSVK
+1137 PNWSYQESRGAVK

-1179 KHMVYEVN
+1179 KHMIYEVN
-1187 VRVSEQTEENIVV
+1187 VNVSENTEENIVV
-1200 DAYGS
+1200 EAYGS
-1205 SSTELSA
+1205 SSTELTA
-1212 ESNNQLVTDFQDINR
+1212 ESNNQLITDSQDINR
-1227 NGNTIEKLV
+1227 NGNTTEKLV
-1236 FASASYTYLALDN
+1236 FASATYNYIALDN
-1249 LIITKLVKGN
+1249 MIITKAVKGN

-1285 SGSTIRKF
+1285 SGSTLRKF

-1313 DSKFTPTLAGP
+1313 ESKFTPTLAGP
-1324 ISLPQDWIGKVD
+1324 ITLPQDWIGKVD
-1336 VYYSTS
+1336 VFYSTS
-1342 KNPRRDDVI
+1342 KNPWRDDVI

-1358 ETLKPTNPLGAEE
+1358 ESLKPTNPLGAED
-1371 PNWHTE
+1371 PNWHME
-1377 DAVVDWAN
+1377 DAVVDWAK
-1385 IHSFKIV
+1385 IHSFKLV
-1392 LKDGMTIPAEQDIYF
+1392 LKDGMTIPSDQDIYY

-1413 AVDDSNLLNP
+1413 QIDDTSLLNP
-1423 TPEQERE
+1423 TPEQEAE
-1430 KAAWNSVAAT
+1430 KAAWNSFAAT

-1452 GVVLYTWSTSIQITK
+1452 GVVLYTWSTSLRITK
-1467 LDLADQA
+1467 QNLADEVIS
-1474 LAGVEFTLF
+1474 GVEFTLF
-1483 KKSADGSL
+1483 KKAEDGSL
-1491 VEVSRLETD
+1491 SEVSKMETD
-1500 SVGWLRFTDLV
+1500 SAGMLRFTGLA

-1520 VLKETRSAS
+1520 VLKETRSAP

-1566 DGLMEYAH
+1566 DGLWEYAH

-1582 TNLRIVKTNEDG
+1582 TNLRLVKTNEDG
-1594 SKRLNQAIFELK
+1594 SKRLNQAVFELK

-1629 LDYISLPVAGQ
+1629 LDYISLPTAGQ

-1647 ELTAPAGYHPYLQTI
+1647 ELTAPAGYQLYLQTI

-1669 GVWSMRNQGDSDI
+1669 GVWTMRNQGDSDI
-1682 SLDMFTTK
+1682 SLDMFTTNA
-1690 VERTD
+1690 ERTD

-1721 IVKIDGADSNVH
+1721 IVKIDGADSNAL
-1733 LSDVQFKIAATEED
+1733 LSDVQFKIAASKED
-1747 AKAGRFIRRTAQSQ
+1747 ALAGRFIRKTAQSQ
-1761 LLLPGQSGYDEAE
+1761 LLLPGQSGYEDAE
-1774 DYLITTDQTGRASF
+1774 DLLVTTDETGRASF
-1788 QGLNRNHNYWIVETK
+1788 QGLNRNSNYWIVETK
-1803 AKMGYRILA
+1803 AKIGYRLLEA
-1812 VPIEVQVPT
+1812 PIEVQVPT
-1821 DSEEQL
+1821 DSEEQT

-1866 RRKRIGYNVQK
+1866 RRKRIGYKVQK

>member
-128 LESDGVHRKLLFH
+128 LESDGVHRKLLIH
-141 FQQNQQRIDFILK
+141 FQQNQQRIDFVLK

-174 LDQATMEEVIFSKL
+174 LDQATMEEVIISKS

-203 TEENSEDS
+203 TDGQSEAS
-211 QESRGIEE
+211 QESSGTEE
-219 SMTNDSSSDETS
+219 SITNDSGSDEIS
-231 ATLSSSL
+231 DTLSSSL
-238 ISDENA
+238 VSDENA
-244 NDMQS
+244 NAMQS
-249 EEEKETSPEA
+249 EEEKETSPEE

-269 SSQQATNESST
+269 TSQQTTNESSS
-280 MTQTDHDENSG
+280 MTQADHDENSG
-291 LSTETSTGESKV
+291 LSTETSTDESKV
-303 EKGEQETS
+303 EKSEQETS

-322 KPEDSSNNLT
+322 KPEDSSTNLT
-332 ENNAENSSDSVSQI
+332 ENNAEKSSDSASQI
-346 EKSEKKLDSSQVT
+346 EKSEKNLDSNQVI

-369 TRFRSAATV
+369 TGFRSAATV
-378 RNADIGNEP
+378 RNADIGNGP

-414 GALVDKVKNVQAKV
+414 GALVDKVRNVRVQV
-428 QLPTEVDYYSL
+428 QLPTEREYYSL
-439 PSDLSRMAIKGV
+439 PNDLSRMAIKGV
-451 VPVYD
+451 IPVYD
-456 NQTNTLTWDFPELL
+456 SQSNTLNWDFPELL
-470 TGQIYETILQV
+470 TGQTYETILQV
-481 DSKNGIIPNSHNMT
+481 DSKNGIIPNNHNMT

-534 GEAGSV
+534 GESGSV

-547 WWNVKVAVTLKD
+547 WWNVKVAVTLRD

-596 EVQKQNAERFNGVIY
+596 EVQKQNAEQFNGVIY

-626 DFHNTATATAT
+626 DFHNTATATAS
-637 SLFDETI
+637 SLFDENI

-653 TISTGNN
+653 SISTGNN

-680 GGNMPPGIGSIQQ
+680 SGNMPNGIGSVQQ

-721 RKYYDSLSTG
+721 RNYYDSLSTG

-853 GWSHDSGW
+853 GWSHNSGW

-1061 TELGPRTAV
+1061 TELGPRTAI

-1115 PLNSPLL
+1115 PLNSPLV

-1187 VRVSEQTEENIVV
+1187 VRVSENTEENIVV
-1200 DAYGS
+1200 EAYGS
-1205 SSTELSA
+1205 SSTELTA
-1212 ESNNQLVTDFQDINR
+1212 ESNNQLITDSQDINR
-1227 NGNTIEKLV
+1227 NGNTTEKLV
-1236 FASASYTYLALDN
+1236 FASATYNYIALDN
-1249 LIITKLVKGN
+1249 MIITKAVKGN

-1285 SGSTIRKF
+1285 SGSTLRKF

-1313 DSKFTPTLAGP
+1313 ESKFTPTLAGP
-1324 ISLPQDWIGKVD
+1324 ISLPQEWIGKVD
-1336 VYYSTS
+1336 VFYSTS

-1358 ETLKPTNPLGAEE
+1358 ESLKPTNPLGAED
-1371 PNWHTE
+1371 PNWHME
-1377 DAVVDWAN
+1377 DAVVDWAK
-1385 IHSFKIV
+1385 IHSFKLV
-1392 LKDGMTIPAEQDIYF
+1392 LKDGMTIPSDQDIYY
-1407 KMIAPQ
+1407 KMNAPQ
-1413 AVDDSNLLNP
+1413 QIDDTSLLNP
-1423 TPEQERE
+1423 TPEQEAG
-1430 KAAWNSVAAT
+1430 KAAWNSFAAT

-1452 GVVLYTWSTSIQITK
+1452 GVVLYTWSTSLRITK
-1467 LDLADQA
+1467 QNLADEVIS
-1474 LAGVEFTLF
+1474 GVEFTLF
-1483 KKSADGSL
+1483 KKAEDGSL
-1491 VEVSRLETD
+1491 SEVSKMETD
-1500 SVGWLRFTDLV
+1500 SAGTLRFTGLA

-1520 VLKETRSAS
+1520 VLKETRSAP

-1542 NVNGQFEL
+1542 NVNGQIEL

-1566 DGLMEYAH
+1566 DGLWEYAH

-1582 TNLRIVKTNEDG
+1582 TNLRLVKTNEDG
-1594 SKRLNQAIFELK
+1594 SKRLNQAVFELK

-1629 LDYISLPVAGQ
+1629 LDYISLPTAGQ

-1669 GVWSMRNQGDSDI
+1669 GVWTMRNQGDSDI
-1682 SLDMFTTK
+1682 SLDMFTTNA
-1690 VERTD
+1690 ERTD

-1721 IVKIDGADSNVH
+1721 IVKIDGADSNVL

-1812 VPIEVQVPT
+1812 APIEVQVPA
-1821 DSEEQL
+1821 DSEEHL

>member
-1 MFKNKKWMNRHLLML
+1 MNRHLIML
-16 FILVFTQLFSS
+16 FILIFTQLFSS
-27 LLGILN
+27 LLGVLS

-41 EIQHVKIFSRNQE
+41 EVQHVKIFSRNQE

-69 VEVFTLERSGINE
+69 EEVFTLDRTGIDE
-82 MIMEVPLQEGL
+82 QIMEMTLPQDLD
-93 HFDVEKTLEHNQ
+93 FDVQKTLEHNQ
-105 NRLIQEGL
+105 IRLNQGHFEGSL
-113 SASIQVPADR
+113 QVPADQ
-123 LVQER
+123 LVQEL
-128 LESDGVHRKLLFH
+128 LEPDGVTRKLRFH
-141 FQQNQQRIDFILK
+141 FHRFQQQIEFVLRPNVAGL
-154 PIQVGNY
+154 Y
-161 EIYAKWSDLKPMQ
+161 ELSARWSDSKPMEIE
-174 LDQATMEEVIFSKL
+174 QANMEEVSKTGSAKVL
-188 GYLSVSEKVVESLPM
+188 VKEKIL
-203 TEENSEDS
+203 EETIPSEDNQS
-211 QESRGIEE
+211 PESESTHSEGQSPTESSGESSPETSEDTTVQEE
-219 SMTNDSSSDETS
+219 SANPDETN
-231 ATLSSSL
+231 SL
-238 ISDENA
+238 T
-244 NDMQS
+244 
-249 EEEKETSPEA
+249 ETSPES
-259 TMAETDSTES
+259 AENSETSTPSVREEPS
-269 SSQQATNESST
+269 ETSESST
-280 MTQTDHDENSG
+280 SQEEPASQTSEPSTSESSETSSADKSSEKHSESTKTESGSEESADSETQNKQDITEEKEKLN
-291 LSTETSTGESKV
+291 TETKEAT
-303 EKGEQETS
+303 ET
-311 EHQQVDGTEES
+311 V
-322 KPEDSSNNLT
+322 
-332 ENNAENSSDSVSQI
+332 
-346 EKSEKKLDSSQVT
+346 EKSE
-359 GTENQSADGS
+359 DGKTS
-369 TRFRSAATV
+369 FRSAATV
-378 RNADIGNEP
+378 RNADIGNGP
-387 IVAYFE
+387 IEAYFE
-393 KSSESILSGES
+393 KSSASILSGES

-414 GALVDKVKNVQAKV
+414 GALVDKVRNVRVQV
-428 QLPTEVDYYSL
+428 QLPTEREYYSL
-439 PSDLSRMAIKGV
+439 PNDLSRMAIKGV
-451 VPVYD
+451 IPVYD
-456 NQTNTLTWDFPELL
+456 SQSNTLNWDFPELL
-470 TGQIYETILQV
+470 TGQTYETILQV
-481 DSKNGIIPNSHNMT
+481 DSKNGIIPNNHNMT
-495 SALTI
+495 SALSI
-500 STEGNQVYSSGPVS
+500 STEGNQVYSSDPVS

-534 GEAGSV
+534 GESGSV

-788 SGLRISYGASQH
+788 SGLRIDYGASQH

-1047 RRAIGAADDNGLIN
+1047 RRAIGAGDDNGLIN

-1187 VRVSEQTEENIVV
+1187 VRVSENTEENIVV
-1200 DAYGS
+1200 EAYGS
-1205 SSTELSA
+1205 SSTELTA
-1212 ESNNQLVTDFQDINR
+1212 ESNNQLITDSQDINR
-1227 NGNTIEKLV
+1227 NGNTTEKLV
-1236 FASASYTYLALDN
+1236 FASATYNYIALDN
-1249 LIITKLVKGN
+1249 MIITKAVKGN

-1324 ISLPQDWIGKVD
+1324 ITLPQDWIGKVD

-1351 DSAIYPN
+1351 DGAIYPN
-1358 ETLKPTNPLGAEE
+1358 ESLKPTNPLGAEE
-1371 PNWHTE
+1371 PNWHTQF
-1377 DAVVDWAN
+1377 AVVDWAN
-1385 IHSFKIV
+1385 IHSFKLV

-1483 KKSADGSL
+1483 KKTADGGL

-1511 IPTTDKDYY
+1511 IPTTGKDYY
-1520 VLKETRSAS
+1520 VLKETRSAA

-1550 ITSYQVNGLP
+1550 ITSYQLNGLP

-1594 SKRLNQAIFELK
+1594 SKRLNQAIFELV

-1614 RLETAAQDGEEGVAY
+1614 RLETVSQNGEEGVAY
-1629 LDYISLPVAGQ
+1629 LDNIALPTAGQ
-1640 VKEFELK
+1640 VREFELR
-1647 ELTAPAGYHPYLQTI
+1647 ELTAPSGYLPISQTI
-1662 YLTLDDK
+1662 RLTLDDR
-1669 GVWSMRNQGDSDI
+1669 GQWTIQNQGNSDVG
-1682 SLDMFTTK
+1682 LDLFTTNF
-1690 VERTD
+1690 ERTD

-1700 HPVGEQIAQIT
+1700 HPIGEQIAQLTI
-1711 VKNHPSFEIK
+1711 KNHPSFEIR
-1721 IVKIDGADSNVH
+1721 IVKVDGADHNIL
-1733 LSDVQFKIAATEED
+1733 LSDVQFKIAASKED
-1747 AKAGRFIRRTAQSQ
+1747 ALAGRFIRKTAQSQ
-1761 LLLPGQSGYDEAE
+1761 LLLPGQSGYEDAE
-1774 DYLITTDQTGRASF
+1774 DLLVTTDETGRASF
-1788 QGLNRNHNYWIVETK
+1788 QGLNRNSSYWIVETK
-1803 AKMGYRILA
+1803 AKIGYRLLET
-1812 VPIEVQVPT
+1812 PIEVQVPT
-1821 DSEEQL
+1821 DSEEQT

-1860 SFVLAG
+1860 SFVLAE

>member
-1 MFKNKKWMNRHLLML
+1 MNRHLIML

-27 LLGILN
+27 LLGVLN

-82 MIMEVPLQEGL
+82 MIIEVPLQEGL
-93 HFDVEKTLEHNQ
+93 YFDVDKTLEHNQ

-113 SASIQVPADR
+113 SASIQVPVDR
-123 LVQER
+123 LVQES
-128 LESDGVHRKLLFH
+128 LESDGVRRKLLFH
-141 FQQNQQRIDFILK
+141 FQQNQQRIDFVLK
-154 PIQVGNY
+154 PIQVGNF

-174 LDQATMEEVIFSKL
+174 LDQATMEEVTFSKS

-203 TEENSEDS
+203 TEENTEDS
-211 QESRGIEE
+211 QVSRGTEE
-219 SMTNDSSSDETS
+219 SMINDSD
-231 ATLSSSL
+231 L
-238 ISDENA
+238 DENTNA
-244 NDMQS
+244 IQS
-249 EEEKETSPEA
+249 EVETATTPEA
-259 TMAETDSTES
+259 KMAETDSPET
-269 SSQQATNESST
+269 SSQQPTNESSS
-280 MTQTDHDENSG
+280 MTQSDNDEN
-291 LSTETSTGESKV
+291 
-303 EKGEQETS
+303 
-311 EHQQVDGTEES
+311 QVAGTEES
-322 KPEDSSNNLT
+322 EEEDSSTNLT
-332 ENNAENSSDSVSQI
+332 ENNAEKSSDSVSQI
-346 EKSEKKLDSSQVT
+346 EKSEKNLESSQVI

-378 RNADIGNEP
+378 RNADIGDGP

-439 PSDLSRMAIKGV
+439 PSDLTRMAIKGV
-451 VPVYD
+451 VPVHD
-456 NQTNTLTWDFPELL
+456 NQANTLTWDFPELL
-470 TGQIYETILQV
+470 TGQIYETMLQV
-481 DSKNGIIPNSHNMT
+481 DSKNGITPNSHNMT

-611 QHEVVFRTNAPNRDG
+611 QHEVIFRTNAPNRDG

-653 TISTGNN
+653 SISTGNN

-680 GGNMPPGIGSIQQ
+680 SGNMPFGTGSIQQ

-715 PTPILS
+715 PTPLLA
-721 RKYYDSLSTG
+721 RNYYDSLSTG
-731 YLWKVSNNN
+731 YSGPVRNNN
-740 RIIFDLSVDIGWD
+740 RKIFDLSLDIGWD

-764 ILKDTSRGTSK
+764 ILKDTNKGTSK

-806 MVPSNFFNTN
+806 IVPANFFNSSS
-816 KWNGTRTRHSDFEV
+816 WNGTKTRHLAWEA
-830 PLTNYDGQNLSVA
+830 PLTREENVNFNYYR
-843 HEGIGPDWNV
+843 EGIGPDWNI
-853 GWSHDSGW
+853 GWTQNPGW

-879 IDPNLELE
+879 IDQNLELD

-893 GSFFAFGRVN
+893 GSFFAFGRAN
-903 YQLHGGKIANG
+903 YQLPGGKIVNG
-914 TSENYPTITVE
+914 TSANYPTITVE
-925 LRTNKGTKT
+925 LQTNKGTKT

-952 YGSSYTIHYPYITL
+952 YGSSYTIYHPYITL
-966 WREDLGLAP
+966 FRKDLGLAP
-975 DEHVQSYNVVYGN
+975 DEHVNSYNVIYGS
-988 RNRSEILNSGFAAH
+988 RNRSEILNSGFTSH

-1021 MNKSETFGELA
+1021 MNKSESFGELA

-1061 TELGPRTAV
+1061 TELGPRTAM
-1070 IAPRDNTPA
+1070 ITPKDSSPA

-1088 QRQGNIIQ
+1088 QRNGNIIQ
-1096 RGTTNRMKVQLQN
+1096 RGASNRMRVLFQN

-1115 PLNSPLL
+1115 PLTSPLL
-1122 ATVLLPKGVTINTAN
+1122 ATVLLPKGVTIDTAS
-1137 PNWSYQESRGSVK
+1137 PNWSYQESRGAVQ
-1150 SIIDNYNN
+1150 SIVDNYNN

-1164 IYQWDGDGNGRLNPG
+1164 IYRWEGDGNKRLNPG

-1205 SSTELSA
+1205 SSTELTA
-1212 ESNNQLVTDFQDINR
+1212 ESNDQLVTDLQDINR

-1249 LIITKLVKGN
+1249 LIVTKLVKGN

-1324 ISLPQDWIGKVD
+1324 ITLPQDWIGKVD

-1351 DSAIYPN
+1351 DGAIYPN
-1358 ETLKPTNPLGAEE
+1358 ESLKPTNPLGAEE

-1377 DAVVDWAN
+1377 DAVVNWAN
-1385 IHSFKIV
+1385 IHSFKLV

-1423 TPEQERE
+1423 TPEQERD

-1483 KKSADGSL
+1483 KKSEDGSL
-1491 VEVSRLETD
+1491 AEVSRLETD
-1500 SVGWLRFTDLV
+1500 SVGWLRFTGLV

-1520 VLKETRSAS
+1520 VLKETRSTA

-1566 DGLMEYAH
+1566 DGLWEYAH

-1594 SKRLNQAIFELK
+1594 SKRLNQAIFELT

-1614 RLETAAQDGEEGVAY
+1614 RLETVSQNGEDGVAY
-1629 LDYISLPVAGQ
+1629 LDNIALPTAGQ
-1640 VKEFELK
+1640 VREFELR
-1647 ELTAPAGYHPYLQTI
+1647 ELTAPSGYLPISQTI
-1662 YLTLDDK
+1662 RLTLDDR
-1669 GVWSMRNQGDSDI
+1669 GQWTIQNQGNSDVG
-1682 SLDMFTTK
+1682 LDLFTTNF
-1690 VERTD
+1690 ERTD

-1700 HPVGEQIAQIT
+1700 HPIGEQIAQLTI
-1711 VKNHPSFEIK
+1711 KNHPSFEIR
-1721 IVKIDGADSNVH
+1721 IVKVDGADHNIL
-1733 LSDVQFKIAATEED
+1733 LSDVQFKIAASKED
-1747 AKAGRFIRRTAQSQ
+1747 ALAGRFIRKTAQSQ
-1761 LLLPGQSGYDEAE
+1761 LLLPGQSGYEDAE
-1774 DYLITTDQTGRASF
+1774 DLLVTTDETGRASF
-1788 QGLNRNHNYWIVETK
+1788 QGLNRNSNYWIVETK
-1803 AKMGYRILA
+1803 AKIGYRLLEA
-1812 VPIEVQVPT
+1812 PIEVQVPT
-1821 DSEEQL
+1821 DSEGQS

-1860 SFVLAG
+1860 SFVLAE
-1866 RRKRIGYNVQK
+1866 RRKRIGYKVQK

>member
-1 MFKNKKWMNRHLLML
+1 MNRHLIML
-16 FILVFTQLFSS
+16 FILIFTQLFSS
-27 LLGILN
+27 LLGVLS

-41 EIQHVKIFSRNQE
+41 EVQHVKIFSRNQE

-69 VEVFTLERSGINE
+69 EEVFTLDRTGIDE
-82 MIMEVPLQEGL
+82 QIMEMTLPQDLD
-93 HFDVEKTLEHNQ
+93 FDVQKTLEHNQ
-105 NRLIQEGL
+105 IRLNQGHFEGSL
-113 SASIQVPADR
+113 QVPANQ
-123 LVQER
+123 LVQEL
-128 LESDGVHRKLLFH
+128 LEPDGVTRKLRFH
-141 FQQNQQRIDFILK
+141 FHRFQQQIDFVLR
-154 PIQVGNY
+154 PNVAGLY
-161 EIYAKWSDLKPMQ
+161 ELSARWSDSKPMEIE
-174 LDQATMEEVIFSKL
+174 QANMEEVSKTGSAKVL
-188 GYLSVSEKVVESLPM
+188 VKEKIL
-203 TEENSEDS
+203 EETIPSEDNQS
-211 QESRGIEE
+211 QESDSTHSEGQSPTESSGESSPETSEDTTVQEE
-219 SMTNDSSSDETS
+219 SANPDETN
-231 ATLSSSL
+231 SL
-238 ISDENA
+238 T
-244 NDMQS
+244 
-249 EEEKETSPEA
+249 ETSPES
-259 TMAETDSTES
+259 AENSETSTPSVQEEPS
-269 SSQQATNESST
+269 ETSESST
-280 MTQTDHDENSG
+280 SQEESASQTSEPSTSESSETSSADKSSEKHSESTKTESGSEESADSETQNKQDITEEKEKLN
-291 LSTETSTGESKV
+291 TETKEAT
-303 EKGEQETS
+303 ET
-311 EHQQVDGTEES
+311 V
-322 KPEDSSNNLT
+322 
-332 ENNAENSSDSVSQI
+332 
-346 EKSEKKLDSSQVT
+346 EKSE
-359 GTENQSADGS
+359 DGKTS
-369 TRFRSAATV
+369 FRSAATV
-378 RNADIGNEP
+378 RNADIGNGP
-387 IVAYFE
+387 IEAYFE
-393 KSSESILSGES
+393 KSSASILSGES

-414 GALVDKVKNVQAKV
+414 GALVDKVRNVRVQV
-428 QLPTEVDYYSL
+428 QLPTEREYYSL
-439 PSDLSRMAIKGV
+439 PNDLSRMAIKGV
-451 VPVYD
+451 IPVYD
-456 NQTNTLTWDFPELL
+456 SQSNTLNWDFPELL
-470 TGQIYETILQV
+470 TGQTYETILQV
-481 DSKNGIIPNSHNMT
+481 DSKNGIIPNNHNMT

-653 TISTGNN
+653 SISSGNN
-660 PLAAPRG
+660 PFAAPKG
-667 EWAYTVNLGPQDA
+667 YWAYSVNLGPQDA
-680 GGNMPPGIGSIQQ
+680 SGNMPFGIGSVQQ

-853 GWSHDSGW
+853 GWSHNSGW

-966 WREDLGLAP
+966 WRKDLGLAP

-1115 PLNSPLL
+1115 PLNSPLV
-1122 ATVLLPKGVTINTAN
+1122 ATVLLPKGVTIKTAN

-1212 ESNNQLVTDFQDINR
+1212 ESNNQLVTDLQDINR

-1249 LIITKLVKGN
+1249 LIVTKLVKGN

-1285 SGSTIRKF
+1285 SGSAIRKF

-1313 DSKFTPTLAGP
+1313 DSKFTPTLAGS
-1324 ISLPQDWIGKVD
+1324 ITLPQDWIGKVD

-1358 ETLKPTNPLGAEE
+1358 ESLKPTNPLGAEE

-1377 DAVVDWAN
+1377 DAVVDWAT
-1385 IHSFKIV
+1385 IHSFKLV

-1413 AVDDSNLLNP
+1413 AVEDSNLLNP

-1445 PVEPERV
+1445 PIEPERV

-1483 KKSADGSL
+1483 KKTADGSL
-1491 VEVSRLETD
+1491 AEVSRLETD

-1520 VLKETRSAS
+1520 VLKETRSAA

-1560 VAELLA
+1560 VAELQA

-1574 LKIRNKNW
+1574 LNIRNKNW

-1614 RLETAAQDGEEGVAY
+1614 RLETAGQDGEEGVAY

-1647 ELTAPAGYHPYLQTI
+1647 ELTAPAGYQLYLQTI

-1669 GVWSMRNQGDSDI
+1669 GVWTMRNQGDSDI
-1682 SLDMFTTK
+1682 SLDMFTTN

-1700 HPVGEQIAQIT
+1700 HPIGEQIAQIT
-1711 VKNHPSFEIK
+1711 VK
-1721 IVKIDGADSNVH
+1721 
-1733 LSDVQFKIAATEED
+1733 
-1747 AKAGRFIRRTAQSQ
+1747 KA
-1761 LLLPGQSGYDEAE
+1761 L
-1774 DYLITTDQTGRASF
+1774 
-1788 QGLNRNHNYWIVETK
+1788 
-1803 AKMGYRILA
+1803 
-1812 VPIEVQVPT
+1812 
-1821 DSEEQL
+1821 
-1827 EITVENHK
+1827 
-1835 IPELPHV
+1835 
-1842 GGIGILP
+1842 
-1849 NLFIGVCMIVA
+1849 
-1860 SFVLAG
+1860 
-1866 RRKRIGYNVQK
+1866 

>member
-1 MFKNKKWMNRHLLML
+1 MVKNKKWMNRHLIML
-16 FILVFTQLFSS
+16 FILIFTQLFSS
-27 LLGILN
+27 LLGVLS

-41 EIQHVKIFSRNQE
+41 EVQHVKIFSRNQE

-69 VEVFTLERSGINE
+69 EEVFTLDRTGIDE
-82 MIMEVPLQEGL
+82 QIMEMTLPQDLD
-93 HFDVEKTLEHNQ
+93 FDVQKTLEHNQ
-105 NRLIQEGL
+105 IRLNQGHFEGSL
-113 SASIQVPADR
+113 QVPADQ
-123 LVQER
+123 LVQEL
-128 LESDGVHRKLLFH
+128 LEPDGVTRKLRFH
-141 FQQNQQRIDFILK
+141 FHRFQQQIEFVLRPNVAGL
-154 PIQVGNY
+154 Y
-161 EIYAKWSDLKPMQ
+161 ELSARWSDSKPMEIE
-174 LDQATMEEVIFSKL
+174 QANMEEVSKTGSAKVL
-188 GYLSVSEKVVESLPM
+188 VKEKIL
-203 TEENSEDS
+203 EETIPSEDNQS
-211 QESRGIEE
+211 QESDSTHSEGQSPTESSGESSPETSEDTTVQEE
-219 SMTNDSSSDETS
+219 SANPDETN
-231 ATLSSSL
+231 SL
-238 ISDENA
+238 T
-244 NDMQS
+244 
-249 EEEKETSPEA
+249 ETSPES
-259 TMAETDSTES
+259 AENSETSTPSVQEEPS
-269 SSQQATNESST
+269 ETSESST
-280 MTQTDHDENSG
+280 SQEESASQTSEPSTSESSETSSADESSEKHSESTKTESGSEESADSETQNKQDITEEKEKLN
-291 LSTETSTGESKV
+291 TETKEAT
-303 EKGEQETS
+303 ET
-311 EHQQVDGTEES
+311 V
-322 KPEDSSNNLT
+322 
-332 ENNAENSSDSVSQI
+332 
-346 EKSEKKLDSSQVT
+346 EKSE
-359 GTENQSADGS
+359 DGKTS
-369 TRFRSAATV
+369 FRSAATV
-378 RNADIGNEP
+378 RNADIGNGP
-387 IVAYFE
+387 IEAYFE
-393 KSSESILSGES
+393 KSSATILSGES

-414 GALVDKVKNVQAKV
+414 GALVDKVRNVRVQV
-428 QLPTEVDYYSL
+428 QLPTEREYYSL
-439 PSDLSRMAIKGV
+439 PNDLSRMAIKGV
-451 VPVYD
+451 IPVYD
-456 NQTNTLTWDFPELL
+456 SQSNTLNWDFPELL
-470 TGQIYETILQV
+470 TGQTYETILQV
-481 DSKNGIIPNSHNMT
+481 DSKNGIIPNNHNMT

-534 GEAGSV
+534 GESGSV

-547 WWNVKVAVTLKD
+547 WWNVKVAVTLRD

-596 EVQKQNAERFNGVIY
+596 EVQKQNAEQFNGVIY
-611 QHEVVFRTNAPNRDG
+611 QHEVIFRTNAPNRDG

-653 TISTGNN
+653 SISTGNN
-660 PLAAPRG
+660 PLATPRG

-680 GGNMPPGIGSIQQ
+680 SGNMPFGTGSVQQ

-715 PTPILS
+715 PTPLLA
-721 RKYYDSLSTG
+721 RNYYDSLSTG
-731 YLWKVSNNN
+731 YLGPVRNHVG
-740 RIIFDLSVDIGWD
+740 RLIFNISIDIGWD

-759 RVRQI
+759 RVRQVT
-764 ILKDTSRGTSK
+764 LKDTSRGTSK

-788 SGLRISYGASQH
+788 SGLRIDYGASQH

-1115 PLNSPLL
+1115 PLNSPLV

-1137 PNWSYQESRGSVK
+1137 PNWSYQESRGAVK

-1179 KHMVYEVN
+1179 KHMIYEVN
-1187 VRVSEQTEENIVV
+1187 VNVSENTEENIVV
-1200 DAYGS
+1200 EAYGS
-1205 SSTELSA
+1205 SSTELTA
-1212 ESNNQLVTDFQDINR
+1212 ESNNQLITDSQDINR
-1227 NGNTIEKLV
+1227 NGNTTEKLV
-1236 FASASYTYLALDN
+1236 FASATYNYIALDN
-1249 LIITKLVKGN
+1249 MIITKAVKGN

-1285 SGSTIRKF
+1285 SGSTLRKF

-1313 DSKFTPTLAGP
+1313 ESKFTPTLAGP
-1324 ISLPQDWIGKVD
+1324 ISLPQEWIGKVD
-1336 VYYSTS
+1336 VFYSTS

-1358 ETLKPTNPLGAEE
+1358 ESLKPTNPLGAED
-1371 PNWHTE
+1371 PNWHME
-1377 DAVVDWAN
+1377 DAVVDWAK
-1385 IHSFKIV
+1385 IHSFKLV
-1392 LKDGMTIPAEQDIYF
+1392 LKDGMTIPSDQDIYY
-1407 KMIAPQ
+1407 KMNAPQ
-1413 AVDDSNLLNP
+1413 QIDDTSLLNP
-1423 TPEQERE
+1423 TPEQEAG
-1430 KAAWNSVAAT
+1430 KAAWNSFAAT

-1452 GVVLYTWSTSIQITK
+1452 GVVLYTWSTSLRITK
-1467 LDLADQA
+1467 QNLADEVIS
-1474 LAGVEFTLF
+1474 GVEFTLF
-1483 KKSADGSL
+1483 KKAEDGSL
-1491 VEVSRLETD
+1491 SEVSKMETD
-1500 SVGWLRFTDLV
+1500 SAGTLRFTGLA

-1520 VLKETRSAS
+1520 VLKETRSAP

-1542 NVNGQFEL
+1542 NVNGQIEL

-1566 DGLMEYAH
+1566 DGLWEYAH

-1582 TNLRIVKTNEDG
+1582 TNLRLVKTNEDG
-1594 SKRLNQAIFELK
+1594 SKRLNQAVFELK

-1629 LDYISLPVAGQ
+1629 LDYISLPTAGQ

-1669 GVWSMRNQGDSDI
+1669 GVWTMRNQGDSDI
-1682 SLDMFTTK
+1682 SLDMFTTNA
-1690 VERTD
+1690 ERTD

-1721 IVKIDGADSNVH
+1721 IVKIDGADSNVL

>member
-1 MFKNKKWMNRHLLML
+1 MNRHLIML
-16 FILVFTQLFSS
+16 FILIFTQLFSS
-27 LLGILN
+27 LLGVLS

-41 EIQHVKIFSRNQE
+41 EVQHVKIFSRNQE

-174 LDQATMEEVIFSKL
+174 LDQATMEEVIISKS
-188 GYLSVSEKVVESLPM
+188 GYLSVSEKVVESPQM
-203 TEENSEDS
+203 TEGKSEDS
-211 QESRGIEE
+211 QESSGTEE
-219 SMTNDSSSDETS
+219 SMTNDSGSDETS

-244 NDMQS
+244 NAMQS

-269 SSQQATNESST
+269 TSQQPTNESST
-280 MTQTDHDENSG
+280 MTQADQDERQG
-291 LSTETSTGESKV
+291 LLTETSTDESKV
-303 EKGEQETS
+303 EKSEQETS
-311 EHQQVDGTEES
+311 EHQQVAGTEES

-332 ENNAENSSDSVSQI
+332 ENNAEKSSDSASQI
-346 EKSEKKLDSSQVT
+346 EKSEKNLESSQVT

-369 TRFRSAATV
+369 TGFRSAATV

-393 KSSESILSGES
+393 KSSATILSGES

-414 GALVDKVKNVQAKV
+414 GALVDKVRNVHVQV
-428 QLPTEVDYYSL
+428 QLPTEREYYSL
-439 PSDLSRMAIKGV
+439 PNDLSRMAIKGV
-451 VPVYD
+451 IPVYYS
-456 NQTNTLTWDFPELL
+456 QSNTLNWDFPELL
-470 TGQIYETILQV
+470 TGQTYETILQV
-481 DSKNGIIPNSHNMT
+481 DSKNGIIPNNHNMT

-534 GEAGSV
+534 GESGSV

-547 WWNVKVAVTLKD
+547 WWNVKVAVTLRD

-611 QHEVVFRTNAPNRDG
+611 QHEVIFRTNAPNRDG
-626 DFHNTATATAT
+626 DFHNTATATAS
-637 SLFDETI
+637 SLFDENI

-653 TISTGNN
+653 SISTGNN

-680 GGNMPPGIGSIQQ
+680 SGNMPNGIGSVQQ

-715 PTPILS
+715 PAPLLS
-721 RKYYDSLSTG
+721 RDYYDALSTNYSG
-731 YLWKVSNNN
+731 KLSANGRSLFDVS
-740 RIIFDLSVDIGWD
+740 IDFVWD

-759 RVRQI
+759 RIRQI
-764 ILKDTSRGTSK
+764 IMKDTRRRTSI
-775 TYYFDNNGNSTDG
+775 TYNFDNNGNSTDG
-788 SGLRISYGASQH
+788 SGLRIIYGASQH
-800 FGTAKL
+800 FGTAQL
-806 MVPSNFFNTN
+806 AFPTNFLNSTR
-816 KWNGTRTRHSDFEV
+816 WNGTKTRHDYFEM
-830 PLTNYDGQNLSVA
+830 PLTNFENVSFNYYR
-843 HEGIGPDWNV
+843 EGIGSDWNI
-853 GWSHDSGW
+853 GWTQNPGW

-893 GSFFAFGRVN
+893 GSFFAFGRAN

-975 DEHVQSYNVVYGN
+975 DEHVNSYNVIYGS
-988 RNRSEILNSGFAAH
+988 RNRSEILNSGFTSH

-1115 PLNSPLL
+1115 PLNSPLV

-1179 KHMVYEVN
+1179 KHMIYEVN

-1205 SSTELSA
+1205 SSTELTA
-1212 ESNNQLVTDFQDINR
+1212 ESNDQLVTDLQDINR

-1324 ISLPQDWIGKVD
+1324 ITLPQDWIGKVD

-1358 ETLKPTNPLGAEE
+1358 ESLKPTNPLGVEE
-1371 PNWHTE
+1371 PNWHTQ

-1385 IHSFKIV
+1385 IHSFKLV

-1474 LAGVEFTLF
+1474 LAGVEFALF
-1483 KKSADGSL
+1483 KKTEDGSL
-1491 VEVSRLETD
+1491 AEVSRLETD
-1500 SVGWLRFTDLV
+1500 SEGWLRFTDLV

-1520 VLKETRSAS
+1520 VLKETRSAA

-1566 DGLMEYAH
+1566 DGLWEYAH

-1582 TNLRIVKTNEDG
+1582 TNLRLVKTNEDG
-1594 SKRLNQAIFELK
+1594 SKRLNQAIFELT
-1606 SIADNQVY
+1606 SIADNQFY
-1614 RLETAAQDGEEGVAY
+1614 RLETVSQNGEDGVAY
-1629 LDYISLPVAGQ
+1629 LDNIALPTAGQ
-1640 VKEFELK
+1640 VREFELR
-1647 ELTAPAGYHPYLQTI
+1647 ELTAPSGYLPISQTI
-1662 YLTLDDK
+1662 RLTLDDR
-1669 GVWSMRNQGDSDI
+1669 GQWTIQNQGNSDVG
-1682 SLDMFTTK
+1682 LDLFTTNF
-1690 VERTD
+1690 ERTD
-1695 SQSQV
+1695 SQTQV
-1700 HPVGEQIAQIT
+1700 HPIGEQIAQLTI
-1711 VKNHPSFEIK
+1711 KNHPSFEIR
-1721 IVKIDGADSNVH
+1721 IVKVDGADHNIL
-1733 LSDVQFKIAATEED
+1733 LSDVQFKIAASKED
-1747 AKAGRFIRRTAQSQ
+1747 ALAGRFIRKTAQSQ
-1761 LLLPGQSGYDEAE
+1761 LLLPGQSGYEDAE
-1774 DYLITTDQTGRASF
+1774 DLLVTTDETGRASF
-1788 QGLNRNHNYWIVETK
+1788 QGLNRNSSYWIVETK
-1803 AKMGYRILA
+1803 AKIGYRLLEA
-1812 VPIEVQVPT
+1812 PIEVQVPT
-1821 DSEEQL
+1821 DSEGQT

-1849 NLFIGVCMIVA
+1849 YLFIGVCMIVA

-1866 RRKRIGYNVQK
+1866 RRKRIGYKVQK

>member
-1 MFKNKKWMNRHLLML
+1 MVKNKKWMNRHLFML
-16 FILVFTQLFSS
+16 FILIFTQLFSS
-27 LLGILN
+27 LLGVLS

-41 EIQHVKIFSRNQE
+41 EVQHVKIFSRNQE

-69 VEVFTLERSGINE
+69 EEVFTLDRTGIDER
-82 MIMEVPLQEGL
+82 IMEMTLPQDLD
-93 HFDVEKTLEHNQ
+93 FDVQKTLEHNQ
-105 NRLIQEGL
+105 IRLNQGHFEGSL
-113 SASIQVPADR
+113 QVPADQ
-123 LVQER
+123 LVQEL
-128 LESDGVHRKLLFH
+128 LEPDGVTRKLRFH
-141 FQQNQQRIDFILK
+141 FHRFQQQIDFILR
-154 PIQVGNY
+154 PNVAGLY
-161 EIYAKWSDLKPMQ
+161 ELSARWSDSKPMEIE
-174 LDQATMEEVIFSKL
+174 QANMEEVSKTGSAKVL
-188 GYLSVSEKVVESLPM
+188 VKEKIL
-203 TEENSEDS
+203 EETIPSEDNQS
-211 QESRGIEE
+211 PESESTHSEGQSPTESSGESSPATSEDTTVQE
-219 SMTNDSSSDETS
+219 ET
-231 ATLSSSL
+231 ANPNEINSL
-238 ISDENA
+238 T
-244 NDMQS
+244 
-249 EEEKETSPEA
+249 ETSPES
-259 TMAETDSTES
+259 AENSETSTPSIQEEPS
-269 SSQQATNESST
+269 ETSESST
-280 MTQTDHDENSG
+280 SQEESASQTSEPSTSESSETSSADKSSEKHSESTKTESG
-291 LSTETSTGESKV
+291 SEESADSEAQNKQDITEEKDKLNTETKEAT
-303 EKGEQETS
+303 ET
-311 EHQQVDGTEES
+311 V
-322 KPEDSSNNLT
+322 
-332 ENNAENSSDSVSQI
+332 
-346 EKSEKKLDSSQVT
+346 EKSE
-359 GTENQSADGS
+359 DGK
-369 TRFRSAATV
+369 TNFRSAATV
-378 RNADIGNEP
+378 RNADIGNGP
-387 IVAYFE
+387 IEAYFE
-393 KSSESILSGES
+393 KSSATILSGES

-414 GALVDKVKNVQAKV
+414 GALVDKVRNVRVQV
-428 QLPTEVDYYSL
+428 QLPTEREYYSL
-439 PSDLSRMAIKGV
+439 PNDLSRMAIKGV
-451 VPVYD
+451 IPVYD
-456 NQTNTLTWDFPELL
+456 SQSNTLNWDFPELL
-470 TGQIYETILQV
+470 TGQTYETILQV
-481 DSKNGIIPNSHNMT
+481 DSKNGIIPNNHNMT

-500 STEGNQVYSSGPVS
+500 STEGNQVYSSGPES

-534 GEAGSV
+534 GESGSV

-547 WWNVKVAVTLKD
+547 WWNVKVAVTLRD

-596 EVQKQNAERFNGVIY
+596 EVQKQNAEQFNGVIY
-611 QHEVVFRTNAPNRDG
+611 QHEVIFRTNAPNRDG

-637 SLFDETI
+637 SLFDENI

-653 TISTGNN
+653 SISTGNN
-660 PLAAPRG
+660 PLAAPKG
-667 EWAYTVNLGPQDA
+667 EWIYTLNRGPSDA
-680 GGNMPPGIGSIQQ
+680 SGNMPAGIGAANQS
-693 ANPNPTVP
+693 NPNPTVP
-701 NSPDTRLGFSMNYN
+701 NSPNTRLGFDMNYM
-715 PTPILS
+715 PTPIIS
-721 RKYYDSLSTG
+721 RDFYDSLSHG
-731 YLWKVSNNN
+731 YNGIVRNSGGRAAFN
-740 RIIFDLSVDIGWD
+740 ISMDIGWD

-759 RVRQI
+759 RVRQV
-764 ILKDTSRGTSK
+764 ILKDTSKRTSK

-788 SGLRISYGASQH
+788 SGLRIVYGATQH

-806 MVPSNFFNTN
+806 VVPSNFFNSN
-816 KWNGTRTRHSDFEV
+816 KWNGTKTRHATWEA
-830 PLTNYDGQNLSVA
+830 PLTNNETLSLSVA

-853 GWSHDSGW
+853 GWSHNTGW

-866 TKNDYHFVGLKRE
+866 TKNDYHFVGLKRD

-893 GSFFAFGRVN
+893 GSFFAFGRAN
-903 YQLHGGKIANG
+903 YQLPGGKIANG
-914 TSENYPTITVE
+914 TSANYPTITVE
-925 LRTNKGTKT
+925 MTTNKGRKT
-934 KVIYPGEYPVT
+934 KVISPGEYPVT
-945 QGGPFNP
+945 QGGPFHPN
-952 YGSSYTIHYPYITL
+952 GSSYTILYPYITL

-975 DEHVQSYNVVYGN
+975 DEHVTSYNVIYGN

-1014 NTSAVRV
+1014 NTTAVRV
-1021 MNKSETFGELA
+1021 MNTTETFGELA
-1032 LINLNGTGARVQPFV
+1032 LVNLNGTGARVQPFV
-1047 RRAIGAADDNGLIN
+1047 RRAIGASDNNGLIN
-1061 TELGPRTAV
+1061 TELGPRTAI
-1070 IAPRDNTPA
+1070 IAPRNTTPA
-1079 LAKISVEFL
+1079 KANISVEFL

-1096 RGTTNRMKVQLQN
+1096 RGTTNRMRVKFQN
-1109 LNSSTK
+1109 LSSSTK
-1115 PLNSPLL
+1115 PLESPLL
-1122 ATVLLPKGVTINTAN
+1122 ASVLLPKGVTIDTAN
-1137 PNWSYQESRGSVK
+1137 PNWTYQESRGAVK

-1164 IYQWDGDGNGRLNPG
+1164 IYQWEGDGNKRLNPG
-1179 KHMVYEVN
+1179 KHIVYEVN
-1187 VRVSEQTEENIVV
+1187 VRVSENTEENILVE
-1200 DAYGS
+1200 AYGS
-1205 SSTELSA
+1205 SSTELTA
-1212 ESNNQLVTDFQDINR
+1212 ESNNQLITDRQDINR
-1227 NGNTIEKLV
+1227 NGNTTEKLV
-1236 FASASYTYLALDN
+1236 FASATYNYIALDN
-1249 LIITKLVKGN
+1249 MIITKAVKGN

-1324 ISLPQDWIGKVD
+1324 ITLPQEWIGKVD
-1336 VYYSTS
+1336 VFYSTS

-1358 ETLKPTNPLGAEE
+1358 ESLKPTNPLGAED
-1371 PNWHTE
+1371 PNWHGE
-1377 DAVVDWAN
+1377 DAVVDWAK
-1385 IHSFKIV
+1385 IHSFKLV
-1392 LKDGMTIPAEQDIYF
+1392 LKDGMTIPSDQDIYY

-1413 AVDDSNLLNP
+1413 QIDDTSLLNP
-1423 TPEQERE
+1423 SPEQEAG
-1430 KAAWNSVAAT
+1430 KAAWNSFAAT

-1452 GVVLYTWSTSIQITK
+1452 GVVLYTWSTSLRITK
-1467 LDLADQA
+1467 QNLADEV
-1474 LAGVEFTLF
+1474 LPGVEFTLF
-1483 KKSADGSL
+1483 KKAEDGSL
-1491 VEVSRLETD
+1491 SEVSRMETD
-1500 SVGWLRFTDLV
+1500 SAGTLRFTGLA

-1520 VLKETRSAS
+1520 VLKETRSAP

-1550 ITSYQVNGLP
+1550 LTSYQVNGLP

-1566 DGLMEYAH
+1566 DGLWEYAH

-1582 TNLRIVKTNEDG
+1582 TNLRLVKTNEDG
-1594 SKRLNQAIFELK
+1594 SKRLNQAVFELK
-1606 SIADNQVY
+1606 SIAENQVY

-1629 LDYISLPVAGQ
+1629 LDYISLPVVGQ

-1647 ELTAPAGYHPYLQTI
+1647 ELTAPAGYQPYLQTI

-1669 GVWSMRNQGDSDI
+1669 GVWTMRNQGDSDI
-1682 SLDMFTTK
+1682 SLDMFTSNA
-1690 VERTD
+1690 ERTD

-1700 HPVGEQIAQIT
+1700 HPIGEQIAQIT

-1812 VPIEVQVPT
+1812 APIEVQVPT

>member
-1 MFKNKKWMNRHLLML
+1 MNRHLIML
-16 FILVFTQLFSS
+16 FILIFTQLFSS
-27 LLGILN
+27 LLGVLS

-41 EIQHVKIFSRNQE
+41 EVQHVKIFSRNQE

-69 VEVFTLERSGINE
+69 EEVFTLDRTGIDE
-82 MIMEVPLQEGL
+82 QIMEMTLPQDLD
-93 HFDVEKTLEHNQ
+93 FDVQKTLEHNQ
-105 NRLIQEGL
+105 IRLNQGHFEGSL
-113 SASIQVPADR
+113 QVPADQ
-123 LVQER
+123 LVQEL
-128 LESDGVHRKLLFH
+128 LEPDGVTRKLRFH
-141 FQQNQQRIDFILK
+141 FHRFQQQIDFVLR
-154 PIQVGNY
+154 PNLAGLY
-161 EIYAKWSDLKPMQ
+161 ELSARWSDSKPMEIEQ
-174 LDQATMEEVIFSKL
+174 VNMEEVSKTGSAKVL
-188 GYLSVSEKVVESLPM
+188 VKEKILEETIPSVDNQSPESESTHSEGQSPTESSGESSPE
-203 TEENSEDS
+203 TSEDTTV
-211 QESRGIEE
+211 QEE
-219 SMTNDSSSDETS
+219 SANPDETN
-231 ATLSSSL
+231 SL
-238 ISDENA
+238 T
-244 NDMQS
+244 
-249 EEEKETSPEA
+249 ETSPES
-259 TMAETDSTES
+259 AENSETSTPSVQEEPS
-269 SSQQATNESST
+269 ETSESST
-280 MTQTDHDENSG
+280 SQEEPASQTSESSPSESSETSSADKSSEKHSESTKTESGSEESADSEAKNNQENTEEKRDIE
-291 LSTETSTGESKV
+291 LKQATETV
-303 EKGEQETS
+303 
-311 EHQQVDGTEES
+311 
-322 KPEDSSNNLT
+322 
-332 ENNAENSSDSVSQI
+332 
-346 EKSEKKLDSSQVT
+346 EKSE
-359 GTENQSADGS
+359 DGKTS
-369 TRFRSAATV
+369 FRSAATV
-378 RNADIGNEP
+378 RNADIGNGP
-387 IVAYFE
+387 IEAYFE
-393 KSSESILSGES
+393 KSSATILSGES

-414 GALVDKVKNVQAKV
+414 GALVDKVRNVHVQV
-428 QLPTEVDYYSL
+428 QLPTEREYYSL
-439 PSDLSRMAIKGV
+439 PNDLSRMAIKGV
-451 VPVYD
+451 IPVYD
-456 NQTNTLTWDFPELL
+456 SQSNTLNWDFPELL
-470 TGQIYETILQV
+470 TGQTYETILQV
-481 DSKNGIIPNSHNMT
+481 DSKNGIIPNNHNMT

-596 EVQKQNAERFNGVIY
+596 EVQKQNAEQFNGVIY
-611 QHEVVFRTNAPNRDG
+611 QHEVIFRTNAPNRDG

-637 SLFDETI
+637 SLFDENI
-644 SQQSNRASG
+644 GQQSNRASG
-653 TISTGNN
+653 SISTGNN

-680 GGNMPPGIGSIQQ
+680 SGNMPNGIGSVQQ

-715 PTPILS
+715 PTPLLA
-721 RKYYDSLSTG
+721 RNFYDSLSTG
-731 YLWKVSNNN
+731 YSGQV
-740 RIIFDLSVDIGWD
+740 FDNFSRLKFNISVDIAWD

-759 RVRQI
+759 RVRQV

-775 TYYFDNNGNSTDG
+775 TYNFDNNGNSTDG
-788 SGLRISYGASQH
+788 SGLRIVYGASQH

-806 MVPSNFFNTN
+806 VVPANFFNSSR
-816 KWNGTRTRHSDFEV
+816 WNGTKTWHPAWEA
-830 PLTNYDGQNLSVA
+830 PLTGEQNVNFNYSR
-843 HEGIGPDWNV
+843 EGIGPDWNI
-853 GWSHDSGW
+853 GWTQNAGW

-879 IDPNLELE
+879 IDQNLELD

-893 GSFFAFGRVN
+893 GSFFAFGRAN
-903 YQLHGGKIANG
+903 YQLPGGKIANG
-914 TSENYPTITVE
+914 TSANYPTITVE
-925 LRTNKGTKT
+925 LQTNKGTKT
-934 KVIYPGEYPVT
+934 KTIYPGDYSIT
-945 QGGPFNP
+945 QGGPFHP
-952 YGSSYTIHYPYITL
+952 YGSSYTIYHPYITL
-966 WREDLGLAP
+966 FRKDLGLAP
-975 DEHVQSYNVVYGN
+975 DEHVNSYNVIYGN
-988 RNRSEILNSGFAAH
+988 RNRSEILNSGFTGH

-1061 TELGPRTAV
+1061 TELGPRTAI

-1137 PNWSYQESRGSVK
+1137 PNWSYQESRGAVK

-1164 IYQWDGDGNGRLNPG
+1164 IYQWDGDGNKRLNPG

-1212 ESNNQLVTDFQDINR
+1212 ESNDQLVTDLQDINR

-1249 LIITKLVKGN
+1249 LIVTKLVKGN

-1351 DSAIYPN
+1351 DGAIYPN
-1358 ETLKPTNPLGAEE
+1358 ESLKPTNPLGAED
-1371 PNWHTE
+1371 PNWHME
-1377 DAVVDWAN
+1377 DAVVDWAK
-1385 IHSFKIV
+1385 IHSFKLV
-1392 LKDGMTIPAEQDIYF
+1392 LKDGMTIPSDQDIYY
-1407 KMIAPQ
+1407 KMNAPQ
-1413 AVDDSNLLNP
+1413 QIDDTSLLNP
-1423 TPEQERE
+1423 TPEQEAG
-1430 KAAWNSVAAT
+1430 KAAWNSFAAT

-1452 GVVLYTWSTSIQITK
+1452 GVVLYTWSTSLRITK
-1467 LDLADQA
+1467 QNLADEVIS
-1474 LAGVEFTLF
+1474 GVEFTLF
-1483 KKSADGSL
+1483 KKAEDGSL
-1491 VEVSRLETD
+1491 SEVSKMETD
-1500 SVGWLRFTDLV
+1500 SAGTLRFTGLA

-1520 VLKETRSAS
+1520 VLKETRSAP

-1550 ITSYQVNGLP
+1550 LTSYQVNGLP
-1560 VAELLA
+1560 VAELLS
-1566 DGLMEYAH
+1566 DGLWEYAH

-1582 TNLRIVKTNEDG
+1582 TNLRLVKTNEDG
-1594 SKRLNQAIFELK
+1594 SKRLNQAVFELK

-1629 LDYISLPVAGQ
+1629 LDYISLPTAGQ

-1647 ELTAPAGYHPYLQTI
+1647 ELTAPAGYQLYLQTI

-1669 GVWSMRNQGDSDI
+1669 GVWTMRNQGDSDI
-1682 SLDMFTTK
+1682 SLDMFTTNA
-1690 VERTD
+1690 ERTD

-1711 VKNHPSFEIK
+1711 VKNHPSFEIR

-1747 AKAGRFIRRTAQSQ
+1747 AKAGRFIRKTAQSQ